1 MNLLKKNKY
10 SIRKYKVGIFSTLI
24 GTVLLLS
31 NPNGAQALTTDHNV
45 QGGSNQAL
53 PGNSQNTNA
62 DTNRDIVN
70 DSQNTPNAHATDNT
84 STNQALTNHQNVDV
98 ANQVGPAPIQ
108 PSASP
113 AQNNNNS
120 NANSTAT
127 EPAANTNNNLA
138 SNNNTLNVPN
148 NTDNNDSARHLTLKE
163 IQEDVR
169 HSSDKPE
176 LVAIAEEASN
186 RPKKRS
192 RRAAPT
198 DPNATPADPT
208 ATPAD
213 PTAGNGSAPVAITA
227 PYTPTTDPNANN
239 IGQNAPNEVLSFDD
253 NNIRPSTNRSV
264 PTVTVVDNLP
274 GYTLIN
280 GGKVGVFSHAMVRT
294 SMFDSGDAKNYQ
306 AQGNVIA
313 LGRIRGNDTN
323 DHGDFN
329 GIEKTLTVNPNSELI
344 FEFNTMTTKN
354 YQAQGNVIALGRIR
368 GNDTNDHGDF
378 NGIEKTLTVNPNS
391 ELIFEFNTMTTKN
404 YQGMT
409 NLIIKNADNDTVIGE
424 KVVAYGPI
432 WRLLKVPEN
441 VSHLKIQFV
450 PKNDAITDARG
461 IYQLRDGYKY
471 YDFVDSIGLHSGS
484 HVYVERRT
492 MEPTATNNKE
502 FTVTT
507 SLKNNGNFG
516 ASFNTDDFVYKIQ
529 LPEGVEYVNN
539 SLTKDFPSGNSGVDI
554 NDMNVTY
561 DAANRI
567 ITIKSTGGGT
577 GNSPA
582 RLMPD
587 KILDLKYKLR
597 VNNVPTP
604 RTVTFNDTLT
614 YKTYSQDFINSPA
627 ESHTVSTNPYTIDI
641 IMNKDALQAEV
652 DRRIQQ
658 ADYTFASLD
667 IFNDLKRRAQTILDE
682 NRNNVPLNKRVSQ
695 ADIDSLANQMQHTLI
710 RSVDAENAVNRKVD
724 DMEDLVNQNDELTD
738 EEKQAAIQVIEE
750 HKNEIIGNIGDQ
762 TTDDG
767 VTRIKDQG
775 IQTLSGDTATPVVK
789 PNAKQAI
796 RDKAAKQREIIN
808 HTPDATQDEI
818 QDALNQLTTDET
830 DAIDNVTNAT
840 TNADVETAKNNGI
853 NTIGAVAPQ
862 VTHKQAARDAI
873 NQATATKRQQIN
885 SNREATQEEKNAAL
899 NELTQAT
906 NHALEQINQ
915 ATTNDDVDT
924 AKGDGLNA
932 INPIAPVT
940 VVKQAARDA
949 VSHDAQQH
957 IAEINAN
964 PDATQEERQA
974 AIEKV
979 NAAVAVANTNI
990 LNANTNADVEQVKTN
1005 AIQGIQAIEP
1015 ATKVKTDAKNAIDQ
1029 SAETQHNAIFNN
1041 NDATLEEQ
1049 QAAQQLLDQAV
1060 ATAKQNINAAD
1071 TNQEV
1076 AQAKD
1081 QGTQNIV
1088 VIQPAT
1094 QVKTDARNAVNE
1106 KAREAITNI
1115 NATPGA
1121 TREEKQEAINRVN
1134 TLKNRALNDIGVTS
1148 TTAMVNSIRDDAVNQ
1163 IGAVQPHVTKKQTAT
1178 GVLTDLATA
1187 KKQEINQNTNA
1198 TTEEKQVALNQVD
1211 QDLATAINNIN
1222 QADTNAEV
1230 DQAQQLGTKA
1240 INAIQP
1246 NIVKKPAAL
1255 AQTNQHYSAKL
1266 VEINATPDATDD
1278 EKNAAINTLN
1288 QDRQQAIES
1297 IKQANTNA
1305 EVDQAATVAEN
1316 NIDAVQVDVVKKQAA
1331 RDKITAEVAK
1341 RIEAVKQTPNA
1352 TDEEKQAAV
1361 NQINQLKDQAFNQI
1375 NQNQTNDQV
1384 DATTNQAINAIDNV
1398 EAEVV
1403 IKPKAIADIEKAVKE
1418 KQQQIDN
1425 SLDSTDNEKEVALQA
1440 LAKEKEKALAAIDQA
1455 QTNSQ
1460 VNQAAT
1466 NGVSAIKI
1474 IQPETKIKPAAR
1486 EKINQKANELRA
1498 QINQDKEATAEERQ
1512 AALDKIN
1519 DLVAKAM
1526 TNITNDRTNQQV
1538 NDSTNQALDDIALVT
1553 PDHIVR
1559 AAARDAVK
1567 QQYEAKKHEIE
1578 QAEHAT
1584 DEEKQ
1589 VALNQ
1594 LANNEKRALQNINQA
1609 IANNDVKRV
1618 ESNGIAT
1625 LKGVEPHI
1633 VVKPEAQEAIKASA
1647 DNQVESIKDTPHA
1660 TTDEL
1665 DEANQQ
1671 INDTLKQGQQDID
1684 NTTQDAAVNDVRN
1697 QTIKAIEQIKP
1708 KVRRKRAALDNI
1720 DESNNN
1726 QLDAIRNTLDTTQ
1739 DERNVAIAALNK
1751 IVNAIKNDIAQNKT
1765 NAEVDQTE
1773 ADGNNNI
1780 KVILPKVQVKP
1791 AARQSVSAKAEAQN
1805 ALIDQSDLSTE
1816 EERLAAKHLV
1826 EQALNQAIDQINHA
1840 DKTAQVNQNS
1850 IDAQNIISKIKPATT
1865 VKATALQQI
1874 QNIAT
1879 NKINLIKA
1887 NNEATDEEQNAAI
1900 VQVEKELIKAKQQI
1914 AGAVTNADVAYLLH
1928 DGKNE
1933 IREIEPVINKKATA
1947 REQLTT
1953 LFNDKKQAIEANVQA
1968 TVEERNSILAQLQ
1981 NIYDTAIGQIDQDRS
1996 NAQVDKTATLNLQ
2009 TIHDLDVHPIKKPD
2023 AEKTINDDLARV
2035 THLVQNYRKVSD
2047 RNKADALKAITAL
2060 KLQMDEELKTARTN
2074 ADVDAVLK
2082 RFNVALGDIEAVITE
2097 KENSLL
2103 RIDNIAQQTYAKFKA
2118 IATPEQL
2125 AKVKALIDQYVADG
2139 NRMVD
2144 EDATLNDIKKDTQLI
2159 IDEILAIKLPAE
2171 VIKASPKVGQPAPK
2185 VCTPIK
2191 KEDKQEVRKVV
2202 KELPNTGSEEMD
2214 LPLKELALIT
2224 GAALLARRRSKKE
2237 KES

>member
-31 NPNGAQALTTDHNV
+31 NPNGAQALTTDNNV
-45 QGGSNQAL
+45 QSDTNQAT
-53 PGNSQNTNA
+53 PVNSQDKDVAN
-62 DTNRDIVN
+62 NRGLAN
-70 DSQNTPNAHATDNT
+70 SAQNTPNQSATTNQA
-84 STNQALTNHQNVDV
+84 TNQALVNHNNGSIV
-98 ANQVGPAPIQ
+98 NQATPTSVQ
-108 PSASP
+108 SSTPS
-113 AQNNNNS
+113 AQNNNHTDGNTTATETVS
-120 NANSTAT
+120 NAN
-127 EPAANTNNNLA
+127 NNDVA
-138 SNNNTLNVPN
+138 SNNTTLNVPN
-148 NTDNNDSARHLTLKE
+148 KTNENGSGGHLTLKE

-176 LVAIAEEASN
+176 LVAIAEPASN

-192 RRAAPT
+192 RRAAPA
-198 DPNATPADPT
+198 DPNATPADPG
-208 ATPAD
+208 AAA
-213 PTAGNGSAPVAITA
+213 AGNGGAPVAITA

-239 IGQNAPNEVLSFDD
+239 AGQNAPNEVLSFDD
-253 NNIRPSTNRSV
+253 NSIRPSTNRSV
-264 PTVTVVDNLP
+264 PSVTVVDNLP
-274 GYTLIN
+274 GFTLIN
-280 GGKVGVFSHAMVRT
+280 GGKVGVLSHAMVRT
-294 SMFDSGDAKNYQ
+294 SMFEAGSNRTYQ
-306 AQGNVIA
+306 AQGNVLA
-313 LGRIRGNDTN
+313 LGRISGTDASN
-323 DHGDFN
+323 HGDFN
-329 GIEKTLTVNPNSELI
+329 GIEKSLTVNPNSELI
-344 FEFNTMTTKN
+344 FEFNTMPTKN
-354 YQAQGNVIALGRIR
+354 GQGATNV
-368 GNDTNDHGDF
+368 
-378 NGIEKTLTVNPNS
+378 
-391 ELIFEFNTMTTKN
+391 
-404 YQGMT
+404 
-409 NLIIKNADNDTVIGE
+409 IIKNADTNDTIAE
-424 KVVAYGPI
+424 KTVEGGPTL
-432 WRLLKVPEN
+432 RLFKVPDN
-441 VSHLKIQFV
+441 VRNLKIQFV

-461 IYQLRDGYKY
+461 IYQLKDGYKY
-471 YDFVDSIGLHSGS
+471 YSFVDSIGLHSGS

-507 SLKNNGNFG
+507 SLKNNGNSG
-516 ASFNTDDFVYKIQ
+516 ASLDTDEFVYKIQ

-539 SLTKDFPSGNSGVDI
+539 SLTKDFPSNNSGVDV

-561 DAANRI
+561 DAANRV

-577 GNSPA
+577 TNSPA

-614 YKTYSQDFINSPA
+614 YKTYTQDFINSAA

-658 ADYTFASLD
+658 ADYTFVSLD
-667 IFNDLKRRAQTILDE
+667 IFNDLKKRAQTILAE

-695 ADIDSLANQMQHTLI
+695 ADIDTLTNQMQHTLI
-710 RSVDAENAVNRKVD
+710 RSVDAENAVNQKAD
-724 DMEDLVNQNDELTD
+724 QMEDLVNQNDELTD

-750 HKNEIIGNIGDQ
+750 HKGNIIGDIGDQ

-789 PNAKQAI
+789 PNAKKAI
-796 RDKAAKQREIIN
+796 RDKATKQREIIN
-808 HTPDATQDEI
+808 ATPDATEDEI
-818 QDALNQLTTDET
+818 QDAINQLATDET

-853 NTIGAVAPQ
+853 NTIGSVVPQ

-915 ATTNDDVDT
+915 ATTNADVDN

-974 AIEKV
+974 AIDKV
-979 NAAVAVANTNI
+979 NAAVTAANTNI
-990 LNANTNADVEQVKTN
+990 LNANTNAEVEQVKTN
-1005 AIQGIQAIEP
+1005 AIQGIQAITP
-1015 ATKVKTDAKNAIDQ
+1015 ATKVKTDAKNAIDK
-1029 SAETQHNAIFNN
+1029 SAETQHNTIFNN

-1094 QVKTDARNAVNE
+1094 QVKTDARNVVND

-1134 TLKNRALNDIGVTS
+1134 TLKNRALTDIGVTS

-1178 GVLTDLATA
+1178 GVLNDLATA

-1211 QDLATAINNIN
+1211 QELATAINNIN

-1255 AQTNQHYSAKL
+1255 AQINQHYNAKL
-1266 VEINATPDATDD
+1266 AEINATPDATND

-1384 DATTNQAINAIDNV
+1384 DTTTNQALNAIDNV

-1425 SLDSTDNEKEVALQA
+1425 SLDSTDNEKEVASQA

-1474 IQPETKIKPAAR
+1474 IQPETKVKPAAR

-1498 QINQDKEATAEERQ
+1498 KINQDKEATAEERQ
-1512 AALDKIN
+1512 VALDKIN
-1519 DLVAKAM
+1519 EFVNQAM
-1526 TNITNDRTNQQV
+1526 TDITNNRTNQQV
-1538 NDSTNQALDDIALVT
+1538 DDTTSQALDSIALVA
-1553 PDHIVR
+1553 PEHIVR

-1567 QQYEAKKHEIE
+1567 QQYEAKKQEIE

-1594 LANNEKRALQNINQA
+1594 LANNKKLALQNINQA
-1609 IANNDVKRV
+1609 VTNNDVKRV
-1618 ESNGIAT
+1618 ETNGIAT
-1625 LKGVEPHI
+1625 LKGVQPHI
-1633 VVKPEAQEAIKASA
+1633 VIKPEAQQAIKASA
-1647 DNQVESIKDTPHA
+1647 ENQVESIKDTPHA
-1660 TTDEL
+1660 TVDEL
-1665 DEANQQ
+1665 DEANQL
-1671 INDTLKQGQQDID
+1671 ISDTLKQAQQEIE
-1684 NTTQDAAVNDVRN
+1684 NTNQDAAVTDVRN

-1708 KVRRKRAALDNI
+1708 KVRRKRAALDSI
-1720 DESNNN
+1720 EENNKN

-1739 DERNVAIAALNK
+1739 DERDVAIDTLNK
-1751 IVNAIKNDIAQNKT
+1751 IVNTIKNDIAQNKT
-1765 NAEVDQTE
+1765 NAEVDRTE
-1773 ADGNNNI
+1773 TDGNDNI

-1791 AARQSVSAKAEAQN
+1791 AARQSVGVKAEAQN

-1840 DKTAQVNQNS
+1840 DKTAQVNQDS

-1887 NNEATDEEQNAAI
+1887 NNEATDEEQNIAI
-1900 VQVEKELIKAKQQI
+1900 AQVEKELIKAKQQI
-1914 AGAVTNADVAYLLH
+1914 ASAVTNADVAYLLH
-1928 DGKNE
+1928 DEKNE
-1933 IREIEPVINKKATA
+1933 IREIEPVISRKASA

-1953 LFNDKKQAIEANVQA
+1953 LFNDKKQAIEANIQA

-1996 NAQVDKTATLNLQ
+1996 NAQVDKTASLNLQ

-2035 THLVQNYRKVSD
+2035 TASVQNYRKVSD

-2082 RFNVALGDIEAVITE
+2082 RFNVALSDIEAVITE

-2125 AKVKALIDQYVADG
+2125 AKVKVLIDQYVADG
-2139 NRMVD
+2139 NRMID
-2144 EDATLNDIKKDTQLI
+2144 EDATLNDIKQHTQFI
-2159 IDEILAIKLPAE
+2159 VDEILAIKLPAE
-2171 VIKASPKVGQPAPK
+2171 AMKVSPKVIQPAPK

-2191 KEDKQEVRKVV
+2191 KEETHESRKVE

-2214 LPLKELALIT
+2214 LPLKEFALIT
-2224 GAALLARRRSKKE
+2224 GAALLARRRTKNE

>member
-31 NPNGAQALTTDHNV
+31 NPNGAQALTTDNNV
-45 QGGSNQAL
+45 QSDTNQAT
-53 PGNSQNTNA
+53 PVNSQ
-62 DTNRDIVN
+62 DTNVANNRGLAN
-70 DSQNTPNAHATDNT
+70 SAQNTPNQSATTNQ
-84 STNQALTNHQNVDV
+84 STNQALVNHNNGSI
-98 ANQVGPAPIQ
+98 ANQATPTSVQ
-108 PSASP
+108 SSTPS
-113 AQNNNNS
+113 AQNNNHTDGNTTATETVS
-120 NANSTAT
+120 NAN
-127 EPAANTNNNLA
+127 NKDVV
-138 SNNNTLNVPN
+138 SNNTTLNVPN
-148 NTDNNDSARHLTLKE
+148 KTNENGSGGHLTLKE

-176 LVAIAEEASN
+176 LVAIAEQASN

-192 RRAAPT
+192 RRAAPA
-198 DPNATPADPT
+198 DPNATPADP
-208 ATPAD
+208 AAAA
-213 PTAGNGSAPVAITA
+213 AGNGGAPVAITA

-239 IGQNAPNEVLSFDD
+239 AGQNAPNEVLSFDD
-253 NNIRPSTNRSV
+253 NGIRPSTNRSV
-264 PTVTVVDNLP
+264 PSVTVVDNLP
-274 GYTLIN
+274 GFTLIN

-313 LGRIRGNDTN
+313 LGRIKGNDTN

-329 GIEKTLTVNPNSELI
+329 GIEKS
-344 FEFNTMTTKN
+344 
-354 YQAQGNVIALGRIR
+354 
-368 GNDTNDHGDF
+368 
-378 NGIEKTLTVNPNS
+378 LTVNPNS

-404 YQGMT
+404 YQGVT
-409 NLIIKNADNDTVIGE
+409 NLIIKNADNDTVIAE
-424 KVVAYGPI
+424 KSVAYGPI
-432 WRLLKVPEN
+432 WRLFKVPEN

-516 ASFNTDDFVYKIQ
+516 ASFNTDDFVYKVQ

-539 SLTKDFPSGNSGVDI
+539 SLTKDFPSSNSGVDM
-554 NDMNVTY
+554 NDFNVTY
-561 DAANRI
+561 DAANRV
-567 ITIKSTGGGT
+567 ITIKSTGGGS

-614 YKTYSQDFINSPA
+614 YKTYTQDFINSPA

-695 ADIDSLANQMQHTLI
+695 ADIDSLTNQMQHTLI
-710 RSVDAENAVNRKVD
+710 RSVDAENAVNKKVD
-724 DMEDLVNQNDELTD
+724 QMEDLVNQNDELTD

-789 PNAKQAI
+789 PNAKKAI
-796 RDKAAKQREIIN
+796 RDKATKQREIIN
-808 HTPDATQDEI
+808 ATPDATEDEI
-818 QDALNQLTTDET
+818 QDALNQLATDET

-840 TNADVETAKNNGI
+840 TNADVEIAKNNGI
-853 NTIGAVAPQ
+853 NTIGAVVPQ

-915 ATTNDDVDT
+915 ATTNADVDN

-974 AIEKV
+974 AIDKV
-979 NAAVAVANTNI
+979 NAAVTAANTNI

-1005 AIQGIQAIEP
+1005 AIQGIQAITP
-1015 ATKVKTDAKNAIDQ
+1015 ATKVKTDAKNAIDK
-1029 SAETQHNAIFNN
+1029 SAETQHNTIFNN

-1094 QVKTDARNAVNE
+1094 QVKTDARNAVND

-1134 TLKNRALNDIGVTS
+1134 TLKNRALTDIGVTS

-1178 GVLTDLATA
+1178 GVLNDLATA

-1211 QDLATAINNIN
+1211 QELATAINNIN

-1255 AQTNQHYSAKL
+1255 AQINQHYNAKL
-1266 VEINATPDATDD
+1266 AEINATPDATND

-1361 NQINQLKDQAFNQI
+1361 NQINQLKDQAINQI

-1384 DATTNQAINAIDNV
+1384 DTTTNQAVNAIDNV

-1425 SLDSTDNEKEVALQA
+1425 SLDSTDNEKEVASQA

-1474 IQPETKIKPAAR
+1474 IQPETKVKPAAR

-1498 QINQDKEATAEERQ
+1498 KINQDKEATAEERQ
-1512 AALDKIN
+1512 VALDKIN
-1519 DLVAKAM
+1519 EFVNQAM
-1526 TNITNDRTNQQV
+1526 TDITNNRTNQQV
-1538 NDSTNQALDDIALVT
+1538 DDTTSQALDSIALVA
-1553 PDHIVR
+1553 PEHIVR

-1567 QQYEAKKHEIE
+1567 QQYEAKKQEIE

-1594 LANNEKRALQNINQA
+1594 LANNEKLALQNINQA
-1609 IANNDVKRV
+1609 VTNNDVKRV
-1618 ESNGIAT
+1618 ETNGIAT
-1625 LKGVEPHI
+1625 LKGVQPHI
-1633 VVKPEAQEAIKASA
+1633 VIKPEAQQAIKATA
-1647 DNQVESIKDTPHA
+1647 ENQVESIKDTPHA
-1660 TTDEL
+1660 TVDEL
-1665 DEANQQ
+1665 DEANQL
-1671 INDTLKQGQQDID
+1671 ISDTLKQAQQEIE
-1684 NTTQDAAVNDVRN
+1684 NTNQDAAVTDVRN

-1708 KVRRKRAALDNI
+1708 KVRRKRAALDSI
-1720 DESNNN
+1720 EENNKN

-1739 DERNVAIAALNK
+1739 DERDVAIDTLNK
-1751 IVNAIKNDIAQNKT
+1751 IVNTIKNDIAQNKT
-1765 NAEVDQTE
+1765 NAEVDRTE
-1773 ADGNNNI
+1773 TDGNDNI

-1791 AARQSVSAKAEAQN
+1791 AARQSVGVKAEAQN

-1840 DKTAQVNQNS
+1840 DKTAQVNQDS

-1887 NNEATDEEQNAAI
+1887 NNEATDEEQNIAI
-1900 VQVEKELIKAKQQI
+1900 AQVEKELIKAKQQI
-1914 AGAVTNADVAYLLH
+1914 ASAVTNADVAYLLH
-1928 DGKNE
+1928 DEKNE
-1933 IREIEPVINKKATA
+1933 IREIEPVINRKASA

-1953 LFNDKKQAIEANVQA
+1953 LFNDKKQAIEANIQA

-1996 NAQVDKTATLNLQ
+1996 NAQVDKTASLNLQ

-2035 THLVQNYRKVSD
+2035 TALVQNYRKVSN

-2060 KLQMDEELKTARTN
+2060 KLQMDEELKIARTN

-2082 RFNVALGDIEAVITE
+2082 RFNVALSDIEAVITE

-2125 AKVKALIDQYVADG
+2125 AKVKVLIDQYVADG
-2139 NRMVD
+2139 NRMID
-2144 EDATLNDIKKDTQLI
+2144 EDATLNDIKQHTQFI
-2159 IDEILAIKLPAE
+2159 VDEILAIKLPAE
-2171 VIKASPKVGQPAPK
+2171 ATKVSPKEIQPAPK

-2191 KEDKQEVRKVV
+2191 KEETHESRKVE
-2202 KELPNTGSEEMD
+2202 KELPNTGSEGMD
-2214 LPLKELALIT
+2214 LPLKEFALIT
-2224 GAALLARRRSKKE
+2224 GAALLARRRTKNE

>member
-31 NPNGAQALTTDHNV
+31 NPNGAQALTTDNNV
-45 QGGSNQAL
+45 QSDTNQAT
-53 PGNSQNTNA
+53 PVNSQ
-62 DTNRDIVN
+62 DTNVANNRGLAN
-70 DSQNTPNAHATDNT
+70 SAQNTPNQSATTNQ
-84 STNQALTNHQNVDV
+84 STNQALVNHNNGSI
-98 ANQVGPAPIQ
+98 ANQATPTSVQ
-108 PSASP
+108 SSTPS
-113 AQNNNNS
+113 AQNNNHTDGNTTATETVS
-120 NANSTAT
+120 NAN
-127 EPAANTNNNLA
+127 NKDVV
-138 SNNNTLNVPN
+138 SNNTTLNVPN
-148 NTDNNDSARHLTLKE
+148 KTNENGSGGHLTLKE

-176 LVAIAEEASN
+176 LVAIAEQASN

-192 RRAAPT
+192 RRAAPA
-198 DPNATPADPT
+198 DPNATPADP
-208 ATPAD
+208 AAAA
-213 PTAGNGSAPVAITA
+213 AGNGGAPVAITA

-239 IGQNAPNEVLSFDD
+239 AGQNAPNEVLSFDD
-253 NNIRPSTNRSV
+253 NGIRPSTNRSV
-264 PTVTVVDNLP
+264 PSVTVVDNLP
-274 GYTLIN
+274 GFTLIN

-313 LGRIRGNDTN
+313 LGRIKGNDTN

-329 GIEKTLTVNPNSELI
+329 GIEKS
-344 FEFNTMTTKN
+344 
-354 YQAQGNVIALGRIR
+354 
-368 GNDTNDHGDF
+368 
-378 NGIEKTLTVNPNS
+378 LTVNPNS

-404 YQGMT
+404 YQGVT
-409 NLIIKNADNDTVIGE
+409 NLIIKNADNDTVIAE
-424 KVVAYGPI
+424 KSVAYGPI
-432 WRLLKVPEN
+432 WRLFKVPEN

-516 ASFNTDDFVYKIQ
+516 ASFNTDDFVYKVQ

-539 SLTKDFPSGNSGVDI
+539 SLTKDFPSSNSGVDM
-554 NDMNVTY
+554 NDFNVTY
-561 DAANRI
+561 DAANRV
-567 ITIKSTGGGT
+567 ITIKSTGGGS

-614 YKTYSQDFINSPA
+614 YKTYTQDFINSPA

-695 ADIDSLANQMQHTLI
+695 ADIDSLTNQMQHTLI
-710 RSVDAENAVNRKVD
+710 RSVDAENAVNKKVD
-724 DMEDLVNQNDELTD
+724 QMEDLVNQNDELTD

-789 PNAKQAI
+789 PNAKKAI
-796 RDKAAKQREIIN
+796 RDKATKQREIIN
-808 HTPDATQDEI
+808 ATPDATEDEI
-818 QDALNQLTTDET
+818 QDALNQLATDET

-840 TNADVETAKNNGI
+840 TNADVEIAKNNGI
-853 NTIGAVAPQ
+853 NTIGAVVPQ

-915 ATTNDDVDT
+915 ATTNADVDN

-974 AIEKV
+974 AIDKV
-979 NAAVAVANTNI
+979 NAAVTAANTNI

-1005 AIQGIQAIEP
+1005 AIQGIQAITP
-1015 ATKVKTDAKNAIDQ
+1015 ATKVKTDAKNAIDK
-1029 SAETQHNAIFNN
+1029 SAETQHNTIFNN

-1094 QVKTDARNAVNE
+1094 QVKTDARNAVND

-1134 TLKNRALNDIGVTS
+1134 TLKNRALTDIGVTS

-1178 GVLTDLATA
+1178 GVLNDLATA

-1211 QDLATAINNIN
+1211 QELATAINNIN

-1255 AQTNQHYSAKL
+1255 AQINQHYNAKL
-1266 VEINATPDATDD
+1266 AEINATPDATND

-1361 NQINQLKDQAFNQI
+1361 NQINQLKDQAINQI

-1384 DATTNQAINAIDNV
+1384 DTTTNQAVNAIDNV

-1425 SLDSTDNEKEVALQA
+1425 SLDSTDNEKEVASQA

-1474 IQPETKIKPAAR
+1474 IQPETKVKPAAR

-1498 QINQDKEATAEERQ
+1498 KINQDKEATAEERQ
-1512 AALDKIN
+1512 VALDKIN
-1519 DLVAKAM
+1519 EFVNQAM
-1526 TNITNDRTNQQV
+1526 TDITNNRTNQQV
-1538 NDSTNQALDDIALVT
+1538 DDTTSQALDSIALVA
-1553 PDHIVR
+1553 PEHIVR

-1567 QQYEAKKHEIE
+1567 QQYEAKKQEIE

-1594 LANNEKRALQNINQA
+1594 LANNEKLALQNINQA
-1609 IANNDVKRV
+1609 VTNNDVKRV
-1618 ESNGIAT
+1618 ETNGIAT
-1625 LKGVEPHI
+1625 LKGVQPHI
-1633 VVKPEAQEAIKASA
+1633 VIKPEAQQAIKATA
-1647 DNQVESIKDTPHA
+1647 ENQVESIKDTPHA
-1660 TTDEL
+1660 TVDEL
-1665 DEANQQ
+1665 DEANQL
-1671 INDTLKQGQQDID
+1671 ISDTLKQAQQEIE
-1684 NTTQDAAVNDVRN
+1684 NTNQDAAVTDVRN

-1708 KVRRKRAALDNI
+1708 KVRRKRAALDSI
-1720 DESNNN
+1720 EENNKN

-1739 DERNVAIAALNK
+1739 DERDVAIDTLNK
-1751 IVNAIKNDIAQNKT
+1751 IVNTIKNDIAQNKT
-1765 NAEVDQTE
+1765 NAEVDRTE
-1773 ADGNNNI
+1773 TDGNDNI

-1791 AARQSVSAKAEAQN
+1791 AARQSVGVKAEAQN
-1805 ALIDQSDLSTE
+1805 ALIDQSDLSTG

-1840 DKTAQVNQNS
+1840 DKTAQVNQDS

-1887 NNEATDEEQNAAI
+1887 NNEATDEEQNIAI
-1900 VQVEKELIKAKQQI
+1900 AQVEKELIKAKQQI
-1914 AGAVTNADVAYLLH
+1914 ASAVTNADVAYLLH
-1928 DGKNE
+1928 DEKNE
-1933 IREIEPVINKKATA
+1933 IREIEPVINRKASA

-1953 LFNDKKQAIEANVQA
+1953 LFNDKKQAIEANIQA

-1996 NAQVDKTATLNLQ
+1996 NAQVDKTASLNLQ

-2035 THLVQNYRKVSD
+2035 TALVQNYRKVSN

-2082 RFNVALGDIEAVITE
+2082 RFNVALSDIEAVITE

-2125 AKVKALIDQYVADG
+2125 AKVKVLIDQYVADG
-2139 NRMVD
+2139 NRMID
-2144 EDATLNDIKKDTQLI
+2144 EDATLNDIKQHTQFI
-2159 IDEILAIKLPAE
+2159 VDEILAIKLPAE
-2171 VIKASPKVGQPAPK
+2171 ATKVSPKEIQPAPK

-2191 KEDKQEVRKVV
+2191 KEETHESRKVE
-2202 KELPNTGSEEMD
+2202 KELPNTGSEGMD
-2214 LPLKELALIT
+2214 LPLKEFALIT
-2224 GAALLARRRSKKE
+2224 GAALLARRRTKNE

>member
-31 NPNGAQALTTDHNV
+31 NPNGAQALTTDNNV
-45 QGGSNQAL
+45 QSDTNQAT
-53 PGNSQNTNA
+53 PVNSQ
-62 DTNRDIVN
+62 DTNVANNRGLAN
-70 DSQNTPNAHATDNT
+70 SAQNTPNQSATTNQ
-84 STNQALTNHQNVDV
+84 STNQALVNHNNGSI
-98 ANQVGPAPIQ
+98 ANQATPTSVQ
-108 PSASP
+108 SSTPS
-113 AQNNNNS
+113 AQNNNHTDGNTTATETVS
-120 NANSTAT
+120 NAN
-127 EPAANTNNNLA
+127 NKDVV
-138 SNNNTLNVPN
+138 SNNTTLNVPN
-148 NTDNNDSARHLTLKE
+148 KTNENGSGGHLTLKE

-176 LVAIAEEASN
+176 LVAIAEQASN

-192 RRAAPT
+192 RRAAPA
-198 DPNATPADPT
+198 DPNATPADP
-208 ATPAD
+208 AAAA
-213 PTAGNGSAPVAITA
+213 AGNGGAPVAITA

-239 IGQNAPNEVLSFDD
+239 AGQNAPNEVLSFDD
-253 NNIRPSTNRSV
+253 NGIRLSTNRSV
-264 PTVTVVDNLP
+264 PSVTVVDNLP
-274 GYTLIN
+274 GFTLIN

-313 LGRIRGNDTN
+313 LGRIKGNDTN

-329 GIEKTLTVNPNSELI
+329 GIEKS
-344 FEFNTMTTKN
+344 
-354 YQAQGNVIALGRIR
+354 
-368 GNDTNDHGDF
+368 
-378 NGIEKTLTVNPNS
+378 LTVNPNS

-404 YQGMT
+404 YQGVT
-409 NLIIKNADNDTVIGE
+409 NLIIKNADNDTVIAE
-424 KVVAYGPI
+424 KSVAYGPI
-432 WRLLKVPEN
+432 WRLFKVPEN

-516 ASFNTDDFVYKIQ
+516 ASFNTDDFVYKVQ

-539 SLTKDFPSGNSGVDI
+539 SLTKDFPSSNSGVDM
-554 NDMNVTY
+554 NDFNVTY
-561 DAANRI
+561 DAANRV
-567 ITIKSTGGGT
+567 ITIKSTGGGS

-614 YKTYSQDFINSPA
+614 YKTYTQDFINSPA

-695 ADIDSLANQMQHTLI
+695 ADIDSLTNQMQHTLI
-710 RSVDAENAVNRKVD
+710 RSVDAENAVNKKVD
-724 DMEDLVNQNDELTD
+724 QMEDLVNQNDELTD

-789 PNAKQAI
+789 PNAKKAI
-796 RDKAAKQREIIN
+796 RDKATKQREIIN
-808 HTPDATQDEI
+808 ATPDATEDEI
-818 QDALNQLTTDET
+818 QDALNQLATDET

-840 TNADVETAKNNGI
+840 TNADVEIAKNNGI
-853 NTIGAVAPQ
+853 NTIGAVVPQ

-915 ATTNDDVDT
+915 ATTNADVDN

-974 AIEKV
+974 AIDKV
-979 NAAVAVANTNI
+979 NAAVTAANTNI

-1005 AIQGIQAIEP
+1005 AIQGIQAITP
-1015 ATKVKTDAKNAIDQ
+1015 ATKVKTDAKNAIDK
-1029 SAETQHNAIFNN
+1029 SAETQHNTIFNN

-1094 QVKTDARNAVNE
+1094 QVKTDARNAVND

-1134 TLKNRALNDIGVTS
+1134 TLKNRALTDIGVTS

-1178 GVLTDLATA
+1178 GVLNDLATA

-1211 QDLATAINNIN
+1211 QELATAINNIN

-1255 AQTNQHYSAKL
+1255 AQINQHYNAKL
-1266 VEINATPDATDD
+1266 AEINATPDATND

-1361 NQINQLKDQAFNQI
+1361 NQINQLKDQAINQI

-1384 DATTNQAINAIDNV
+1384 DTTTNQAVNAIDNV

-1425 SLDSTDNEKEVALQA
+1425 SLDSTDNEKEVASQA

-1474 IQPETKIKPAAR
+1474 IQPETKVKPAAR

-1498 QINQDKEATAEERQ
+1498 KINQDKEATAEERQ
-1512 AALDKIN
+1512 VALDKIN
-1519 DLVAKAM
+1519 EFVNQAM
-1526 TNITNDRTNQQV
+1526 TDITNNRTNQQV
-1538 NDSTNQALDDIALVT
+1538 DDTTSQALDSIALVA
-1553 PDHIVR
+1553 PEHIVR

-1567 QQYEAKKHEIE
+1567 QQYEAKKQEIE

-1594 LANNEKRALQNINQA
+1594 LANNEKLALQNINQA
-1609 IANNDVKRV
+1609 VTNNDVKRV
-1618 ESNGIAT
+1618 ETNGIAT
-1625 LKGVEPHI
+1625 LKGVQPHI
-1633 VVKPEAQEAIKASA
+1633 VIKPEAQQAIKASA
-1647 DNQVESIKDTPHA
+1647 ENQVESIKDTPHA
-1660 TTDEL
+1660 TVDEL
-1665 DEANQQ
+1665 DEANQL
-1671 INDTLKQGQQDID
+1671 ISDTLKQAQQEIE
-1684 NTTQDAAVNDVRN
+1684 NTNQDAAVTDVRN

-1708 KVRRKRAALDNI
+1708 KVRRKRAALDSI
-1720 DESNNN
+1720 EENNKN

-1739 DERNVAIAALNK
+1739 DERDVAIDTLNK
-1751 IVNAIKNDIAQNKT
+1751 IVNTIKNDIAQNKT
-1765 NAEVDQTE
+1765 NAEVDRTE
-1773 ADGNNNI
+1773 TDGNDNI

-1791 AARQSVSAKAEAQN
+1791 AARQSVGVKAEAQN

-1840 DKTAQVNQNS
+1840 DKTAQVNQDS

-1887 NNEATDEEQNAAI
+1887 NNEATDEEQNIAI
-1900 VQVEKELIKAKQQI
+1900 AQVEKELIKAKQQI
-1914 AGAVTNADVAYLLH
+1914 ASAVTNADVAYLLH
-1928 DGKNE
+1928 DEKNE
-1933 IREIEPVINKKATA
+1933 IREIEPVINRKASA

-1953 LFNDKKQAIEANVQA
+1953 LFNDKKQAIEANIQA

-1996 NAQVDKTATLNLQ
+1996 NAQVDKTASLNLQ

-2035 THLVQNYRKVSD
+2035 TALVQNYRKVSN

-2082 RFNVALGDIEAVITE
+2082 RFNVALSDIEAVITE

-2125 AKVKALIDQYVADG
+2125 AKVKVLIDQYVADG
-2139 NRMVD
+2139 NRMID
-2144 EDATLNDIKKDTQLI
+2144 EDATLNDIKQHTQFI
-2159 IDEILAIKLPAE
+2159 VDEILAIKLPAE
-2171 VIKASPKVGQPAPK
+2171 ATKVSPKEIQPAPK

-2191 KEDKQEVRKVV
+2191 KEETHESRKVE
-2202 KELPNTGSEEMD
+2202 KELPNTGSEGMD
-2214 LPLKELALIT
+2214 LPLKEFALIT
-2224 GAALLARRRSKKE
+2224 GAALLARRRTKNE

>member
-53 PGNSQNTNA
+53 PGNSPNTNA

-70 DSQNTPNAHATDNT
+70 GSQNTPNAHATDNT
-84 STNQALTNHQNVDV
+84 STNQALTNHQNVGV
-98 ANQVGPAPIQ
+98 ANQVAPAPIQ
-108 PSASP
+108 PSTSSAS
-113 AQNNNNS
+113 NNNHS
-120 NANSTAT
+120 DANSTAT

-192 RRAAPT
+192 RRAAPA
-198 DPNATPADPT
+198 DPN

-227 PYTPTTDPNANN
+227 PFTPTTDPNANN
-239 IGQNAPNEVLSFDD
+239 IGQNAPNEVLTFDD

-313 LGRIRGNDTN
+313 LGRIKGNDTN
-323 DHGDFN
+323 DHG
-329 GIEKTLTVNPNSELI
+329 G
-344 FEFNTMTTKN
+344 
-354 YQAQGNVIALGRIR
+354 
-368 GNDTNDHGDF
+368 F

-604 RTVTFNDTLT
+604 RTVTFNDILT
-614 YKTYSQDFINSPA
+614 YKTYTQDFINSPA

-667 IFNDLKRRAQTILDE
+667 IFNELKRRAQTILDE

-695 ADIDSLANQMQHTLI
+695 ADIDSLVNQMQHTLI

-808 HTPDATQDEI
+808 NTPDATQDEI

-979 NAAVAVANTNI
+979 NAAVAAANTNI

-1094 QVKTDARNAVNE
+1094 QVKTDARNAVND

-1198 TTEEKQVALNQVD
+1198 TDEEKQVALNQVD

-1246 NIVKKPAAL
+1246 NIVKKPTAL
-1255 AQTNQHYSAKL
+1255 AQINQHYNAKL
-1266 VEINATPDATDD
+1266 AEINATPDATDD

-1398 EAEVV
+1398 EAKVV

-1425 SLDSTDNEKEVALQA
+1425 SLDSTDNEKEVALLA

-1474 IQPETKIKPAAR
+1474 IQPETKVKPAAR

-1559 AAARDAVK
+1559 ATARDAVK

-1594 LANNEKRALQNINQA
+1594 LANNEKRALQNIDQA

-1914 AGAVTNADVAYLLH
+1914 ASAVTNADVTYLLH

-1953 LFNDKKQAIEANVQA
+1953 LFNDKKLAIEANVQA

-1996 NAQVDKTATLNLQ
+1996 NAQVDKTASLNLQ

-2139 NRMVD
+2139 IRMID
-2144 EDATLNDIKKDTQLI
+2144 EDATLNDIKQHTQFI
-2159 IDEILAIKLPAE
+2159 VDEILAIKLPAE
-2171 VIKASPKVGQPAPK
+2171 ATKVLPKVGQPAPK
-2185 VCTPIK
+2185 LCTSIK
-2191 KEDKQEVRKVV
+2191 KVDKQEVRKVV

-2224 GAALLARRRSKKE
+2224 GAALLARRRNKNE

>member
-31 NPNGAQALTTDHNV
+31 NPNGAQALTTDNNV
-45 QGGSNQAL
+45 QSDTNQAT
-53 PGNSQNTNA
+53 PVNSQDKDVAN
-62 DTNRDIVN
+62 NRGLAN
-70 DSQNTPNAHATDNT
+70 SAQNTPNQSATTNQA
-84 STNQALTNHQNVDV
+84 TNQALVNHNNGSIV
-98 ANQVGPAPIQ
+98 NQATPTSVQ
-108 PSASP
+108 SSTPS
-113 AQNNNNS
+113 AQNNNHTDGNTTATETVS
-120 NANSTAT
+120 NAN
-127 EPAANTNNNLA
+127 NNDVA
-138 SNNNTLNVPN
+138 SNNTTLNVPN
-148 NTDNNDSARHLTLKE
+148 KTNENGSGGHLTLKE

-176 LVAIAEEASN
+176 LVAIAEPASN

-192 RRAAPT
+192 RRAAPA
-198 DPNATPADPT
+198 DPNATPADPG
-208 ATPAD
+208 AAA
-213 PTAGNGSAPVAITA
+213 AGNGGAPVAITA

-239 IGQNAPNEVLSFDD
+239 AGQNAPNEVLSFDD
-253 NNIRPSTNRSV
+253 NSIRPSTNRSV
-264 PTVTVVDNLP
+264 PSVTVVDNLP
-274 GYTLIN
+274 GFTLIN
-280 GGKVGVFSHAMVRT
+280 GGKVGVLSHAMVRT
-294 SMFDSGDAKNYQ
+294 SMFEAGSNRTYQ
-306 AQGNVIA
+306 AQGNVLA
-313 LGRIRGNDTN
+313 LGRISGTDASN
-323 DHGDFN
+323 HGDFN
-329 GIEKTLTVNPNSELI
+329 GIEKSLTVNPNSELI
-344 FEFNTMTTKN
+344 FEFNTMPTKN
-354 YQAQGNVIALGRIR
+354 GQGATNV
-368 GNDTNDHGDF
+368 
-378 NGIEKTLTVNPNS
+378 
-391 ELIFEFNTMTTKN
+391 
-404 YQGMT
+404 
-409 NLIIKNADNDTVIGE
+409 IIKNADTNDTIAE
-424 KVVAYGPI
+424 KTVEGGPTL
-432 WRLLKVPEN
+432 RLFKVPDN
-441 VSHLKIQFV
+441 VRNLKIQFV

-461 IYQLRDGYKY
+461 IYQLKDGYKY
-471 YDFVDSIGLHSGS
+471 YSFVDSIGLHSGS

-507 SLKNNGNFG
+507 SLKNNGNSG
-516 ASFNTDDFVYKIQ
+516 ASLDTDEFVYKIQ

-539 SLTKDFPSGNSGVDI
+539 SLTKDFPSNNSGVDV

-561 DAANRI
+561 DAANRV

-577 GNSPA
+577 TNSPA

-614 YKTYSQDFINSPA
+614 YKTYTQDFINSAA

-667 IFNDLKRRAQTILDE
+667 IFNDLKKRAQTILAE

-695 ADIDSLANQMQHTLI
+695 ADIDTLTNQMQHTLI
-710 RSVDAENAVNRKVD
+710 RSVDAENAVNQKAD
-724 DMEDLVNQNDELTD
+724 QMEDLVNQNDELTD

-750 HKNEIIGNIGDQ
+750 HKGNIIGDIGDQ

-789 PNAKQAI
+789 PNAKKAI
-796 RDKAAKQREIIN
+796 RDKATKQREIIN
-808 HTPDATQDEI
+808 ATPDATEDEI
-818 QDALNQLTTDET
+818 QDAINQLATDET

-853 NTIGAVAPQ
+853 NTIGSVVPQ

-915 ATTNDDVDT
+915 ATTNADVDN

-974 AIEKV
+974 AIDKV
-979 NAAVAVANTNI
+979 NAAVTAANTNI
-990 LNANTNADVEQVKTN
+990 LNANTNAEVEQVKTN
-1005 AIQGIQAIEP
+1005 AIQGIQAITP
-1015 ATKVKTDAKNAIDQ
+1015 ATKVKTDAKNAIDK
-1029 SAETQHNAIFNN
+1029 SAETQHNTIFNN

-1094 QVKTDARNAVNE
+1094 QVKTDARNVVND

-1134 TLKNRALNDIGVTS
+1134 TLKNRALTDIGVTS

-1178 GVLTDLATA
+1178 GVLNDLATA

-1211 QDLATAINNIN
+1211 QELATAINNIN

-1255 AQTNQHYSAKL
+1255 AQINQHYNAKL
-1266 VEINATPDATDD
+1266 AEINATPDATND

-1384 DATTNQAINAIDNV
+1384 DTTTNQALNAIDNV

-1403 IKPKAIADIEKAVKE
+1403 IKPKAIADIEKVVKE

-1425 SLDSTDNEKEVALQA
+1425 SLDSTDNEKEVASQA

-1474 IQPETKIKPAAR
+1474 IQPETKVKPAAR

-1498 QINQDKEATAEERQ
+1498 KINQDKEATAEERQ
-1512 AALDKIN
+1512 VALDKIN
-1519 DLVAKAM
+1519 EFVNQAM
-1526 TNITNDRTNQQV
+1526 TDITNNRTNQQV
-1538 NDSTNQALDDIALVT
+1538 DDTTSQALDSIALVA
-1553 PDHIVR
+1553 PEHIVR

-1567 QQYEAKKHEIE
+1567 QQYEAKKQEIE

-1594 LANNEKRALQNINQA
+1594 LANNKKLALQNINQA
-1609 IANNDVKRV
+1609 VTNNDVKRV
-1618 ESNGIAT
+1618 ETNGIAT
-1625 LKGVEPHI
+1625 LKGVQPHI
-1633 VVKPEAQEAIKASA
+1633 VIKPEAQQAIKASA
-1647 DNQVESIKDTPHA
+1647 ENQVESIKDTPHA
-1660 TTDEL
+1660 TVDEL
-1665 DEANQQ
+1665 DEANQL
-1671 INDTLKQGQQDID
+1671 ISDTLKQAQQEIE
-1684 NTTQDAAVNDVRN
+1684 NTNQDAAVTDVRN

-1708 KVRRKRAALDNI
+1708 KVRRKRAALDSI
-1720 DESNNN
+1720 EENNKN

-1739 DERNVAIAALNK
+1739 DERDVAIDTLNK
-1751 IVNAIKNDIAQNKT
+1751 IVNTIKNDIAQNKT
-1765 NAEVDQTE
+1765 NAEVDRTE
-1773 ADGNNNI
+1773 TDGNDNI

-1791 AARQSVSAKAEAQN
+1791 AARQSVGVKAEAQN

-1840 DKTAQVNQNS
+1840 DKTAQVNQDS

-1887 NNEATDEEQNAAI
+1887 NNEATDEEQNIAI
-1900 VQVEKELIKAKQQI
+1900 AQVEKELIKAKQQI
-1914 AGAVTNADVAYLLH
+1914 ASAVTNADVAYLLH
-1928 DGKNE
+1928 DEKNE
-1933 IREIEPVINKKATA
+1933 IREIEPVISRKASA

-1953 LFNDKKQAIEANVQA
+1953 LFNDKKQAIEANIQA

-1996 NAQVDKTATLNLQ
+1996 NAQVDKTASLNLQ

-2035 THLVQNYRKVSD
+2035 TALVQNYRKVSD

-2082 RFNVALGDIEAVITE
+2082 RFNVALSDIEAVITE

-2125 AKVKALIDQYVADG
+2125 AKVKVLIDQYVADG
-2139 NRMVD
+2139 NRMID
-2144 EDATLNDIKKDTQLI
+2144 EDATLNDIKQHTQFI
-2159 IDEILAIKLPAE
+2159 VDEILAIKLPAE
-2171 VIKASPKVGQPAPK
+2171 AMKVSPKVIQPAPK

-2191 KEDKQEVRKVV
+2191 KEETHESRKVE

-2214 LPLKELALIT
+2214 LPLKEFALIT
-2224 GAALLARRRSKKE
+2224 GAALLARRRTKNE

>member
-31 NPNGAQALTTDHNV
+31 NPNGAQALTTDNNV
-45 QGGSNQAL
+45 QSDTNQAT
-53 PGNSQNTNA
+53 PVNSQ
-62 DTNRDIVN
+62 DTNVANNRGLAN
-70 DSQNTPNAHATDNT
+70 SAQNTPNQSATTNQ
-84 STNQALTNHQNVDV
+84 STNQALVNHNNGSI
-98 ANQVGPAPIQ
+98 ANQATPTSVQ
-108 PSASP
+108 SSTPS
-113 AQNNNNS
+113 AQNNNHTDGNTTATETVS
-120 NANSTAT
+120 NAN
-127 EPAANTNNNLA
+127 NKDVV
-138 SNNNTLNVPN
+138 SNNTTLNVPN
-148 NTDNNDSARHLTLKE
+148 KTNENGSGGHLTLKE

-176 LVAIAEEASN
+176 LVAIAEQASN

-192 RRAAPT
+192 RRAAPA
-198 DPNATPADPT
+198 DPNATPADP
-208 ATPAD
+208 AAAA
-213 PTAGNGSAPVAITA
+213 AGNGGASVAITA

-239 IGQNAPNEVLSFDD
+239 AGQNAPNEVLSFDD
-253 NNIRPSTNRSV
+253 NGIRPSTNRSV
-264 PTVTVVDNLP
+264 PSVTVVDNLP
-274 GYTLIN
+274 GFTLIN

-313 LGRIRGNDTN
+313 LGRIKGNDTN

-329 GIEKTLTVNPNSELI
+329 GIEKS
-344 FEFNTMTTKN
+344 
-354 YQAQGNVIALGRIR
+354 
-368 GNDTNDHGDF
+368 
-378 NGIEKTLTVNPNS
+378 LTVNPNS

-404 YQGMT
+404 YQGVT
-409 NLIIKNADNDTVIGE
+409 NLIIKNADNDTVIAE
-424 KVVAYGPI
+424 KSVAYGPI
-432 WRLLKVPEN
+432 WRLFKVPEN

-516 ASFNTDDFVYKIQ
+516 ASFNTDDFVYKVQ

-539 SLTKDFPSGNSGVDI
+539 SLTKDFPSSNSGVDM
-554 NDMNVTY
+554 NDFNVTY
-561 DAANRI
+561 DAANRV
-567 ITIKSTGGGT
+567 ITIKSTGGGS

-614 YKTYSQDFINSPA
+614 YKTYTQDFINSPA

-695 ADIDSLANQMQHTLI
+695 ADIDSLTNQMQHTLI
-710 RSVDAENAVNRKVD
+710 RSVDAENAVNKKVD
-724 DMEDLVNQNDELTD
+724 QMEDLVNQNDELTD

-789 PNAKQAI
+789 PNAKKAI
-796 RDKAAKQREIIN
+796 RDKATKQREIIN
-808 HTPDATQDEI
+808 ATPDATEDEI
-818 QDALNQLTTDET
+818 QDALNQLATDET

-840 TNADVETAKNNGI
+840 TNADVEIAKNNGI
-853 NTIGAVAPQ
+853 NTIGAVVPQ

-915 ATTNDDVDT
+915 ATTNADVDN

-974 AIEKV
+974 AIDKV
-979 NAAVAVANTNI
+979 NAAVTAANTNI

-1005 AIQGIQAIEP
+1005 AIQGIQAITP
-1015 ATKVKTDAKNAIDQ
+1015 ATKVKTDAKNAIDK
-1029 SAETQHNAIFNN
+1029 SAETQHNTIFNN

-1094 QVKTDARNAVNE
+1094 QVKTDARNAVND

-1134 TLKNRALNDIGVTS
+1134 TLKNRALTDIGVTS

-1178 GVLTDLATA
+1178 GVLNDLATA

-1211 QDLATAINNIN
+1211 QELATAINNIN

-1255 AQTNQHYSAKL
+1255 AQINQHYNAKL
-1266 VEINATPDATDD
+1266 AEINATPDATND

-1361 NQINQLKDQAFNQI
+1361 NQINQLKDQAINQI

-1384 DATTNQAINAIDNV
+1384 DTTTNQAVNAIDNV

-1403 IKPKAIADIEKAVKE
+1403 IKPTAIADIEKAVKE

-1425 SLDSTDNEKEVALQA
+1425 SLDSTDNEKEVASQA

-1474 IQPETKIKPAAR
+1474 IQPETKVKPAAR

-1498 QINQDKEATAEERQ
+1498 KINQDKEATAEERQ
-1512 AALDKIN
+1512 VALDKIN
-1519 DLVAKAM
+1519 EFVNQAM
-1526 TNITNDRTNQQV
+1526 TDITNNRTNQQV
-1538 NDSTNQALDDIALVT
+1538 DDTTSQALDSIALVA
-1553 PDHIVR
+1553 PEHIVR

-1567 QQYEAKKHEIE
+1567 QQYEAKKQEIE

-1594 LANNEKRALQNINQA
+1594 LANNEKLALQNINQA
-1609 IANNDVKRV
+1609 VTNNDVKRV
-1618 ESNGIAT
+1618 ETNGIAT
-1625 LKGVEPHI
+1625 LKGVQPHI
-1633 VVKPEAQEAIKASA
+1633 VIKPEAQQAIKATA
-1647 DNQVESIKDTPHA
+1647 ENQVESIKDTPHA
-1660 TTDEL
+1660 TVDEL
-1665 DEANQQ
+1665 DEANQL
-1671 INDTLKQGQQDID
+1671 ISDTLKQAQQEIE
-1684 NTTQDAAVNDVRN
+1684 NTNQDAAVTDVRN

-1708 KVRRKRAALDNI
+1708 KVRRKRAALDSI
-1720 DESNNN
+1720 EENNKN

-1739 DERNVAIAALNK
+1739 DERDVAIDTLNK
-1751 IVNAIKNDIAQNKT
+1751 IVNTIKNDIAQNKT
-1765 NAEVDQTE
+1765 NAEVDRTE
-1773 ADGNNNI
+1773 TDGNDNI

-1791 AARQSVSAKAEAQN
+1791 AARQSVGVKAEAQN

-1840 DKTAQVNQNS
+1840 DKTAQVNQDS

-1887 NNEATDEEQNAAI
+1887 NNEATDEEQNIAI
-1900 VQVEKELIKAKQQI
+1900 AQVEKELIKAKQQI
-1914 AGAVTNADVAYLLH
+1914 ASAVTNADVAYLLH
-1928 DGKNE
+1928 DEKNE
-1933 IREIEPVINKKATA
+1933 IREIEPVINRKASA

-1953 LFNDKKQAIEANVQA
+1953 LFNDKKQAIEANIQA

-1996 NAQVDKTATLNLQ
+1996 NAQVDKTASLNLQ

-2035 THLVQNYRKVSD
+2035 TALVQNYRKVSN

-2082 RFNVALGDIEAVITE
+2082 RFNVALSDIEAVITE

-2125 AKVKALIDQYVADG
+2125 AKVKVLIDQYVADG
-2139 NRMVD
+2139 NRMID
-2144 EDATLNDIKKDTQLI
+2144 EDATLNDIKQHTQFI
-2159 IDEILAIKLPAE
+2159 VDEILAIKLPAE
-2171 VIKASPKVGQPAPK
+2171 ATKVSPKEIQPAPK

-2191 KEDKQEVRKVV
+2191 KEETHESRKVE
-2202 KELPNTGSEEMD
+2202 KELPNTGSEGMD
-2214 LPLKELALIT
+2214 LPLKEFALIT
-2224 GAALLARRRSKKE
+2224 GAALLARRRTKNE

>member
-24 GTVLLLS
+24 GTVLLLL
-31 NPNGAQALTTDHNV
+31 NPNGAQALTTDNNV
-45 QGGSNQAL
+45 QSDTNQAT
-53 PGNSQNTNA
+53 PVNSQ
-62 DTNRDIVN
+62 DTNVANNRGLAN
-70 DSQNTPNAHATDNT
+70 SAQNTPNQSATTNQ
-84 STNQALTNHQNVDV
+84 STNQALVNHNNGSI
-98 ANQVGPAPIQ
+98 ANQATPTSVQ
-108 PSASP
+108 SSTPSV
-113 AQNNNNS
+113 QNNNHTDGNTTATETVS
-120 NANSTAT
+120 NAN
-127 EPAANTNNNLA
+127 NNDVV
-138 SNNNTLNVPN
+138 SNNTTLNVPN
-148 NTDNNDSARHLTLKE
+148 KTNENGSGGHLTLKE

-176 LVAIAEEASN
+176 LVAIAEQASN

-192 RRAAPT
+192 RRAAPA
-198 DPNATPADPT
+198 DPNATPADPAAAAANGTVPAGNT
-208 ATPAD
+208 AT
-213 PTAGNGSAPVAITA
+213 
-227 PYTPTTDPNANN
+227 YTPTTDPNANN
-239 IGQNAPNEVLSFDD
+239 AGQNAPNEVLSFDD
-253 NNIRPSTNRSV
+253 NGIRPSTNRSV
-264 PTVTVVDNLP
+264 PSVTVVDNLP
-274 GYTLIN
+274 GFTLIN

-294 SMFDSGDAKNYQ
+294 SMFDSGDNKNYQ

-313 LGRIRGNDTN
+313 LGRIHGTDTN

-354 YQAQGNVIALGRIR
+354 GQGATNV
-368 GNDTNDHGDF
+368 
-378 NGIEKTLTVNPNS
+378 
-391 ELIFEFNTMTTKN
+391 
-404 YQGMT
+404 
-409 NLIIKNADNDTVIGE
+409 IIKNADTNDTIAE
-424 KVVAYGPI
+424 KTVEGGPTL
-432 WRLLKVPEN
+432 RLFKVPDN
-441 VSHLKIQFV
+441 VRNLKIQFV

-461 IYQLRDGYKY
+461 IYQLKDGYKY
-471 YDFVDSIGLHSGS
+471 YSFVDSIGLHSGS
-484 HVYVERRT
+484 HVYVERRA
-492 MEPTATNNKE
+492 MDPTATNNKE

-507 SLKNNGNFG
+507 SLKNNGNSG
-516 ASFNTDDFVYKIQ
+516 ASLDTNDFVYQVQ

-539 SLTKDFPSGNSGVDI
+539 SLTKDFPSNNSGVDV
-554 NDMNVTY
+554 NDMKVTY
-561 DAANRI
+561 DAANRV

-577 GNSPA
+577 TNSPA

-614 YKTYSQDFINSPA
+614 YKTYTQDFINSPA

-641 IMNKDALQAEV
+641 IMNKDALQGEV

-695 ADIDSLANQMQHTLI
+695 ADIDSLTNQMQHTLI
-710 RSVDAENAVNRKVD
+710 RSVDAENAVNKKVD
-724 DMEDLVNQNDELTD
+724 QMEDLVNQNDELTD
-738 EEKQAAIQVIEE
+738 EEKQAAIQIIEE

-762 TTDDG
+762 TTDEG

-789 PNAKQAI
+789 PNAKKAI

-808 HTPDATQDEI
+808 NTPDATQDEI
-818 QDALNQLTTDET
+818 QDALNQLATDET

-840 TNADVETAKNNGI
+840 TNDDVETAKNNGI
-853 NTIGAVAPQ
+853 NTIGAVVPQ

-885 SNREATQEEKNAAL
+885 NNREATQEEKNAAL

-915 ATTNDDVDT
+915 ATTNADVDN

-974 AIEKV
+974 AIDKV
-979 NAAVAVANTNI
+979 NAAVTAANTNI

-1005 AIQGIQAIEP
+1005 AIQGIQAITP
-1015 ATKVKTDAKNAIDQ
+1015 ATKVKTDAKNAIDK
-1029 SAETQHNAIFNN
+1029 SAETQHNTIFNN

-1094 QVKTDARNAVNE
+1094 QVKTDARNAVND

-1134 TLKNRALNDIGVTS
+1134 TLKNRALTDIGVTS

-1178 GVLTDLATA
+1178 GVLNDLATA

-1211 QDLATAINNIN
+1211 QELATAINNIN

-1255 AQTNQHYSAKL
+1255 AQINQHYNAKL
-1266 VEINATPDATDD
+1266 AEINATPDATND

-1425 SLDSTDNEKEVALQA
+1425 SLDSTDNEKEVASQA

-1474 IQPETKIKPAAR
+1474 IQPETKVKPAAR

-1498 QINQDKEATAEERQ
+1498 KINQDKEATAEERQ

-1519 DLVAKAM
+1519 EFVNQAM
-1526 TNITNDRTNQQV
+1526 TDITNNRTNQQV
-1538 NDSTNQALDDIALVT
+1538 DDTTSQALDSIALVT
-1553 PDHIVR
+1553 PEHIVR
-1559 AAARDAVK
+1559 AGARDAVK
-1567 QQYEAKKHEIE
+1567 QQYEAKKQEIE

-1594 LANNEKRALQNINQA
+1594 LANNEKLALQNINQA
-1609 IANNDVKRV
+1609 VTNNDVKRV
-1618 ESNGIAT
+1618 ETNGIAT
-1625 LKGVEPHI
+1625 LKGVQPHI
-1633 VVKPEAQEAIKASA
+1633 VIKPEAQQAIKASA
-1647 DNQVESIKDTPHA
+1647 ENQVESIKDTPHA
-1660 TTDEL
+1660 TVDEL
-1665 DEANQQ
+1665 DEANQL
-1671 INDTLKQGQQDID
+1671 ISDTLKQAQQEIE
-1684 NTTQDAAVNDVRN
+1684 NTNQDAAVTDVRN

-1708 KVRRKRAALDNI
+1708 KVRRKRAALDSI
-1720 DESNNN
+1720 EENNKN
-1726 QLDAIRNTLDTTQ
+1726 QLDAIRDTLDTTQ
-1739 DERNVAIAALNK
+1739 DERDVAIDTLNK
-1751 IVNAIKNDIAQNKT
+1751 IVNTIKNDIAQNKT
-1765 NAEVDQTE
+1765 NAEVDRTE
-1773 ADGNNNI
+1773 TDGNDNI

-1791 AARQSVSAKAEAQN
+1791 SARQSVGVKAEAQN

-1840 DKTAQVNQNS
+1840 DKTAQVNQDS
-1850 IDAQNIISKIKPATT
+1850 INAQNIISKIKPATT

-1900 VQVEKELIKAKQQI
+1900 AQVEKELIKAKQQI
-1914 AGAVTNADVAYLLH
+1914 ASAVTNADVAYLLH
-1928 DGKNE
+1928 DEKNE
-1933 IREIEPVINKKATA
+1933 IREIEPVINRKASA

-1953 LFNDKKQAIEANVQA
+1953 LFNDKKQAIEANIQA

-1996 NAQVDKTATLNLQ
+1996 NAQVDKTASLNIQ

-2035 THLVQNYRKVSD
+2035 TALVQNYRKVSD

-2082 RFNVALGDIEAVITE
+2082 RFNVALSDIEAVITE

-2125 AKVKALIDQYVADG
+2125 AKVKVLIDQYVADG
-2139 NRMVD
+2139 NRMID
-2144 EDATLNDIKKDTQLI
+2144 EDATLNDIKQHTQFI
-2159 IDEILAIKLPAE
+2159 VDEILAIKLPAE
-2171 VIKASPKVGQPAPK
+2171 ATKVSPKVIQSAPK

-2191 KEDKQEVRKVV
+2191 KEEIHESRKVE
-2202 KELPNTGSEEMD
+2202 KELPNTGSEGMD
-2214 LPLKELALIT
+2214 LPLKEFALIT
-2224 GAALLARRRSKKE
+2224 GAALLARRRTKNE

>member
-31 NPNGAQALTTDHNV
+31 NPNGAQALTTDNNV
-45 QGGSNQAL
+45 QSDTNQAT
-53 PGNSQNTNA
+53 PVNSQDKDVAN
-62 DTNRDIVN
+62 NRGLAN
-70 DSQNTPNAHATDNT
+70 SAQNTPNQSATTNQA
-84 STNQALTNHQNVDV
+84 TNQALVNHNNGSIV
-98 ANQVGPAPIQ
+98 NQATPTSVQ
-108 PSASP
+108 SSTPS
-113 AQNNNNS
+113 AQNNNHTDGNTTATETVS
-120 NANSTAT
+120 NAN
-127 EPAANTNNNLA
+127 NNDVA
-138 SNNNTLNVPN
+138 SNNTTLNVPN
-148 NTDNNDSARHLTLKE
+148 KTNENGSGGHLTLKE

-176 LVAIAEEASN
+176 LVAIAEPASN

-192 RRAAPT
+192 RRAAPA
-198 DPNATPADPT
+198 DPNATPADPG
-208 ATPAD
+208 AAA
-213 PTAGNGSAPVAITA
+213 AGNGGAPVAITA

-239 IGQNAPNEVLSFDD
+239 AGQNAPNEVLSFDD
-253 NNIRPSTNRSV
+253 NSIRPSTNRSV
-264 PTVTVVDNLP
+264 PSVTVVDNLP
-274 GYTLIN
+274 GFTLIN
-280 GGKVGVFSHAMVRT
+280 GGKVGVLSHAMVRT
-294 SMFDSGDAKNYQ
+294 SMFEAGSNRTYQ
-306 AQGNVIA
+306 AQGNVLA
-313 LGRIRGNDTN
+313 LGRISGTDASN
-323 DHGDFN
+323 HGDFN
-329 GIEKTLTVNPNSELI
+329 GIEKSLTVNPNSELI
-344 FEFNTMTTKN
+344 FEFNTMPTKN
-354 YQAQGNVIALGRIR
+354 GQGATNV
-368 GNDTNDHGDF
+368 
-378 NGIEKTLTVNPNS
+378 
-391 ELIFEFNTMTTKN
+391 
-404 YQGMT
+404 
-409 NLIIKNADNDTVIGE
+409 IIKNADTNDTIAE
-424 KVVAYGPI
+424 KTVEGGPTL
-432 WRLLKVPEN
+432 RLFKVPDN
-441 VSHLKIQFV
+441 VRNLKIQFV

-461 IYQLRDGYKY
+461 IYQLKDGYKY
-471 YDFVDSIGLHSGS
+471 YSFVDSIGLHSGS

-507 SLKNNGNFG
+507 SLKNNGNSG
-516 ASFNTDDFVYKIQ
+516 ASLDTDEFVYKIQ

-539 SLTKDFPSGNSGVDI
+539 SLTKDFPSNNSGVDV

-561 DAANRI
+561 DAANRV

-577 GNSPA
+577 TNSPA

-614 YKTYSQDFINSPA
+614 YKTYTQDFINSAA

-667 IFNDLKRRAQTILDE
+667 IFNDLKKRAQTILAE

-695 ADIDSLANQMQHTLI
+695 ADIDTLTNQMQHTLI
-710 RSVDAENAVNRKVD
+710 RSVDAENAVNQKAD
-724 DMEDLVNQNDELTD
+724 QMEDLVNQNDELTD

-750 HKNEIIGNIGDQ
+750 HKGNIIGDIGDQ

-789 PNAKQAI
+789 PNAKKAI
-796 RDKAAKQREIIN
+796 RDKATKQREIIN
-808 HTPDATQDEI
+808 ATPDATEDEI
-818 QDALNQLTTDET
+818 QDAINQLATDET

-853 NTIGAVAPQ
+853 NTIGSVVPQ

-915 ATTNDDVDT
+915 ATTNADVDN

-974 AIEKV
+974 AIDKV
-979 NAAVAVANTNI
+979 NAAVTAANTNI
-990 LNANTNADVEQVKTN
+990 LNANTNAEVEQVKAN
-1005 AIQGIQAIEP
+1005 AIQGIQAITP
-1015 ATKVKTDAKNAIDQ
+1015 ATKVKTDAKNAIDK
-1029 SAETQHNAIFNN
+1029 SAETQHNTIFNN

-1094 QVKTDARNAVNE
+1094 QVKTDARNVVND

-1134 TLKNRALNDIGVTS
+1134 TLKNRALTDIGVTS

-1178 GVLTDLATA
+1178 GVLNDLATA

-1211 QDLATAINNIN
+1211 QELATAINNIN

-1255 AQTNQHYSAKL
+1255 AQINQHYNAKL
-1266 VEINATPDATDD
+1266 AEINATPDATND

-1384 DATTNQAINAIDNV
+1384 DTTTNQALNAIDNV

-1425 SLDSTDNEKEVALQA
+1425 SLDSTDNEKEVASQA

-1474 IQPETKIKPAAR
+1474 IQPETKVKPAAR

-1498 QINQDKEATAEERQ
+1498 KINQDKEATAEERQ
-1512 AALDKIN
+1512 VALDKIN
-1519 DLVAKAM
+1519 EFVNQAM
-1526 TNITNDRTNQQV
+1526 TDITNNRTNQQV
-1538 NDSTNQALDDIALVT
+1538 DDTTSQALDSIALVA
-1553 PDHIVR
+1553 PEHIVR

-1567 QQYEAKKHEIE
+1567 QQYEAKKQEIE

-1594 LANNEKRALQNINQA
+1594 LANNKKLALQNINQA
-1609 IANNDVKRV
+1609 VTNNDVKRV
-1618 ESNGIAT
+1618 ETNGIAT
-1625 LKGVEPHI
+1625 LKGVQPHI
-1633 VVKPEAQEAIKASA
+1633 VIKPEAQQAIKASA
-1647 DNQVESIKDTPHA
+1647 ENQVESIKDTPHA
-1660 TTDEL
+1660 TVDEL
-1665 DEANQQ
+1665 DEANQL
-1671 INDTLKQGQQDID
+1671 ISDTLKQAQQEIE
-1684 NTTQDAAVNDVRN
+1684 NTNQDAAVTDVRN

-1708 KVRRKRAALDNI
+1708 KVRRKRAALDSI
-1720 DESNNN
+1720 EENNKN

-1739 DERNVAIAALNK
+1739 DERDVAIDTLNK
-1751 IVNAIKNDIAQNKT
+1751 IVNTIKNDIAQNKT
-1765 NAEVDQTE
+1765 NAEVDRTE
-1773 ADGNNNI
+1773 TDGNDNI

-1791 AARQSVSAKAEAQN
+1791 AARQSVGVKAEAQN

-1840 DKTAQVNQNS
+1840 DKTAQVNQDS

-1887 NNEATDEEQNAAI
+1887 NNEATDEEQNIAI
-1900 VQVEKELIKAKQQI
+1900 AQVEKELIKAKQQI
-1914 AGAVTNADVAYLLH
+1914 ASAVTNADVAYLLH
-1928 DGKNE
+1928 DEKNE
-1933 IREIEPVINKKATA
+1933 IREIEPVISRKASA

-1953 LFNDKKQAIEANVQA
+1953 LFNDKKQAIEANIQA

-1996 NAQVDKTATLNLQ
+1996 NAQVDKTASLNLQ

-2035 THLVQNYRKVSD
+2035 TALVQNYRKVSD

-2082 RFNVALGDIEAVITE
+2082 RFNVALSDIEAVITE

-2125 AKVKALIDQYVADG
+2125 AKVKVLIDQYVADG
-2139 NRMVD
+2139 NRMID
-2144 EDATLNDIKKDTQLI
+2144 EDATLNDIKQHTQFI
-2159 IDEILAIKLPAE
+2159 VDEILAIKLPAE
-2171 VIKASPKVGQPAPK
+2171 AMKVSPKVIQPAPK

-2191 KEDKQEVRKVV
+2191 KEETHESRKVE

-2214 LPLKELALIT
+2214 LPLKEFALIT
-2224 GAALLARRRSKKE
+2224 GAALLARRRTKNE

>member
-31 NPNGAQALTTDHNV
+31 NPNGAQALTTDNNV
-45 QGGSNQAL
+45 QSDTNQAT
-53 PGNSQNTNA
+53 PVNSQ
-62 DTNRDIVN
+62 DTNVANNRGLAN
-70 DSQNTPNAHATDNT
+70 SAQNTPNQSATTNQ
-84 STNQALTNHQNVDV
+84 STNQALVNHNNGSI
-98 ANQVGPAPIQ
+98 ANQATPTSVQ
-108 PSASP
+108 SSTPS
-113 AQNNNNS
+113 AQNNNHTDGNTTATETVS
-120 NANSTAT
+120 NAN
-127 EPAANTNNNLA
+127 NKDVV
-138 SNNNTLNVPN
+138 SNNTTLNVPN
-148 NTDNNDSARHLTLKE
+148 KTNENGSGGHLTLKE

-176 LVAIAEEASN
+176 LVAIAEQASN

-192 RRAAPT
+192 RRAAPA
-198 DPNATPADPT
+198 DPNATPADP
-208 ATPAD
+208 AAAA
-213 PTAGNGSAPVAITA
+213 AGNGGAPVAITA

-239 IGQNAPNEVLSFDD
+239 AGQNAPNEVLSFDD
-253 NNIRPSTNRSV
+253 NGIRPSTNRSV
-264 PTVTVVDNLP
+264 PSVTVVDNLP
-274 GYTLIN
+274 GFTLIN

-313 LGRIRGNDTN
+313 LGRIKGNDTN

-329 GIEKTLTVNPNSELI
+329 GIEKS
-344 FEFNTMTTKN
+344 
-354 YQAQGNVIALGRIR
+354 
-368 GNDTNDHGDF
+368 
-378 NGIEKTLTVNPNS
+378 LTVNPNS

-404 YQGMT
+404 YQGVT
-409 NLIIKNADNDTVIGE
+409 NLIIKNADNDTVIAE
-424 KVVAYGPI
+424 KSVAYGPI
-432 WRLLKVPEN
+432 WRLFKVPEN

-516 ASFNTDDFVYKIQ
+516 ASFNTDDFVYKVQ

-539 SLTKDFPSGNSGVDI
+539 SLTKDFPSSNSGVDM
-554 NDMNVTY
+554 NDFNVTY
-561 DAANRI
+561 DAANRV
-567 ITIKSTGGGT
+567 ITIKSTGGGS

-614 YKTYSQDFINSPA
+614 YKTYTQDFINSPA

-695 ADIDSLANQMQHTLI
+695 ADIDSLTNQMQHTLI
-710 RSVDAENAVNRKVD
+710 RSVDAENAVNKKVD
-724 DMEDLVNQNDELTD
+724 QMEDLVNQNDELTD

-789 PNAKQAI
+789 PNAKKAI
-796 RDKAAKQREIIN
+796 RDKATKQREIIN
-808 HTPDATQDEI
+808 ATPDATEDEI
-818 QDALNQLTTDET
+818 QDALNQLATDET

-840 TNADVETAKNNGI
+840 TNADVEIAKNNGI
-853 NTIGAVAPQ
+853 NTIGAVVPQ

-915 ATTNDDVDT
+915 ATTNADVDN

-974 AIEKV
+974 AIDKV
-979 NAAVAVANTNI
+979 NAAVTAANTNI

-1005 AIQGIQAIEP
+1005 AIQGIQAITP
-1015 ATKVKTDAKNAIDQ
+1015 ATKVKTDAKNAIDK
-1029 SAETQHNAIFNN
+1029 SAETQHNTIFNN

-1094 QVKTDARNAVNE
+1094 QVKTDARNAVND

-1134 TLKNRALNDIGVTS
+1134 TLKNRALTDIGVTS

-1178 GVLTDLATA
+1178 GVLNDLATA

-1211 QDLATAINNIN
+1211 QELATAINNIN

-1255 AQTNQHYSAKL
+1255 AQINQHYNAKL
-1266 VEINATPDATDD
+1266 AEINATPDATND

-1361 NQINQLKDQAFNQI
+1361 NQINQLKDQAINQI

-1384 DATTNQAINAIDNV
+1384 DTTTNQAVNAIDNV

-1425 SLDSTDNEKEVALQA
+1425 SLDSTDNEKEVASQA
-1440 LAKEKEKALAAIDQA
+1440 LAKEKEKAVAAIDQA

-1474 IQPETKIKPAAR
+1474 IQPETKVKPAAR

-1498 QINQDKEATAEERQ
+1498 KINQDKEATAEERQ
-1512 AALDKIN
+1512 VALDKIN
-1519 DLVAKAM
+1519 EFVNQAM
-1526 TNITNDRTNQQV
+1526 TDITNNRTNQQV
-1538 NDSTNQALDDIALVT
+1538 DDTTSQALDSIALVA
-1553 PDHIVR
+1553 PEHIVR

-1567 QQYEAKKHEIE
+1567 QQYEAKKQEIE

-1594 LANNEKRALQNINQA
+1594 LANNEKLALQNINQA
-1609 IANNDVKRV
+1609 VTNNDVKRV
-1618 ESNGIAT
+1618 ETNGIAT
-1625 LKGVEPHI
+1625 LKGVQPHI
-1633 VVKPEAQEAIKASA
+1633 VIKPEAQQAIKATA
-1647 DNQVESIKDTPHA
+1647 ENQVESIKDTPHA
-1660 TTDEL
+1660 TVDEL
-1665 DEANQQ
+1665 DEANQL
-1671 INDTLKQGQQDID
+1671 ISDTLKQAQQEIE
-1684 NTTQDAAVNDVRN
+1684 NTNQDAAVTDVRN

-1708 KVRRKRAALDNI
+1708 KVRRKRAALDSI
-1720 DESNNN
+1720 EENNKN

-1739 DERNVAIAALNK
+1739 DERDVAIDTLNK
-1751 IVNAIKNDIAQNKT
+1751 IVNTIKNDIAQNKT
-1765 NAEVDQTE
+1765 NAEVDRTE
-1773 ADGNNNI
+1773 TDGNDNI

-1791 AARQSVSAKAEAQN
+1791 AARQSVGVKAEAQN

-1840 DKTAQVNQNS
+1840 DKTAQVNQDS

-1887 NNEATDEEQNAAI
+1887 NNEATDEEQNIAI
-1900 VQVEKELIKAKQQI
+1900 AQVEKELIKAKQQI
-1914 AGAVTNADVAYLLH
+1914 ASAVTNADVAYLLH
-1928 DGKNE
+1928 DEKNE
-1933 IREIEPVINKKATA
+1933 IREIEPVINRKASA

-1953 LFNDKKQAIEANVQA
+1953 LFNDKKQAIEANIQA

-1996 NAQVDKTATLNLQ
+1996 NAQVDKTASLNLQ

-2035 THLVQNYRKVSD
+2035 TALVQNYRKVSN

-2082 RFNVALGDIEAVITE
+2082 RFNVALSDIEAVITE

-2125 AKVKALIDQYVADG
+2125 AKVKVLIDQYVADG
-2139 NRMVD
+2139 NRMID
-2144 EDATLNDIKKDTQLI
+2144 EDATLNDIKQHTQFI
-2159 IDEILAIKLPAE
+2159 VDEILAIKLPAE
-2171 VIKASPKVGQPAPK
+2171 ATKVSPKEIQPAPK

-2191 KEDKQEVRKVV
+2191 KEETHESRKVE
-2202 KELPNTGSEEMD
+2202 KELPNTGSEGMD
-2214 LPLKELALIT
+2214 LPLKEFALIT
-2224 GAALLARRRSKKE
+2224 GAALLARRRTKNE

>member
-31 NPNGAQALTTDHNV
+31 NPNGAQALTTDNNV
-45 QGGSNQAL
+45 QSDTNQAT
-53 PGNSQNTNA
+53 PVNSQ
-62 DTNRDIVN
+62 DTNVANNRGLAN
-70 DSQNTPNAHATDNT
+70 SAQNTPNQSATTNQ
-84 STNQALTNHQNVDV
+84 STNQALVNHNNGSI
-98 ANQVGPAPIQ
+98 ANQATPTSVQ
-108 PSASP
+108 SSTPS
-113 AQNNNNS
+113 AQNNNHTDGNTTATETVS
-120 NANSTAT
+120 NAN
-127 EPAANTNNNLA
+127 NKDVV
-138 SNNNTLNVPN
+138 SNNTTLNVPN
-148 NTDNNDSARHLTLKE
+148 KTNENGSGGHLTLKE

-176 LVAIAEEASN
+176 LVAIAEQASN

-192 RRAAPT
+192 RRAAPA
-198 DPNATPADPT
+198 DPNATPADP
-208 ATPAD
+208 AAAA
-213 PTAGNGSAPVAITA
+213 AGNGGAPVAITA

-239 IGQNAPNEVLSFDD
+239 AGQNAPNEVLSFDD
-253 NNIRPSTNRSV
+253 NGIRPSTNRSV
-264 PTVTVVDNLP
+264 PSVTVVDNLP
-274 GYTLIN
+274 GFTLIN

-313 LGRIRGNDTN
+313 LGRIKGNDTN

-329 GIEKTLTVNPNSELI
+329 GIEKS
-344 FEFNTMTTKN
+344 
-354 YQAQGNVIALGRIR
+354 
-368 GNDTNDHGDF
+368 
-378 NGIEKTLTVNPNS
+378 LTVNPNS

-404 YQGMT
+404 YQGVT
-409 NLIIKNADNDTVIGE
+409 NLIIKNADNDTVIAE
-424 KVVAYGPI
+424 KSVAYGPI
-432 WRLLKVPEN
+432 WRLFKVPEN

-516 ASFNTDDFVYKIQ
+516 ASFNTDDFVYKVQ

-539 SLTKDFPSGNSGVDI
+539 SLTKDFPSSNSGVDM
-554 NDMNVTY
+554 NDFNVTY
-561 DAANRI
+561 DAANRV
-567 ITIKSTGGGT
+567 ITIKSTGGGS

-614 YKTYSQDFINSPA
+614 YKTYTQDFINSPA

-695 ADIDSLANQMQHTLI
+695 ADIDSLTNQMQHTLI
-710 RSVDAENAVNRKVD
+710 RSVDAENAVNKKVD
-724 DMEDLVNQNDELTD
+724 QMEDLVNQNDELTD

-789 PNAKQAI
+789 PNAKKAI
-796 RDKAAKQREIIN
+796 RDKATKQREIIN
-808 HTPDATQDEI
+808 ATPDATEDEI
-818 QDALNQLTTDET
+818 QDALNQLATDET

-840 TNADVETAKNNGI
+840 TNADVEIAKNNGI
-853 NTIGAVAPQ
+853 NTIGAVVPQ

-915 ATTNDDVDT
+915 ATTNADVDN

-974 AIEKV
+974 AIDKV
-979 NAAVAVANTNI
+979 NAAVTAANTNI

-1005 AIQGIQAIEP
+1005 AIQGIQAITP
-1015 ATKVKTDAKNAIDQ
+1015 ATKVKTDAKNAIDK
-1029 SAETQHNAIFNN
+1029 SAETQHNTIFNN

-1094 QVKTDARNAVNE
+1094 QVKTDARNAVND

-1134 TLKNRALNDIGVTS
+1134 TLKNRALTDIGVTS

-1178 GVLTDLATA
+1178 GVLNDLATA

-1211 QDLATAINNIN
+1211 QELATAINNIN

-1255 AQTNQHYSAKL
+1255 AQINQHYNAKL
-1266 VEINATPDATDD
+1266 AEINATPDATND

-1361 NQINQLKDQAFNQI
+1361 NQINQLKDQAINQI

-1384 DATTNQAINAIDNV
+1384 DTTTNQAVNAIDNV

-1425 SLDSTDNEKEVALQA
+1425 SLDSTDNEKEVASQA

-1474 IQPETKIKPAAR
+1474 IQPETKVKPAAR

-1498 QINQDKEATAEERQ
+1498 KINQDKEATAEERQ
-1512 AALDKIN
+1512 VALDKIN
-1519 DLVAKAM
+1519 EFVNQAM
-1526 TNITNDRTNQQV
+1526 TDITNNRTNQQV
-1538 NDSTNQALDDIALVT
+1538 DDTTSQALDSIALVA
-1553 PDHIVR
+1553 PEHIVR

-1567 QQYEAKKHEIE
+1567 QQYEAKKQEIE
-1578 QAEHAT
+1578 QGEHAT

-1594 LANNEKRALQNINQA
+1594 LANNEKLALQNINQA
-1609 IANNDVKRV
+1609 VTNNDVKRV
-1618 ESNGIAT
+1618 ETNGIAT
-1625 LKGVEPHI
+1625 LKGVQPHI
-1633 VVKPEAQEAIKASA
+1633 VIKPEAQQAIKATA
-1647 DNQVESIKDTPHA
+1647 ENQVESIKDTPHA
-1660 TTDEL
+1660 TVDEL
-1665 DEANQQ
+1665 DEANQL
-1671 INDTLKQGQQDID
+1671 ISDTLKQAQQEIE
-1684 NTTQDAAVNDVRN
+1684 NTNQDAAVTDVRN

-1708 KVRRKRAALDNI
+1708 KVRRKRAALDSI
-1720 DESNNN
+1720 EENNKN

-1739 DERNVAIAALNK
+1739 DERDVAIDTLNK
-1751 IVNAIKNDIAQNKT
+1751 IVNTIKNDIAQNKT
-1765 NAEVDQTE
+1765 NAEVDRTE
-1773 ADGNNNI
+1773 TDGNDNI

-1791 AARQSVSAKAEAQN
+1791 AARQSVGVKAEAQN

-1840 DKTAQVNQNS
+1840 DKTAQVNQDS

-1887 NNEATDEEQNAAI
+1887 NNEATDEEQNIAI
-1900 VQVEKELIKAKQQI
+1900 AQVEKELIKAKQQI
-1914 AGAVTNADVAYLLH
+1914 ASAVTNADVAYLLH
-1928 DGKNE
+1928 DEKNE
-1933 IREIEPVINKKATA
+1933 IREIEPVINRKASA

-1953 LFNDKKQAIEANVQA
+1953 LFNDKKQAIEANIQA

-1996 NAQVDKTATLNLQ
+1996 NAQVDKTASLNLQ

-2035 THLVQNYRKVSD
+2035 TALVQNYRKVSN

-2082 RFNVALGDIEAVITE
+2082 RFNVALSDIEAVITE

-2125 AKVKALIDQYVADG
+2125 AKVKVLIDQYVADG
-2139 NRMVD
+2139 NRMID
-2144 EDATLNDIKKDTQLI
+2144 EDATLNDIKQHTQFI
-2159 IDEILAIKLPAE
+2159 VDEILAIKLPAE
-2171 VIKASPKVGQPAPK
+2171 ATKVSPKEIQPAPK

-2191 KEDKQEVRKVV
+2191 KEETHESRKVE
-2202 KELPNTGSEEMD
+2202 KELPNTGSEGMD
-2214 LPLKELALIT
+2214 LPLKEFALIT
-2224 GAALLARRRSKKE
+2224 GAALLARRRTKNE

>member
-31 NPNGAQALTTDHNV
+31 NPNGAQALTTDNNV
-45 QGGSNQAL
+45 QSDTNQAT
-53 PGNSQNTNA
+53 PVNSQ
-62 DTNRDIVN
+62 DTNVANNRGLAN
-70 DSQNTPNAHATDNT
+70 SAQNTPNQSATTNQ
-84 STNQALTNHQNVDV
+84 STNQALVNHNNGSI
-98 ANQVGPAPIQ
+98 ANQATPAPIQ

-113 AQNNNNS
+113 AQNNNHS
-120 NANSTAT
+120 DANSTAT
-127 EPAANTNNNLA
+127 ETVSNANNNDVV
-138 SNNNTLNVPN
+138 SNNTTLNVPN
-148 NTDNNDSARHLTLKE
+148 RTNENGSGGHLTLKE

-176 LVAIAEEASN
+176 LVAIAEQASN

-192 RRAAPT
+192 RRAAPA
-198 DPNATPADPT
+198 DPNATPADP
-208 ATPAD
+208 AAAA
-213 PTAGNGSAPVAITA
+213 AGNGGAPVAITA

-239 IGQNAPNEVLSFDD
+239 AGQNAPNEVLSFDD
-253 NNIRPSTNRSV
+253 NGIRPSTNRSV
-264 PTVTVVDNLP
+264 PSVTVVDNLP
-274 GYTLIN
+274 GFTLIN

-313 LGRIRGNDTN
+313 LGRIKGNDTN

-329 GIEKTLTVNPNSELI
+329 GIEKS
-344 FEFNTMTTKN
+344 
-354 YQAQGNVIALGRIR
+354 
-368 GNDTNDHGDF
+368 
-378 NGIEKTLTVNPNS
+378 LTVNPNS

-404 YQGMT
+404 YQGVT
-409 NLIIKNADNDTVIGE
+409 NLIIKNADNDTVIAE
-424 KVVAYGPI
+424 KSVAYGPI
-432 WRLLKVPEN
+432 WRLFKVPDN

-516 ASFNTDDFVYKIQ
+516 ASFNTDDFVYKVQ

-539 SLTKDFPSGNSGVDI
+539 SLTKDFPSSNSGVDM
-554 NDMNVTY
+554 NDFNVTY
-561 DAANRI
+561 DAANRV
-567 ITIKSTGGGT
+567 ITIKSTGGGS

-614 YKTYSQDFINSPA
+614 YKTYTQDFINSPA

-667 IFNDLKRRAQTILDE
+667 IFNGLKRRAQTILDE

-695 ADIDSLANQMQHTLI
+695 ADIDSLTNQMQHTLI
-710 RSVDAENAVNRKVD
+710 RSVDAENAVNKKVD
-724 DMEDLVNQNDELTD
+724 QMEDLVNQNDELTD

-750 HKNEIIGNIGDQ
+750 HKNEIIGDIGDQ
-762 TTDDG
+762 TTDAG

-789 PNAKQAI
+789 PNAKKAI
-796 RDKAAKQREIIN
+796 RDKATKQREIIN
-808 HTPDATQDEI
+808 ATPDATEDEI
-818 QDALNQLTTDET
+818 QDAINQLATDET

-853 NTIGAVAPQ
+853 NTIGAVVPQ
-862 VTHKQAARDAI
+862 VTHKKAARDAI

-885 SNREATQEEKNAAL
+885 SNREATQEEKDAAL

-915 ATTNDDVDT
+915 ATTNADVDN

-974 AIEKV
+974 AIDKV
-979 NAAVAVANTNI
+979 NAAVTAANTNI
-990 LNANTNADVEQVKTN
+990 LNANTNANVEQVKTN
-1005 AIQGIQAIEP
+1005 AIQGIQAITP
-1015 ATKVKTDAKNAIDQ
+1015 ATKVKTDAKNAIDK
-1029 SAETQHNAIFNN
+1029 SAETQHNTIFN

-1094 QVKTDARNAVNE
+1094 QVKTDARNAVND

-1134 TLKNRALNDIGVTS
+1134 TLKNRALTDIGVTS

-1178 GVLTDLATA
+1178 GVLNDLATA

-1211 QDLATAINNIN
+1211 QELATAINNIN
-1222 QADTNAEV
+1222 QAD
-1230 DQAQQLGTKA
+1230 
-1240 INAIQP
+1240 
-1246 NIVKKPAAL
+1246 
-1255 AQTNQHYSAKL
+1255 
-1266 VEINATPDATDD
+1266 
-1278 EKNAAINTLN
+1278 
-1288 QDRQQAIES
+1288 
-1297 IKQANTNA
+1297 TNA

-1384 DATTNQAINAIDNV
+1384 DATTNQAVNAIDNV

-1425 SLDSTDNEKEVALQA
+1425 SLDSTDNEKEVASQA
-1440 LAKEKEKALAAIDQA
+1440 LTKEKEKALAAIDQA

-1474 IQPETKIKPAAR
+1474 IQPETKVKPAAR

-1498 QINQDKEATAEERQ
+1498 KINQDKEATAEERQ
-1512 AALDKIN
+1512 VALDKIN
-1519 DLVAKAM
+1519 EFVNQAM
-1526 TNITNDRTNQQV
+1526 TDITNNRTNQQV
-1538 NDSTNQALDDIALVT
+1538 DDTTSQALDSIALVT
-1553 PDHIVR
+1553 PEHIVR
-1559 AAARDAVK
+1559 AGARDAVK
-1567 QQYEAKKHEIE
+1567 QQYEAKKQEIE

-1594 LANNEKRALQNINQA
+1594 LANNEKLALQNINQA
-1609 IANNDVKRV
+1609 VTNNDVKRV
-1618 ESNGIAT
+1618 ETNGIAT
-1625 LKGVEPHI
+1625 LKGVQPHI
-1633 VVKPEAQEAIKASA
+1633 VIKPEEQQAIKASA
-1647 DNQVESIKDTPHA
+1647 ENQVESIKDTPHA
-1660 TTDEL
+1660 TVDEL
-1665 DEANQQ
+1665 DEANQL
-1671 INDTLKQGQQDID
+1671 ISDTLKKAQQEIE
-1684 NTTQDAAVNDVRN
+1684 NTNQDAAVTDVRN

-1708 KVRRKRAALDNI
+1708 KVRRKRAALDSI
-1720 DESNNN
+1720 EENNKN

-1739 DERNVAIAALNK
+1739 DERDVAIDTLNK
-1751 IVNAIKNDIAQNKT
+1751 IVNTIKNDIAQNKT
-1765 NAEVDQTE
+1765 NAEVDRTE
-1773 ADGNNNI
+1773 TDGNDNI

-1791 AARQSVSAKAEAQN
+1791 AARQSVGVKAEAQN

-1840 DKTAQVNQNS
+1840 DKTAQVNQDS
-1850 IDAQNIISKIKPATT
+1850 INAQNIISKIKPATT

-1900 VQVEKELIKAKQQI
+1900 AQVEKELIKAKQQI
-1914 AGAVTNADVAYLLH
+1914 ASAVTNADVAYLLH
-1928 DGKNE
+1928 DEKNE
-1933 IREIEPVINKKATA
+1933 IREIEPVINRKASA

-1953 LFNDKKQAIEANVQA
+1953 LFNDKKQAIEANIQA

-1996 NAQVDKTATLNLQ
+1996 NAQVDKTASLNLQ

-2035 THLVQNYRKVSD
+2035 TALVQNYRKVSD

-2082 RFNVALGDIEAVITE
+2082 RFNVALSDIEAVITE

-2125 AKVKALIDQYVADG
+2125 AKVKVLIDQYVADG
-2139 NRMVD
+2139 NRMID
-2144 EDATLNDIKKDTQLI
+2144 EDATLNDIKQHTQFI
-2159 IDEILAIKLPAE
+2159 VDEILAIKLPAE
-2171 VIKASPKVGQPAPK
+2171 ATKVSPKVIQSAPK
-2185 VCTPIK
+2185 VCTPII
-2191 KEDKQEVRKVV
+2191 KEETHESRKVE
-2202 KELPNTGSEEMD
+2202 KELPNTGSEGMD
-2214 LPLKELALIT
+2214 LPLKEFALIT
-2224 GAALLARRRSKKE
+2224 GAALLARRRTKNE

>member
-31 NPNGAQALTTDHNV
+31 NPNGAQALTTDNNV
-45 QGGSNQAL
+45 QSDTNQAT
-53 PGNSQNTNA
+53 PVNSQDKDVAN
-62 DTNRDIVN
+62 NRGLAN
-70 DSQNTPNAHATDNT
+70 SAQNTPNQSATTNQA
-84 STNQALTNHQNVDV
+84 TNQALVNHNNGSIV
-98 ANQVGPAPIQ
+98 NQATPTSVQ
-108 PSASP
+108 SSTPS
-113 AQNNNNS
+113 AQNNNHTDGNTTATETVS
-120 NANSTAT
+120 NAN
-127 EPAANTNNNLA
+127 NNDA
-138 SNNNTLNVPN
+138 VSNNTTLNVPN
-148 NTDNNDSARHLTLKE
+148 KTNENGSGGHLTLKE

-176 LVAIAEEASN
+176 LVAIAEPASN

-192 RRAAPT
+192 KRAAPA
-198 DPNATPADPT
+198 DPNATPADP
-208 ATPAD
+208 AAAA
-213 PTAGNGSAPVAITA
+213 AGNGGAPVAITA

-239 IGQNAPNEVLSFDD
+239 AGQNAPNEVLSFDD
-253 NNIRPSTNRSV
+253 NGIRPSTNRSV
-264 PTVTVVDNLP
+264 PSVTVVDNLP
-274 GYTLIN
+274 GFTLIN

-294 SMFDSGDAKNYQ
+294 SMFDSADAKNYQ

-313 LGRIRGNDTN
+313 LGRI
-323 DHGDFN
+323 
-329 GIEKTLTVNPNSELI
+329 K
-344 FEFNTMTTKN
+344 
-354 YQAQGNVIALGRIR
+354 

-404 YQGMT
+404 YQGVT
-409 NLIIKNADNDTVIGE
+409 NLIIKNADNDTVIAE
-424 KVVAYGPI
+424 KSVAYGPI
-432 WRLLKVPEN
+432 WRLFKVPEN

-516 ASFNTDDFVYKIQ
+516 ASFNTDDFVYQVQ

-539 SLTKDFPSGNSGVDI
+539 SLTKDFPSSNSGVDM
-554 NDMNVTY
+554 NDFNVTY
-561 DAANRI
+561 DAANRV
-567 ITIKSTGGGT
+567 ITIKSTGGGS

-614 YKTYSQDFINSPA
+614 YKTYTQDFINSPA
-627 ESHTVSTNPYTIDI
+627 ESHTVRTNPYTIDI

-695 ADIDSLANQMQHTLI
+695 ADIDSLTNQMQHTLI
-710 RSVDAENAVNRKVD
+710 RSVDAENAVNKKVD
-724 DMEDLVNQNDELTD
+724 QMEDLVNQNDELTD

-789 PNAKQAI
+789 PNAKKAI
-796 RDKAAKQREIIN
+796 RDKATKQREIIN
-808 HTPDATQDEI
+808 ATPDATEDEI
-818 QDALNQLTTDET
+818 QDALNQLATDET

-840 TNADVETAKNNGI
+840 TNADVEIAKNNGI
-853 NTIGAVAPQ
+853 NTIGAVVPQ

-915 ATTNDDVDT
+915 ATTNADVDN

-974 AIEKV
+974 AIDKV
-979 NAAVAVANTNI
+979 NAAVTAANTNI

-1005 AIQGIQAIEP
+1005 AIQGIQAITP
-1015 ATKVKTDAKNAIDQ
+1015 ATKVKTDAKNAIDK
-1029 SAETQHNAIFNN
+1029 SAETQHNTIFNN

-1094 QVKTDARNAVNE
+1094 QVKTDARNVVND

-1134 TLKNRALNDIGVTS
+1134 TLKNRALTDIGVTS

-1178 GVLTDLATA
+1178 GVLNDLATA

-1211 QDLATAINNIN
+1211 QELATAINNIN

-1255 AQTNQHYSAKL
+1255 AQINQHYNAKL
-1266 VEINATPDATDD
+1266 AEINATPDATND

-1288 QDRQQAIES
+1288 LDRQQAIES

-1384 DATTNQAINAIDNV
+1384 DTTTNQALKAIDNV

-1425 SLDSTDNEKEVALQA
+1425 SLDSTDNEKEVASQA

-1474 IQPETKIKPAAR
+1474 IQPETKVKPAAR

-1498 QINQDKEATAEERQ
+1498 KINQDKEATAEERQ
-1512 AALDKIN
+1512 VALDKIN
-1519 DLVAKAM
+1519 EFVNQAM
-1526 TNITNDRTNQQV
+1526 TDITNNRTNQQV
-1538 NDSTNQALDDIALVT
+1538 DDTTSQALDSIALVT

-1567 QQYEAKKHEIE
+1567 QQYEAKKREIE

-1609 IANNDVKRV
+1609 VTNNDVKRV
-1618 ESNGIAT
+1618 ETNGIAT
-1625 LKGVEPHI
+1625 LKGVQPHI
-1633 VVKPEAQEAIKASA
+1633 VIKPEAQQAIKASA
-1647 DNQVESIKDTPHA
+1647 ENQVESIKDTPHA
-1660 TTDEL
+1660 TVDEL
-1665 DEANQQ
+1665 DEANQL
-1671 INDTLKQGQQDID
+1671 ISDTLKQAQQEIE
-1684 NTTQDAAVNDVRN
+1684 NTNQDAAVTDVRN

-1708 KVRRKRAALDNI
+1708 KVRRKRAALDSI
-1720 DESNNN
+1720 EENNKN

-1739 DERNVAIAALNK
+1739 DERDVAIDTLNK
-1751 IVNAIKNDIAQNKT
+1751 IVNTIKNDIAQNKT
-1765 NAEVDQTE
+1765 NAEMDRTE
-1773 ADGNNNI
+1773 TDGNDNI

-1791 AARQSVSAKAEAQN
+1791 AARQSVGVKAEAQN

-1840 DKTAQVNQNS
+1840 DKTAQVNQDS
-1850 IDAQNIISKIKPATT
+1850 INAQNIISKIKPATT

-1887 NNEATDEEQNAAI
+1887 NNEATDEEQNIAI
-1900 VQVEKELIKAKQQI
+1900 AQVEKELIKAKQQI
-1914 AGAVTNADVAYLLH
+1914 ASAVTNADVAYLLH
-1928 DGKNE
+1928 DEKNE
-1933 IREIEPVINKKATA
+1933 IREIEPVINRKASA

-1953 LFNDKKQAIEANVQA
+1953 LFNDKKQAIEANIQA

-1996 NAQVDKTATLNLQ
+1996 NAQVDKTASLNLQ

-2035 THLVQNYRKVSD
+2035 TALVQNYRKVSN

-2082 RFNVALGDIEAVITE
+2082 RFNVALSDIEAVITE

-2125 AKVKALIDQYVADG
+2125 AKVKVLIDQYVADG
-2139 NRMVD
+2139 NRMID
-2144 EDATLNDIKKDTQLI
+2144 EDATLNDIKQHTQFI
-2159 IDEILAIKLPAE
+2159 VDEILAIKLPAE
-2171 VIKASPKVGQPAPK
+2171 ETKVSPKEIQPAPK

-2191 KEDKQEVRKVV
+2191 KEETHESRKVE
-2202 KELPNTGSEEMD
+2202 KELPNTGSEGMD
-2214 LPLKELALIT
+2214 LPLKEFALIT
-2224 GAALLARRRSKKE
+2224 GRLC
-2237 KES
+2237 

>member
-10 SIRKYKVGIFSTLI
+10 SIRKYKVGIFSALI

-31 NPNGAQALTTDHNV
+31 NPNGAQALTTDNNV
-45 QGGSNQAL
+45 QSDTNQAT
-53 PGNSQNTNA
+53 PVNSQ
-62 DTNRDIVN
+62 DTNVANNRGLAN
-70 DSQNTPNAHATDNT
+70 SAQNTPNQSATTNQ
-84 STNQALTNHQNVDV
+84 STNQALVNHNNGSI
-98 ANQVGPAPIQ
+98 ANQATPAPIQ

-113 AQNNNNS
+113 AQNNNHS
-120 NANSTAT
+120 DANSTAT
-127 EPAANTNNNLA
+127 ETVSNANNNDVV
-138 SNNNTLNVPN
+138 SNNTTLNVPN
-148 NTDNNDSARHLTLKE
+148 RTNENGSGGHLTLKE

-176 LVAIAEEASN
+176 LVAIAEQASN

-192 RRAAPT
+192 RRAAP
-198 DPNATPADPT
+198 A
-208 ATPAD
+208 
-213 PTAGNGSAPVAITA
+213 
-227 PYTPTTDPNANN
+227 DPNANN
-239 IGQNAPNEVLSFDD
+239 AGQNAPNEVLSFDD
-253 NNIRPSTNRSV
+253 NGIRPSTNRSV
-264 PTVTVVDNLP
+264 PSVTVVDNLP
-274 GYTLIN
+274 GFTLIN

-313 LGRIRGNDTN
+313 LGRIKGNDTN

-329 GIEKTLTVNPNSELI
+329 GIEKS
-344 FEFNTMTTKN
+344 
-354 YQAQGNVIALGRIR
+354 
-368 GNDTNDHGDF
+368 
-378 NGIEKTLTVNPNS
+378 LTVNPNS

-404 YQGMT
+404 YQGVT
-409 NLIIKNADNDTVIGE
+409 NLIIKNADNDTVIAE
-424 KVVAYGPI
+424 KSVAYGPI
-432 WRLLKVPEN
+432 WRLFKVPDN

-516 ASFNTDDFVYKIQ
+516 ASFNTDDFVYKVQ

-539 SLTKDFPSGNSGVDI
+539 SLTKDFPSSNSGVDM
-554 NDMNVTY
+554 NDFNVTY
-561 DAANRI
+561 DAANRV
-567 ITIKSTGGGT
+567 ITIKSTGGGS

-614 YKTYSQDFINSPA
+614 YKTYTQDFINSPA

-667 IFNDLKRRAQTILDE
+667 IFNGLKRRAQTILDE

-695 ADIDSLANQMQHTLI
+695 ADIDSLTNQMQHTLI
-710 RSVDAENAVNRKVD
+710 RSVDAENAVNKKVD
-724 DMEDLVNQNDELTD
+724 QMEDLVNQNDELTD

-750 HKNEIIGNIGDQ
+750 HKNEIIGDIGDQ
-762 TTDDG
+762 TTDAG

-789 PNAKQAI
+789 PNAKKAI
-796 RDKAAKQREIIN
+796 RDKATKQREIIN
-808 HTPDATQDEI
+808 ATPDATEDEI
-818 QDALNQLTTDET
+818 QDAINQLATDET

-853 NTIGAVAPQ
+853 NTIGAVVPQ
-862 VTHKQAARDAI
+862 VTHKKAARDAI

-885 SNREATQEEKNAAL
+885 SNREATQEEKDAAL

-915 ATTNDDVDT
+915 ATTNADVDN

-974 AIEKV
+974 AIDKV
-979 NAAVAVANTNI
+979 NAAVTAANTNI
-990 LNANTNADVEQVKTN
+990 LNANTNANVEQVKTN
-1005 AIQGIQAIEP
+1005 AIQGIQAITP
-1015 ATKVKTDAKNAIDQ
+1015 ATKVKTDAKNAIDK
-1029 SAETQHNAIFNN
+1029 SAETQHNTIFN

-1094 QVKTDARNAVNE
+1094 QVKTDARNAVND

-1134 TLKNRALNDIGVTS
+1134 TLKNRALTDIGVTS

-1178 GVLTDLATA
+1178 GVLNDLATA

-1211 QDLATAINNIN
+1211 QELATAINNIN

-1255 AQTNQHYSAKL
+1255 AQINQHYNAKL
-1266 VEINATPDATDD
+1266 AEINATPDATND

-1384 DATTNQAINAIDNV
+1384 DATTNQAVNAIDNV

-1425 SLDSTDNEKEVALQA
+1425 SLDSTDNEKEVASQA
-1440 LAKEKEKALAAIDQA
+1440 LTKEKEKALAAIDQA

-1474 IQPETKIKPAAR
+1474 IQPETKVKPAAR

-1498 QINQDKEATAEERQ
+1498 KINQDKEATAEERQ
-1512 AALDKIN
+1512 VALDKIN
-1519 DLVAKAM
+1519 EFVNQAM
-1526 TNITNDRTNQQV
+1526 TDITNNRTNQQV
-1538 NDSTNQALDDIALVT
+1538 DDTTSQALDSIALVT
-1553 PDHIVR
+1553 PEHIVR
-1559 AAARDAVK
+1559 AGARGAVK
-1567 QQYEAKKHEIE
+1567 QQYEAKKQEIE

-1594 LANNEKRALQNINQA
+1594 LANNEKLALQNINQA
-1609 IANNDVKRV
+1609 VTNNDVKRV
-1618 ESNGIAT
+1618 ETNGIAT
-1625 LKGVEPHI
+1625 LKGVQPHI
-1633 VVKPEAQEAIKASA
+1633 VIKPEEQQAIKASA
-1647 DNQVESIKDTPHA
+1647 ENQVESIKDTPHA
-1660 TTDEL
+1660 TVDEL
-1665 DEANQQ
+1665 DEANQL
-1671 INDTLKQGQQDID
+1671 ISDTLKKAQQEIE
-1684 NTTQDAAVNDVRN
+1684 NTNQDAAVTDVRN

-1708 KVRRKRAALDNI
+1708 KVRRKRAALDSI
-1720 DESNNN
+1720 EENNKN

-1739 DERNVAIAALNK
+1739 DERDVAIDTLNK
-1751 IVNAIKNDIAQNKT
+1751 IVNTIKNDIAQNKT
-1765 NAEVDQTE
+1765 NAEVDRTE
-1773 ADGNNNI
+1773 TDGNDNI

-1791 AARQSVSAKAEAQN
+1791 AARQSVGVKAEAQN

-1840 DKTAQVNQNS
+1840 DKTAQVNQDS
-1850 IDAQNIISKIKPATT
+1850 INAQNIISKIKPATT

-1900 VQVEKELIKAKQQI
+1900 AQVEKELIKAKQQI
-1914 AGAVTNADVAYLLH
+1914 ASAVTNADVAYLLH
-1928 DGKNE
+1928 DEKNE
-1933 IREIEPVINKKATA
+1933 IREIETVINRKASA

-1953 LFNDKKQAIEANVQA
+1953 LFNDKKQAIEANIQA

-1996 NAQVDKTATLNLQ
+1996 NAQVDKTASLNLQ

-2035 THLVQNYRKVSD
+2035 TALVQNYRKVSD

-2082 RFNVALGDIEAVITE
+2082 RFNVALSDIEAVITE

-2125 AKVKALIDQYVADG
+2125 AKVKVLIDQYVADG
-2139 NRMVD
+2139 NRMID
-2144 EDATLNDIKKDTQLI
+2144 EDATLNDIKQHTQFI
-2159 IDEILAIKLPAE
+2159 VDEILAIKLPAE
-2171 VIKASPKVGQPAPK
+2171 ATKVSPKVIQSAPK
-2185 VCTPIK
+2185 VCTPII
-2191 KEDKQEVRKVV
+2191 KEETHESRKVE
-2202 KELPNTGSEEMD
+2202 KELPNTGSEGMD
-2214 LPLKELALIT
+2214 LPLKEFALIT
-2224 GAALLARRRSKKE
+2224 GAALLARRRTKNE

>member
-31 NPNGAQALTTDHNV
+31 NPNGAQALTTDNNV
-45 QGGSNQAL
+45 QSDTNQAT
-53 PGNSQNTNA
+53 PVNSQDKDVAN
-62 DTNRDIVN
+62 NRGLAN
-70 DSQNTPNAHATDNT
+70 SAQNTPNQSATTNQA
-84 STNQALTNHQNVDV
+84 TNQALVNHNNGSIV
-98 ANQVGPAPIQ
+98 NQATPTSVQ
-108 PSASP
+108 SSTPS
-113 AQNNNNS
+113 AQNNNHTDGNTTATETVS
-120 NANSTAT
+120 NAN
-127 EPAANTNNNLA
+127 NNDVA
-138 SNNNTLNVPN
+138 SNNTTLNVPN
-148 NTDNNDSARHLTLKE
+148 KTNENGSGGHLTLKE

-176 LVAIAEEASN
+176 LVAIAEPASN

-192 RRAAPT
+192 RRAAPA
-198 DPNATPADPT
+198 DPNATPADPG
-208 ATPAD
+208 AAA
-213 PTAGNGSAPVAITA
+213 AGNGGAPVAITA

-239 IGQNAPNEVLSFDD
+239 AGQNAPNEVLSFDD
-253 NNIRPSTNRSV
+253 NSIRPSTNRSV
-264 PTVTVVDNLP
+264 PSVTVVDNLP
-274 GYTLIN
+274 GFTLIN
-280 GGKVGVFSHAMVRT
+280 GGKVGVLSHAMVRT
-294 SMFDSGDAKNYQ
+294 SMFEAGSNRTYQ
-306 AQGNVIA
+306 AQGNVLA
-313 LGRIRGNDTN
+313 LGRISGTDASN
-323 DHGDFN
+323 HGDFN
-329 GIEKTLTVNPNSELI
+329 GIEKSLTVNPNSELI
-344 FEFNTMTTKN
+344 FEFNTMPTKN
-354 YQAQGNVIALGRIR
+354 GQGATNV
-368 GNDTNDHGDF
+368 
-378 NGIEKTLTVNPNS
+378 
-391 ELIFEFNTMTTKN
+391 
-404 YQGMT
+404 
-409 NLIIKNADNDTVIGE
+409 IIKNADTNDTIAE
-424 KVVAYGPI
+424 KTVEGGPTL
-432 WRLLKVPEN
+432 RLFKVPDN
-441 VSHLKIQFV
+441 VRNLKIQFV

-461 IYQLRDGYKY
+461 IYQLKDGYKY
-471 YDFVDSIGLHSGS
+471 YSFVDSIGLHSGS

-507 SLKNNGNFG
+507 SLKNNGNSG
-516 ASFNTDDFVYKIQ
+516 ASLDTDEFVYKIQ

-539 SLTKDFPSGNSGVDI
+539 SLTKDFPSNNSGVDV

-561 DAANRI
+561 DAANRV

-577 GNSPA
+577 TNSPA

-614 YKTYSQDFINSPA
+614 YKTYTQDFINSAA

-667 IFNDLKRRAQTILDE
+667 IFNDLKKRAQTILAE

-695 ADIDSLANQMQHTLI
+695 ADIDTLTNQMQHTLI
-710 RSVDAENAVNRKVD
+710 RSVDAENAVNQKAD
-724 DMEDLVNQNDELTD
+724 QMEDLVNQNDELTD

-750 HKNEIIGNIGDQ
+750 HKGNIIGDIGDQ

-789 PNAKQAI
+789 PNAKKAI
-796 RDKAAKQREIIN
+796 RDKATKQREIIN
-808 HTPDATQDEI
+808 ATPDATEDEI
-818 QDALNQLTTDET
+818 QDAINQLATDET

-853 NTIGAVAPQ
+853 NTIGSVVPQ

-915 ATTNDDVDT
+915 ATTNADVDN

-974 AIEKV
+974 AIDKV
-979 NAAVAVANTNI
+979 NAAVTAANTNI
-990 LNANTNADVEQVKTN
+990 LNANTNAEVEQVKTN
-1005 AIQGIQAIEP
+1005 AIQGIQAITP
-1015 ATKVKTDAKNAIDQ
+1015 ATKVKTDAKNAIDK
-1029 SAETQHNAIFNN
+1029 SAETQHNTIFNN

-1094 QVKTDARNAVNE
+1094 QVKTDARNVVND

-1134 TLKNRALNDIGVTS
+1134 TLKNRALTDIGVTS

-1178 GVLTDLATA
+1178 GVLNDLATA

-1211 QDLATAINNIN
+1211 QELATAINNIN
-1222 QADTNAEV
+1222 QA
-1230 DQAQQLGTKA
+1230 
-1240 INAIQP
+1240 
-1246 NIVKKPAAL
+1246 
-1255 AQTNQHYSAKL
+1255 
-1266 VEINATPDATDD
+1266 EINATPDATND

-1384 DATTNQAINAIDNV
+1384 DTTTNQALNAIDNV

-1425 SLDSTDNEKEVALQA
+1425 SLDSTDNEKEVASQA

-1474 IQPETKIKPAAR
+1474 IQPETKVKPAAR

-1498 QINQDKEATAEERQ
+1498 KINQDKEATAEERQ
-1512 AALDKIN
+1512 VALDKIN
-1519 DLVAKAM
+1519 EFVNQAM
-1526 TNITNDRTNQQV
+1526 TDITNNRTNQQV
-1538 NDSTNQALDDIALVT
+1538 DDTTSQALDSIALVA
-1553 PDHIVR
+1553 PEHIVR

-1567 QQYEAKKHEIE
+1567 QQYEAKKQEIE

-1594 LANNEKRALQNINQA
+1594 LANNKKLALQNINQA
-1609 IANNDVKRV
+1609 VTNNDVKRV
-1618 ESNGIAT
+1618 ETNGIAT
-1625 LKGVEPHI
+1625 LKGVQPHI
-1633 VVKPEAQEAIKASA
+1633 VIKPEAQQAIKASA
-1647 DNQVESIKDTPHA
+1647 ENQVESIKDTPHA
-1660 TTDEL
+1660 TVDEL
-1665 DEANQQ
+1665 DEANQL
-1671 INDTLKQGQQDID
+1671 ISDTLKQAQQEIE
-1684 NTTQDAAVNDVRN
+1684 NTNQDAAVTDVRN

-1708 KVRRKRAALDNI
+1708 KVRRKRAALDSI
-1720 DESNNN
+1720 EENNKN

-1739 DERNVAIAALNK
+1739 DERDVAIDTLNK
-1751 IVNAIKNDIAQNKT
+1751 IVNTIKNDIAQNKT
-1765 NAEVDQTE
+1765 NA
-1773 ADGNNNI
+1773 
-1780 KVILPKVQVKP
+1780 
-1791 AARQSVSAKAEAQN
+1791 
-1805 ALIDQSDLSTE
+1805 
-1816 EERLAAKHLV
+1816 
-1826 EQALNQAIDQINHA
+1826 
-1840 DKTAQVNQNS
+1840 
-1850 IDAQNIISKIKPATT
+1850 
-1865 VKATALQQI
+1865 
-1874 QNIAT
+1874 
-1879 NKINLIKA
+1879 
-1887 NNEATDEEQNAAI
+1887 
-1900 VQVEKELIKAKQQI
+1900 
-1914 AGAVTNADVAYLLH
+1914 
-1928 DGKNE
+1928 
-1933 IREIEPVINKKATA
+1933 
-1947 REQLTT
+1947 
-1953 LFNDKKQAIEANVQA
+1953 
-1968 TVEERNSILAQLQ
+1968 
-1981 NIYDTAIGQIDQDRS
+1981 
-1996 NAQVDKTATLNLQ
+1996 
-2009 TIHDLDVHPIKKPD
+2009 
-2023 AEKTINDDLARV
+2023 
-2035 THLVQNYRKVSD
+2035 
-2047 RNKADALKAITAL
+2047 
-2060 KLQMDEELKTARTN
+2060 
-2074 ADVDAVLK
+2074 
-2082 RFNVALGDIEAVITE
+2082 
-2097 KENSLL
+2097 
-2103 RIDNIAQQTYAKFKA
+2103 
-2118 IATPEQL
+2118 
-2125 AKVKALIDQYVADG
+2125 
-2139 NRMVD
+2139 
-2144 EDATLNDIKKDTQLI
+2144 
-2159 IDEILAIKLPAE
+2159 
-2171 VIKASPKVGQPAPK
+2171 
-2185 VCTPIK
+2185 
-2191 KEDKQEVRKVV
+2191 
-2202 KELPNTGSEEMD
+2202 
-2214 LPLKELALIT
+2214 
-2224 GAALLARRRSKKE
+2224 
-2237 KES
+2237 

>member
-1 MNLLKKNKY
+1 PT
-10 SIRKYKVGIFSTLI
+10 SVQSST
-24 GTVLLLS
+24 
-31 NPNGAQALTTDHNV
+31 
-45 QGGSNQAL
+45 
-53 PGNSQNTNA
+53 
-62 DTNRDIVN
+62 
-70 DSQNTPNAHATDNT
+70 
-84 STNQALTNHQNVDV
+84 
-98 ANQVGPAPIQ
+98 
-108 PSASP
+108 PS
-113 AQNNNNS
+113 AQNNNHTDGNTTATETVS
-120 NANSTAT
+120 NAN
-127 EPAANTNNNLA
+127 NKDVV
-138 SNNNTLNVPN
+138 SNNTTLNVPN
-148 NTDNNDSARHLTLKE
+148 KTNENGSGGHLTLKE

-176 LVAIAEEASN
+176 LVAIAEQASN

-192 RRAAPT
+192 RRAAPA
-198 DPNATPADPT
+198 DPNATPADP
-208 ATPAD
+208 AAAA
-213 PTAGNGSAPVAITA
+213 AGNGGAPVAITA

-239 IGQNAPNEVLSFDD
+239 AGQNAPNEVLSFDD
-253 NNIRPSTNRSV
+253 NGIRPSTNRSV
-264 PTVTVVDNLP
+264 PSVTVVDNLP
-274 GYTLIN
+274 GFTLIN

-313 LGRIRGNDTN
+313 LGRIKGNDTN

-329 GIEKTLTVNPNSELI
+329 GIEKS
-344 FEFNTMTTKN
+344 
-354 YQAQGNVIALGRIR
+354 
-368 GNDTNDHGDF
+368 
-378 NGIEKTLTVNPNS
+378 LTVNPNS

-404 YQGMT
+404 YQGVT
-409 NLIIKNADNDTVIGE
+409 NLIIKNADNDTVIAE
-424 KVVAYGPI
+424 KSVAYGPI
-432 WRLLKVPEN
+432 WRLFKVPEN

-516 ASFNTDDFVYKIQ
+516 ASFNTDDFVYKVQ

-539 SLTKDFPSGNSGVDI
+539 SLTKDFPSSNSGVDM
-554 NDMNVTY
+554 NDFNVTY
-561 DAANRI
+561 DAANRV
-567 ITIKSTGGGT
+567 ITIKSTGGGS

-614 YKTYSQDFINSPA
+614 YKTYTQDFINSPA

-695 ADIDSLANQMQHTLI
+695 ADIDSLTNQMQHTLI
-710 RSVDAENAVNRKVD
+710 RSVDAENAVNKKVD
-724 DMEDLVNQNDELTD
+724 QMEDLVNQNDELTD

-789 PNAKQAI
+789 PNAKKAI
-796 RDKAAKQREIIN
+796 RDKATKQREIIN
-808 HTPDATQDEI
+808 ATPDATEDEI
-818 QDALNQLTTDET
+818 QDALNQLATDET

-840 TNADVETAKNNGI
+840 TNADVEIAKNNGI
-853 NTIGAVAPQ
+853 NTIGAVVPQ

-915 ATTNDDVDT
+915 ATTNADVDN

-974 AIEKV
+974 AIDKV
-979 NAAVAVANTNI
+979 NAAVTAANTNI

-1005 AIQGIQAIEP
+1005 AIQGIQAITP
-1015 ATKVKTDAKNAIDQ
+1015 ATKVKTDAKNAIDK
-1029 SAETQHNAIFNN
+1029 SAETQHNTIFNN

-1094 QVKTDARNAVNE
+1094 QVKTDARNAVND

-1134 TLKNRALNDIGVTS
+1134 TLKNRALTDIGVTS

-1178 GVLTDLATA
+1178 GVLNDLATA

-1211 QDLATAINNIN
+1211 QELATAINNIN

-1255 AQTNQHYSAKL
+1255 AQINQHYNAKL
-1266 VEINATPDATDD
+1266 AEINATPDATND

-1361 NQINQLKDQAFNQI
+1361 NQINQLKDQAINQI

-1384 DATTNQAINAIDNV
+1384 DTTTNQAVNAIDNV

-1403 IKPKAIADIEKAVKE
+1403 IKPTAIADIEKAVKE

-1425 SLDSTDNEKEVALQA
+1425 SLDSTDNEKEVASQA

-1474 IQPETKIKPAAR
+1474 IQPETKVKPAAR

-1498 QINQDKEATAEERQ
+1498 KINQDKEATAEERQ
-1512 AALDKIN
+1512 VALDKIN
-1519 DLVAKAM
+1519 EFVNQAM
-1526 TNITNDRTNQQV
+1526 TDITNNRTNQQV
-1538 NDSTNQALDDIALVT
+1538 DDTTSQALDSIALVA
-1553 PDHIVR
+1553 PEHIVR

-1567 QQYEAKKHEIE
+1567 QQYEAKKQEIE

-1594 LANNEKRALQNINQA
+1594 LANNEKLALQNINQA
-1609 IANNDVKRV
+1609 VTNNDVKRV
-1618 ESNGIAT
+1618 ETNGIAT
-1625 LKGVEPHI
+1625 LKGVQPHI
-1633 VVKPEAQEAIKASA
+1633 VIKPEAQQAIKATA
-1647 DNQVESIKDTPHA
+1647 ENQVESIKDTPHA
-1660 TTDEL
+1660 TVDEL
-1665 DEANQQ
+1665 DEANQL
-1671 INDTLKQGQQDID
+1671 ISDTLKQAQQEIE
-1684 NTTQDAAVNDVRN
+1684 NTNQDAAVTDVRN

-1708 KVRRKRAALDNI
+1708 KVRRKRAALDSI
-1720 DESNNN
+1720 EENNKN

-1739 DERNVAIAALNK
+1739 DERDVAIDTLNK
-1751 IVNAIKNDIAQNKT
+1751 IVNTIKNDIAQNKT
-1765 NAEVDQTE
+1765 NAEVDRTE
-1773 ADGNNNI
+1773 TDGNDNI

-1791 AARQSVSAKAEAQN
+1791 AARQSVGVKAEAQN

-1840 DKTAQVNQNS
+1840 DKTAQVNQDS

-1887 NNEATDEEQNAAI
+1887 NNEATDEEQNIAI
-1900 VQVEKELIKAKQQI
+1900 AQVEKELIKAKQQI
-1914 AGAVTNADVAYLLH
+1914 ASAVTNADVAYLLH
-1928 DGKNE
+1928 DEKNE
-1933 IREIEPVINKKATA
+1933 IREIEPVINRKASA

-1953 LFNDKKQAIEANVQA
+1953 LFNDKKQAIEANIQA

-1996 NAQVDKTATLNLQ
+1996 NAQVDKTASLNLQ

-2035 THLVQNYRKVSD
+2035 TALVQNYRKVSN

-2082 RFNVALGDIEAVITE
+2082 RFNVALSDIEAVITE

-2125 AKVKALIDQYVADG
+2125 AKVKVLIDQYVADG
-2139 NRMVD
+2139 NRMID
-2144 EDATLNDIKKDTQLI
+2144 EDATLNDIKQHTQFI
-2159 IDEILAIKLPAE
+2159 VDEILAIKLPAE
-2171 VIKASPKVGQPAPK
+2171 ATKVSPKEIQPAPK

-2191 KEDKQEVRKVV
+2191 KEETHESRKVE
-2202 KELPNTGSEEMD
+2202 KELPNTGSEGMD
-2214 LPLKELALIT
+2214 LPLKEFALIT
-2224 GAALLARRRSKKE
+2224 GAALLARRRTKNE

>member
-31 NPNGAQALTTDHNV
+31 NPNGAQALTTDNNV
-45 QGGSNQAL
+45 QSDTNQAT
-53 PGNSQNTNA
+53 PVNSQDKDVAN
-62 DTNRDIVN
+62 NRGLAN
-70 DSQNTPNAHATDNT
+70 SAQNTPNQSATTNQA
-84 STNQALTNHQNVDV
+84 TNQALVNHNNGSIV
-98 ANQVGPAPIQ
+98 NQATPTSVQ
-108 PSASP
+108 SSTPS
-113 AQNNNNS
+113 AQNNNHTDGNTTATETVS
-120 NANSTAT
+120 NAN
-127 EPAANTNNNLA
+127 NNDA
-138 SNNNTLNVPN
+138 VSNNTTLNVPN
-148 NTDNNDSARHLTLKE
+148 KTNENGSGGHLTLKE

-176 LVAIAEEASN
+176 LVAIAEPASN

-192 RRAAPT
+192 KRAAPA
-198 DPNATPADPT
+198 DPNATPADP
-208 ATPAD
+208 AAAA
-213 PTAGNGSAPVAITA
+213 AGNGGAPVAITA

-239 IGQNAPNEVLSFDD
+239 AGQNAPNEVLSFDD
-253 NNIRPSTNRSV
+253 NGIRPSTNRSV
-264 PTVTVVDNLP
+264 PSVTVVDNLP
-274 GYTLIN
+274 GFTLIN

-294 SMFDSGDAKNYQ
+294 SMFDSADAKNYQ

-313 LGRIRGNDTN
+313 LGRI
-323 DHGDFN
+323 
-329 GIEKTLTVNPNSELI
+329 K
-344 FEFNTMTTKN
+344 
-354 YQAQGNVIALGRIR
+354 

-404 YQGMT
+404 YQGVT
-409 NLIIKNADNDTVIGE
+409 NLIIKNADNDTVIAE
-424 KVVAYGPI
+424 KSVAYGPI
-432 WRLLKVPEN
+432 WRLFKVPEN

-516 ASFNTDDFVYKIQ
+516 ASFNTDDFVYQVQ

-539 SLTKDFPSGNSGVDI
+539 SLTKDFPSSNSGVDM
-554 NDMNVTY
+554 NDFNVTY
-561 DAANRI
+561 DAANRV
-567 ITIKSTGGGT
+567 ITIKSTGGGS

-614 YKTYSQDFINSPA
+614 YKTYTQDFINSPA
-627 ESHTVSTNPYTIDI
+627 ESHTVRTNPYTIDI

-695 ADIDSLANQMQHTLI
+695 ADIDSLTNQMQHTLI
-710 RSVDAENAVNRKVD
+710 RSVDAENAVNKKVD
-724 DMEDLVNQNDELTD
+724 QMEDLVNQNDELTD

-789 PNAKQAI
+789 PNAKKAI
-796 RDKAAKQREIIN
+796 RDKATKQREIIN
-808 HTPDATQDEI
+808 ATPDATEDEI
-818 QDALNQLTTDET
+818 QDALNQLATDET

-840 TNADVETAKNNGI
+840 TNADVEIAKNNGI
-853 NTIGAVAPQ
+853 NTIGAVVPQ

-915 ATTNDDVDT
+915 ATTNADVDN

-974 AIEKV
+974 AIDKV
-979 NAAVAVANTNI
+979 NAAVTAANTNI

-1005 AIQGIQAIEP
+1005 AIQGIQAITP
-1015 ATKVKTDAKNAIDQ
+1015 ATKVKTDAKNAIDK
-1029 SAETQHNAIFNN
+1029 SAETQHNTIFNN

-1094 QVKTDARNAVNE
+1094 QVKTDARNVVND

-1134 TLKNRALNDIGVTS
+1134 TLKNRALTDIGVTS

-1178 GVLTDLATA
+1178 GVLNDLATA

-1211 QDLATAINNIN
+1211 QELATAINNIN

-1255 AQTNQHYSAKL
+1255 AQINQHYNAKL
-1266 VEINATPDATDD
+1266 AEINATPDATND

-1288 QDRQQAIES
+1288 LDRQQAIES

-1384 DATTNQAINAIDNV
+1384 DTTTNQALKAIDNV

-1425 SLDSTDNEKEVALQA
+1425 SLDSTDNEKEVASQA

-1474 IQPETKIKPAAR
+1474 IQPETKVKPAAR

-1498 QINQDKEATAEERQ
+1498 KINQDKEATAEERQ
-1512 AALDKIN
+1512 VALDKIN
-1519 DLVAKAM
+1519 EFVNQAM
-1526 TNITNDRTNQQV
+1526 TDITNNRTNQQV
-1538 NDSTNQALDDIALVT
+1538 DDTTSQALDSIALVT

-1567 QQYEAKKHEIE
+1567 QQYEAKKREIE

-1609 IANNDVKRV
+1609 VTNNDVKRV
-1618 ESNGIAT
+1618 ETNGIAT
-1625 LKGVEPHI
+1625 LKGVQPHI
-1633 VVKPEAQEAIKASA
+1633 VIKPEAQQAIKASA
-1647 DNQVESIKDTPHA
+1647 ENQVESIKDTPHA
-1660 TTDEL
+1660 TVDEL
-1665 DEANQQ
+1665 DEANQL
-1671 INDTLKQGQQDID
+1671 ISDTLKQAQQEIE
-1684 NTTQDAAVNDVRN
+1684 NTNQDAAVTDVRN

-1708 KVRRKRAALDNI
+1708 KVRRKRAALDSI
-1720 DESNNN
+1720 EENNKN

-1739 DERNVAIAALNK
+1739 DERDVAIDTLNK
-1751 IVNAIKNDIAQNKT
+1751 IVNTIKNDIAQNKT
-1765 NAEVDQTE
+1765 NAEVDRTE
-1773 ADGNNNI
+1773 TDGNDNI

-1791 AARQSVSAKAEAQN
+1791 AARQSVGVKAEAQN

-1840 DKTAQVNQNS
+1840 DKTAQVNQDS
-1850 IDAQNIISKIKPATT
+1850 INAQNIISKIKPATT

-1887 NNEATDEEQNAAI
+1887 NNEATDEEQNIAI
-1900 VQVEKELIKAKQQI
+1900 AQVEKELIKAKQQI
-1914 AGAVTNADVAYLLH
+1914 ASAVTNADVAYLLH
-1928 DGKNE
+1928 DEKNE
-1933 IREIEPVINKKATA
+1933 IREIEPVINRKASA

-1953 LFNDKKQAIEANVQA
+1953 LFNDKKQAIEANIQA

-1996 NAQVDKTATLNLQ
+1996 NAQVDKTASLNLQ

-2035 THLVQNYRKVSD
+2035 TALVQNYRKVSN

-2082 RFNVALGDIEAVITE
+2082 RFNVALSDIEAVITE

-2125 AKVKALIDQYVADG
+2125 AKVKVLIDQYVADG
-2139 NRMVD
+2139 NRMID
-2144 EDATLNDIKKDTQLI
+2144 EDAILNDIKQHTQFI
-2159 IDEILAIKLPAE
+2159 VDEILAIKLPAE
-2171 VIKASPKVGQPAPK
+2171 ETKVSPKEIQPAPK

-2191 KEDKQEVRKVV
+2191 KEETHESRKVE
-2202 KELPNTGSEEMD
+2202 KELPNTGSEGMD
-2214 LPLKELALIT
+2214 LPLKEFALIT
-2224 GAALLARRRSKKE
+2224 GRLC
-2237 KES
+2237 

>member
-53 PGNSQNTNA
+53 PGNSPNTNA

-70 DSQNTPNAHATDNT
+70 GSQNTPNAHATDNT
-84 STNQALTNHQNVDV
+84 STNQALTNHQNVGV
-98 ANQVGPAPIQ
+98 ANQVAPAPIQ
-108 PSASP
+108 PSTSSAS
-113 AQNNNNS
+113 NNNHS
-120 NANSTAT
+120 DANSTAT

-192 RRAAPT
+192 RRAAPA
-198 DPNATPADPT
+198 DPN

-227 PYTPTTDPNANN
+227 PFTPTTDPNANN
-239 IGQNAPNEVLSFDD
+239 IGQNAPNEVLTFDD

-313 LGRIRGNDTN
+313 LGRIKGNDTN
-323 DHGDFN
+323 DHG
-329 GIEKTLTVNPNSELI
+329 G
-344 FEFNTMTTKN
+344 
-354 YQAQGNVIALGRIR
+354 
-368 GNDTNDHGDF
+368 F

-441 VSHLKIQFV
+441 VSRLKIQFV

-604 RTVTFNDTLT
+604 RTVTFNDILT
-614 YKTYSQDFINSPA
+614 YKTYTQDFINSPA

-667 IFNDLKRRAQTILDE
+667 IFNELKRRAQTILDE

-695 ADIDSLANQMQHTLI
+695 ADIDSLVNQMQHTLI

-762 TTDDG
+762 TTDDD

-808 HTPDATQDEI
+808 NTPDATQDEI

-979 NAAVAVANTNI
+979 NAAVAAANTNI

-1094 QVKTDARNAVNE
+1094 QVKTDARNAVND

-1198 TTEEKQVALNQVD
+1198 TDEEKQVALNQVD

-1246 NIVKKPAAL
+1246 NIVKKPTAL
-1255 AQTNQHYSAKL
+1255 AQINQHYNAKL
-1266 VEINATPDATDD
+1266 AEINATPDATDD

-1398 EAEVV
+1398 EAKVV

-1425 SLDSTDNEKEVALQA
+1425 SLDSTDNEKEVALLA

-1474 IQPETKIKPAAR
+1474 IQPETKVKPAAR

-1559 AAARDAVK
+1559 ATARDAVK

-1594 LANNEKRALQNINQA
+1594 LANNEKRALQNIDQA

-1914 AGAVTNADVAYLLH
+1914 ASAVTNADVAYLLH

-1953 LFNDKKQAIEANVQA
+1953 LFNDKKLAIEANVQA

-1996 NAQVDKTATLNLQ
+1996 NAQVDKTASLNLQ

-2139 NRMVD
+2139 IRMID
-2144 EDATLNDIKKDTQLI
+2144 EDATLNDIKQHTQFI
-2159 IDEILAIKLPAE
+2159 VDEILAIKLPAE
-2171 VIKASPKVGQPAPK
+2171 ATKVLPKVGQPAPK
-2185 VCTPIK
+2185 LCTSIK
-2191 KEDKQEVRKVV
+2191 KVDKQEVRKVV

-2224 GAALLARRRSKKE
+2224 GAALLARRRNKNE

>member
-31 NPNGAQALTTDHNV
+31 NPNGAQALTTDNNV
-45 QGGSNQAL
+45 QSDTNQAT
-53 PGNSQNTNA
+53 PVNSQDKDVAN
-62 DTNRDIVN
+62 NRGLAN
-70 DSQNTPNAHATDNT
+70 SAQNTPNQSATTNQA
-84 STNQALTNHQNVDV
+84 TNQALVNHNNGSIV
-98 ANQVGPAPIQ
+98 NQATPTSVQ
-108 PSASP
+108 SSTPS
-113 AQNNNNS
+113 AQNNNHTDGNTTATETVS
-120 NANSTAT
+120 NAN
-127 EPAANTNNNLA
+127 NNDA
-138 SNNNTLNVPN
+138 VSNNTTLNVPN
-148 NTDNNDSARHLTLKE
+148 KTNENGSGGHLTLKE

-176 LVAIAEEASN
+176 LVAIAEPASN

-192 RRAAPT
+192 RRAAPA
-198 DPNATPADPT
+198 DPNATPADP
-208 ATPAD
+208 AAAA
-213 PTAGNGSAPVAITA
+213 AGNGGAPVAITA

-239 IGQNAPNEVLSFDD
+239 AGQNAPNEVLSFDD
-253 NNIRPSTNRSV
+253 NGIRPSTNRSV
-264 PTVTVVDNLP
+264 PSVTVVDNLP
-274 GYTLIN
+274 GFTLIN

-294 SMFDSGDAKNYQ
+294 SMFDSGDNKNYQ

-313 LGRIRGNDTN
+313 LGRINGTDTN

-354 YQAQGNVIALGRIR
+354 GQGATNV
-368 GNDTNDHGDF
+368 
-378 NGIEKTLTVNPNS
+378 
-391 ELIFEFNTMTTKN
+391 
-404 YQGMT
+404 
-409 NLIIKNADNDTVIGE
+409 IIKNADTNDTIAE
-424 KVVAYGPI
+424 KTVEGGPTL
-432 WRLLKVPEN
+432 RLFKVPDN
-441 VSHLKIQFV
+441 VRNLKIQFV
-450 PKNDAITDARG
+450 SKNDAITDARG
-461 IYQLRDGYKY
+461 IYQLKDGYKY
-471 YDFVDSIGLHSGS
+471 YSFVDSIGLHSGS

-507 SLKNNGNFG
+507 SLKNNGNSG
-516 ASFNTDDFVYKIQ
+516 ASLDTDEFVYKIQ

-539 SLTKDFPSGNSGVDI
+539 SLTKDFPSNNSGVDV

-561 DAANRI
+561 DAANRV

-577 GNSPA
+577 TNSPA

-614 YKTYSQDFINSPA
+614 YKTYTQDFINSAA

-667 IFNDLKRRAQTILDE
+667 IFNDLKKRAQTILAE

-695 ADIDSLANQMQHTLI
+695 ADIDTLTNQMQHTLI
-710 RSVDAENAVNRKVD
+710 RSVDAENAVNQKAD
-724 DMEDLVNQNDELTD
+724 QMEDLVNQNDELTD

-750 HKNEIIGNIGDQ
+750 HKGNIIGDIGDQ

-789 PNAKQAI
+789 PNAKKAI
-796 RDKAAKQREIIN
+796 RDKATKQREIIN
-808 HTPDATQDEI
+808 ATPDATEEEI
-818 QDALNQLTTDET
+818 QDAINQLATDET

-853 NTIGAVAPQ
+853 NTIGAVVPQ
-862 VTHKQAARDAI
+862 VTHKKAARDAI

-915 ATTNDDVDT
+915 ATTNADVDN

-974 AIEKV
+974 AIDKV
-979 NAAVAVANTNI
+979 NAAVTAANTNI

-1005 AIQGIQAIEP
+1005 AIQGIQAITP
-1015 ATKVKTDAKNAIDQ
+1015 ATKVKTDAKNAIDK
-1029 SAETQHNAIFNN
+1029 SAETQHNTIFNN

-1081 QGTQNIV
+1081 QGMQNIV

-1094 QVKTDARNAVNE
+1094 QVKTDARNTVNE

-1121 TREEKQEAINRVN
+1121 TREEKQEAIDRVN
-1134 TLKNRALNDIGVTS
+1134 ALKNRALTDIGVTS

-1178 GVLTDLATA
+1178 GVLNDLATA

-1198 TTEEKQVALNQVD
+1198 TTEEKQMALNQVD

-1222 QADTNAEV
+1222 QADTNTEV
-1230 DQAQQLGTKA
+1230 DQAQQLGAQA

-1255 AQTNQHYSAKL
+1255 AQINQHYNAKL
-1266 VEINATPDATDD
+1266 AEINATPDATDD

-1297 IKQANTNA
+1297 VKQANTNN
-1305 EVDQAATVAEN
+1305 EVDQAATTAEN

-1384 DATTNQAINAIDNV
+1384 DTTTNQALNAIDNV

-1425 SLDSTDNEKEVALQA
+1425 SLDSTDNEKEVASQA

-1474 IQPETKIKPAAR
+1474 IQPETKVKPAAR

-1498 QINQDKEATAEERQ
+1498 KINQDKEATAEERQ
-1512 AALDKIN
+1512 VALDKIN
-1519 DLVAKAM
+1519 EFVNQAM
-1526 TNITNDRTNQQV
+1526 TDITNNRTNQQV
-1538 NDSTNQALDDIALVT
+1538 DDTTSQALDSIALVA
-1553 PDHIVR
+1553 PEHIVR

-1567 QQYEAKKHEIE
+1567 QQYEAKKQEIE

-1594 LANNEKRALQNINQA
+1594 LANNEKLALQNINQA
-1609 IANNDVKRV
+1609 VTNNDVKRV
-1618 ESNGIAT
+1618 ETNGIAT
-1625 LKGVEPHI
+1625 LKGVQPHI
-1633 VVKPEAQEAIKASA
+1633 VIKPEAQQAIKASA
-1647 DNQVESIKDTPHA
+1647 ENQVESIKDTPHA
-1660 TTDEL
+1660 TVDEL
-1665 DEANQQ
+1665 DEANQL
-1671 INDTLKQGQQDID
+1671 ISDTLKQAQQEIE
-1684 NTTQDAAVNDVRN
+1684 NTNQDAAVTDVRN

-1708 KVRRKRAALDNI
+1708 KVRRKRAALDSI
-1720 DESNNN
+1720 EENNKN

-1739 DERNVAIAALNK
+1739 DERDVAIDTLNK
-1751 IVNAIKNDIAQNKT
+1751 IVNTIKNDIAQNKT
-1765 NAEVDQTE
+1765 NAEVDRTE
-1773 ADGNNNI
+1773 TDGNDNI

-1791 AARQSVSAKAEAQN
+1791 AARQSVGVKAEAQN

-1840 DKTAQVNQNS
+1840 DKTAQVNQDS
-1850 IDAQNIISKIKPATT
+1850 INAQNIISKIKPATT

-1887 NNEATDEEQNAAI
+1887 NNEATDEEQNIAI
-1900 VQVEKELIKAKQQI
+1900 AQVEKELIKAKQQI
-1914 AGAVTNADVAYLLH
+1914 ASAVTNADVAYLLH
-1928 DGKNE
+1928 DEKNE
-1933 IREIEPVINKKATA
+1933 IREIEPVINRKASA

-1953 LFNDKKQAIEANVQA
+1953 LFNDKKQAIEANFQA

-1996 NAQVDKTATLNLQ
+1996 NAQVDKTASLNLQ

-2035 THLVQNYRKVSD
+2035 TALVQNYRKVSD

-2139 NRMVD
+2139 NRMID
-2144 EDATLNDIKKDTQLI
+2144 EDATLNDIKQHTQFI
-2159 IDEILAIKLPAE
+2159 VDEILAIKLPAE
-2171 VIKASPKVGQPAPK
+2171 AMKVSPKVIQPAPK

-2191 KEDKQEVRKVV
+2191 KEETHESRKVE
-2202 KELPNTGSEEMD
+2202 KELPNTGSEGMD
-2214 LPLKELALIT
+2214 LPLKEFALIT
-2224 GAALLARRRSKKE
+2224 GAALLARRRTKNE

>member
-31 NPNGAQALTTDHNV
+31 NPNGAQALTTDNNV
-45 QGGSNQAL
+45 QSDTNQAT
-53 PGNSQNTNA
+53 PVNSQDKDVAN
-62 DTNRDIVN
+62 NRGLAN
-70 DSQNTPNAHATDNT
+70 SAQNTPNQSATTNQA
-84 STNQALTNHQNVDV
+84 TNQALVNHNNGSIV
-98 ANQVGPAPIQ
+98 NQATPTSVQ
-108 PSASP
+108 SSTPS
-113 AQNNNNS
+113 AQNNNHTDGNTTATETVS
-120 NANSTAT
+120 NAN
-127 EPAANTNNNLA
+127 NNDA
-138 SNNNTLNVPN
+138 VSNNTTLNVPN
-148 NTDNNDSARHLTLKE
+148 KTNENGSGGHLTLKE

-176 LVAIAEEASN
+176 LVAIAEPASN

-192 RRAAPT
+192 RRAAPA
-198 DPNATPADPT
+198 DPNATPADP
-208 ATPAD
+208 AAAA
-213 PTAGNGSAPVAITA
+213 AGNGGAPVAITA

-239 IGQNAPNEVLSFDD
+239 AGQNAPNEVLSFDD
-253 NNIRPSTNRSV
+253 NGIRPSTNRSV
-264 PTVTVVDNLP
+264 PSVTVVDNLP
-274 GYTLIN
+274 GFTLIN

-294 SMFDSGDAKNYQ
+294 SMFDSADAKNYQ

-313 LGRIRGNDTN
+313 LGRI
-323 DHGDFN
+323 
-329 GIEKTLTVNPNSELI
+329 K
-344 FEFNTMTTKN
+344 
-354 YQAQGNVIALGRIR
+354 

-404 YQGMT
+404 YQGVT
-409 NLIIKNADNDTVIGE
+409 NLIIKNADNDTVIAE
-424 KVVAYGPI
+424 KSVAYGPI
-432 WRLLKVPEN
+432 WRLFKVPEN

-516 ASFNTDDFVYKIQ
+516 ASFNTDDFVYQVQ

-539 SLTKDFPSGNSGVDI
+539 SLTKDFPSSNSGVDM
-554 NDMNVTY
+554 NDFNVTY
-561 DAANRI
+561 DAANRV
-567 ITIKSTGGGT
+567 ITIKSTGGGS

-614 YKTYSQDFINSPA
+614 YKTYTQDFINSPA

-695 ADIDSLANQMQHTLI
+695 ADIDSLTNQMQHTLI
-710 RSVDAENAVNRKVD
+710 RSVDAENAVNKKVD
-724 DMEDLVNQNDELTD
+724 QMEDLVNQNDELTD

-789 PNAKQAI
+789 PNAKKAI
-796 RDKAAKQREIIN
+796 RDKATKQREIIN
-808 HTPDATQDEI
+808 ATPDATEYEI
-818 QDALNQLTTDET
+818 QDALNQLATDET

-853 NTIGAVAPQ
+853 NTIGAVVPQ
-862 VTHKQAARDAI
+862 VTHKKAARDAI

-915 ATTNDDVDT
+915 AKTNADVDN

-974 AIEKV
+974 AIDKV
-979 NAAVAVANTNI
+979 NAAVTAANTNI

-1005 AIQGIQAIEP
+1005 AIQGIQAITP
-1015 ATKVKTDAKNAIDQ
+1015 ATKVKTDAKNAIDK
-1029 SAETQHNAIFNN
+1029 SAETQHNTIFNN

-1094 QVKTDARNAVNE
+1094 QVKTDARNVVND

-1134 TLKNRALNDIGVTS
+1134 TLKNRALTDIGVTS

-1178 GVLTDLATA
+1178 GVLNDLATA

-1211 QDLATAINNIN
+1211 QELATAINNIN

-1255 AQTNQHYSAKL
+1255 AQINQHYNAKL
-1266 VEINATPDATDD
+1266 AEINATPDATDD

-1297 IKQANTNA
+1297 VKQANTNA

-1384 DATTNQAINAIDNV
+1384 DTTTNQALNAIDNV

-1425 SLDSTDNEKEVALQA
+1425 SLDSTDNEKEVASQA

-1474 IQPETKIKPAAR
+1474 IQPETKVKPAAR
-1486 EKINQKANELRA
+1486 EKINQKVNELRA
-1498 QINQDKEATAEERQ
+1498 KINQDKEATAEERQ
-1512 AALDKIN
+1512 VALDKIN
-1519 DLVAKAM
+1519 EFVNQAM
-1526 TNITNDRTNQQV
+1526 TDITNNRTNQQV
-1538 NDSTNQALDDIALVT
+1538 DDTTSQALDSIALVA
-1553 PDHIVR
+1553 PEHIVR

-1567 QQYEAKKHEIE
+1567 QQYEAKKQEIE

-1594 LANNEKRALQNINQA
+1594 LANNEKLALQNINQA
-1609 IANNDVKRV
+1609 VTNNDVKRV
-1618 ESNGIAT
+1618 ETNGIAT
-1625 LKGVEPHI
+1625 LKGVQPHI
-1633 VVKPEAQEAIKASA
+1633 VIKPEAQQAIKASA
-1647 DNQVESIKDTPHA
+1647 ENQVESIKDTPHA
-1660 TTDEL
+1660 TVDEL
-1665 DEANQQ
+1665 DEANQL
-1671 INDTLKQGQQDID
+1671 ISDTLKQAQQEIE
-1684 NTTQDAAVNDVRN
+1684 NTNQDAAVTDVRN

-1708 KVRRKRAALDNI
+1708 KVRRKRAALDSI
-1720 DESNNN
+1720 EENNKN

-1739 DERNVAIAALNK
+1739 DERDVAIDTLNK
-1751 IVNAIKNDIAQNKT
+1751 IVNTIKNDIAQNKT
-1765 NAEVDQTE
+1765 NAEVDRTE
-1773 ADGNNNI
+1773 TDGNDNI

-1791 AARQSVSAKAEAQN
+1791 AARQSVGVKAEAQN

-1840 DKTAQVNQNS
+1840 DKTAQVNQDS

-1879 NKINLIKA
+1879 NKINLSKA
-1887 NNEATDEEQNAAI
+1887 NNEATDEEQNIAI
-1900 VQVEKELIKAKQQI
+1900 AQVEKELIKAKQQI
-1914 AGAVTNADVAYLLH
+1914 ASAVTNADVAYLLH
-1928 DGKNE
+1928 DEKNE
-1933 IREIEPVINKKATA
+1933 IREIEPVINRKASA

-1953 LFNDKKQAIEANVQA
+1953 LFNDKKQAIEANIQA

-1996 NAQVDKTATLNLQ
+1996 NAQVDKTASLNLQ

-2035 THLVQNYRKVSD
+2035 TALVQNYRKVSN

-2082 RFNVALGDIEAVITE
+2082 RFNVALSDIEAVITE

-2125 AKVKALIDQYVADG
+2125 AKVKVLIDQYVADG
-2139 NRMVD
+2139 NRMID
-2144 EDATLNDIKKDTQLI
+2144 EDATLNDIKQHTQFI
-2159 IDEILAIKLPAE
+2159 VDEILAIKLPAE
-2171 VIKASPKVGQPAPK
+2171 PTKVSPKVIQPAPK

-2191 KEDKQEVRKVV
+2191 KEETHESRKVE
-2202 KELPNTGSEEMD
+2202 KELPNTGSEGMD
-2214 LPLKELALIT
+2214 LPLKEFALIT
-2224 GAALLARRRSKKE
+2224 GAALLARRRTKNE

>member
-31 NPNGAQALTTDHNV
+31 NPNGAQALTTDNNV
-45 QGGSNQAL
+45 QSDTNQAT
-53 PGNSQNTNA
+53 PVNSQDKDVAN
-62 DTNRDIVN
+62 NRGLAN
-70 DSQNTPNAHATDNT
+70 SAQNTPNQSATTNQA
-84 STNQALTNHQNVDV
+84 TNQALVNHNNGSIV
-98 ANQVGPAPIQ
+98 NQATPTSVQ
-108 PSASP
+108 SSTPS
-113 AQNNNNS
+113 AQNNNHTDGNTTATETVS
-120 NANSTAT
+120 NAN
-127 EPAANTNNNLA
+127 NNDVA
-138 SNNNTLNVPN
+138 SNNTTLNVPN
-148 NTDNNDSARHLTLKE
+148 KTNENGSGGHLTLKE

-176 LVAIAEEASN
+176 LVAIAEPASN

-192 RRAAPT
+192 RRAAPA
-198 DPNATPADPT
+198 DPNATPADPG
-208 ATPAD
+208 AAA
-213 PTAGNGSAPVAITA
+213 AGNGGAPVAITA

-239 IGQNAPNEVLSFDD
+239 AGQNAPNEVLSFDD
-253 NNIRPSTNRSV
+253 NSIRPSTNRSV
-264 PTVTVVDNLP
+264 PSVTVVDNLP
-274 GYTLIN
+274 GFTLIN
-280 GGKVGVFSHAMVRT
+280 GGKVGVLSHAMVRT
-294 SMFDSGDAKNYQ
+294 SMFEAGSNRTYQ
-306 AQGNVIA
+306 AQGNVLA
-313 LGRIRGNDTN
+313 LGRISGTDASN
-323 DHGDFN
+323 HGDFN
-329 GIEKTLTVNPNSELI
+329 GIEKSLTVNPNSELI
-344 FEFNTMTTKN
+344 FEFNTMPTKN
-354 YQAQGNVIALGRIR
+354 GQGATNV
-368 GNDTNDHGDF
+368 
-378 NGIEKTLTVNPNS
+378 
-391 ELIFEFNTMTTKN
+391 
-404 YQGMT
+404 
-409 NLIIKNADNDTVIGE
+409 IIKNADTNDTIAE
-424 KVVAYGPI
+424 KTVEGGPTL
-432 WRLLKVPEN
+432 RLFKVPDN
-441 VSHLKIQFV
+441 VRNLKIQFV

-461 IYQLRDGYKY
+461 IYQLKDGYKY
-471 YDFVDSIGLHSGS
+471 YSFVDSIGLHSGS

-507 SLKNNGNFG
+507 SLKNNGNSG
-516 ASFNTDDFVYKIQ
+516 ASLDTDEFVYKIQ

-539 SLTKDFPSGNSGVDI
+539 SLTKDFPSNNSGVDV

-561 DAANRI
+561 DAANRV

-577 GNSPA
+577 TNSPA

-614 YKTYSQDFINSPA
+614 YKTYTQDFINSAA

-667 IFNDLKRRAQTILDE
+667 IFNDLKKRAQTILAE

-695 ADIDSLANQMQHTLI
+695 ADIDTLTNQMQHTLI
-710 RSVDAENAVNRKVD
+710 RSVDAENAVNQKAD
-724 DMEDLVNQNDELTD
+724 QMEDLVNQNDELTD

-750 HKNEIIGNIGDQ
+750 HKGNIIGDIGDQ

-789 PNAKQAI
+789 PNAKKVI
-796 RDKAAKQREIIN
+796 RDKATKQREIIN
-808 HTPDATQDEI
+808 ATPDATEDEI
-818 QDALNQLTTDET
+818 QDAINQLATDET

-853 NTIGAVAPQ
+853 NTIGSVVPQ

-915 ATTNDDVDT
+915 ATTNADVDN

-974 AIEKV
+974 AIDKV
-979 NAAVAVANTNI
+979 NAAVTAANTNI
-990 LNANTNADVEQVKTN
+990 LNANTNAEVEQVKTN
-1005 AIQGIQAIEP
+1005 AIQGIQAITP
-1015 ATKVKTDAKNAIDQ
+1015 ATKVKTDAKNAIDK
-1029 SAETQHNAIFNN
+1029 SAETQHNTIFNN

-1094 QVKTDARNAVNE
+1094 QVKTDARNVVND

-1134 TLKNRALNDIGVTS
+1134 TLKNRALTDIGVTS

-1178 GVLTDLATA
+1178 GVLNDLATA

-1211 QDLATAINNIN
+1211 QELATAINNIN

-1255 AQTNQHYSAKL
+1255 AQINQHYNAKL
-1266 VEINATPDATDD
+1266 AEINATPDATND

-1384 DATTNQAINAIDNV
+1384 DTTTNQALNAIDNV

-1425 SLDSTDNEKEVALQA
+1425 SLDSTDNEKEVASQA

-1474 IQPETKIKPAAR
+1474 IQPETKVKPAAR

-1498 QINQDKEATAEERQ
+1498 KINQDKEATAEERQ
-1512 AALDKIN
+1512 VALDKIN
-1519 DLVAKAM
+1519 EFVNQAM
-1526 TNITNDRTNQQV
+1526 TDITNNRTNQQV
-1538 NDSTNQALDDIALVT
+1538 DDTTSQALDSIALVA
-1553 PDHIVR
+1553 PEHIVR

-1567 QQYEAKKHEIE
+1567 QQYEAKKQEIE

-1594 LANNEKRALQNINQA
+1594 LANNKKLALQNINQA
-1609 IANNDVKRV
+1609 VTNNDVKRV
-1618 ESNGIAT
+1618 ETNGIAT
-1625 LKGVEPHI
+1625 LKGVQPHI
-1633 VVKPEAQEAIKASA
+1633 VIKPEAQQAIKASA
-1647 DNQVESIKDTPHA
+1647 ENQVESIKDTPHA
-1660 TTDEL
+1660 TVDEL
-1665 DEANQQ
+1665 DEANQL
-1671 INDTLKQGQQDID
+1671 ISDTLKQAQQEIE
-1684 NTTQDAAVNDVRN
+1684 NTNQDAAVTDVRN

-1708 KVRRKRAALDNI
+1708 KVRRKRAALDSI
-1720 DESNNN
+1720 EENNKN

-1739 DERNVAIAALNK
+1739 DERDVAIDTLNK
-1751 IVNAIKNDIAQNKT
+1751 IVNTIKNDIAQNKT
-1765 NAEVDQTE
+1765 NAEVDRTE
-1773 ADGNNNI
+1773 TDGNDNI

-1791 AARQSVSAKAEAQN
+1791 AARQSVGVKAEAQN

-1840 DKTAQVNQNS
+1840 DKTAQVNQDS

-1887 NNEATDEEQNAAI
+1887 NNEATDEEQNIAI
-1900 VQVEKELIKAKQQI
+1900 AQVEKELIKAKQQI
-1914 AGAVTNADVAYLLH
+1914 ASAVTNADVAYLLH
-1928 DGKNE
+1928 DEKNE
-1933 IREIEPVINKKATA
+1933 IREIEPVISRKASA

-1953 LFNDKKQAIEANVQA
+1953 LFNDKKQAIEANIQA

-1996 NAQVDKTATLNLQ
+1996 NAQVDKTASLNLQ

-2035 THLVQNYRKVSD
+2035 TALVQNYRKVSD

-2082 RFNVALGDIEAVITE
+2082 RFNVALSDIEAVITE

-2125 AKVKALIDQYVADG
+2125 AKVKVLIDQYVADG
-2139 NRMVD
+2139 NRMID
-2144 EDATLNDIKKDTQLI
+2144 EDATLNDIKQHTQFI
-2159 IDEILAIKLPAE
+2159 VDEILAIKLPAE
-2171 VIKASPKVGQPAPK
+2171 AMKVSPKVIQPAPK

-2191 KEDKQEVRKVV
+2191 KEETHESRKVE

-2214 LPLKELALIT
+2214 LPLKEFALIT
-2224 GAALLARRRSKKE
+2224 GAALLARRRTKNE

>member
-31 NPNGAQALTTDHNV
+31 NPNGAQALTTDNNV
-45 QGGSNQAL
+45 QSDTNQAT
-53 PGNSQNTNA
+53 PVNSQ
-62 DTNRDIVN
+62 DTNVANNRGLAN
-70 DSQNTPNAHATDNT
+70 SAQNTPNQSATTNQ
-84 STNQALTNHQNVDV
+84 STNQALVNHNNGSI
-98 ANQVGPAPIQ
+98 ANQATPTSVQ
-108 PSASP
+108 SSTPS
-113 AQNNNNS
+113 AQNNNHTDGNTTATETVS
-120 NANSTAT
+120 NAN
-127 EPAANTNNNLA
+127 NKDVV
-138 SNNNTLNVPN
+138 SNNTTLNVPN
-148 NTDNNDSARHLTLKE
+148 KTNENGSGGHLTLKE

-176 LVAIAEEASN
+176 LVAIAEQASN

-192 RRAAPT
+192 RRAAPA
-198 DPNATPADPT
+198 DPNATPADP
-208 ATPAD
+208 AAAA
-213 PTAGNGSAPVAITA
+213 AGNGGAPVAITA

-239 IGQNAPNEVLSFDD
+239 AGQNAPNEVLSFDD
-253 NNIRPSTNRSV
+253 NGIRPSTNRSV
-264 PTVTVVDNLP
+264 PSVTVVDNLP
-274 GYTLIN
+274 GFTLIN

-313 LGRIRGNDTN
+313 LGRIKGNDTN

-329 GIEKTLTVNPNSELI
+329 GIEKS
-344 FEFNTMTTKN
+344 
-354 YQAQGNVIALGRIR
+354 
-368 GNDTNDHGDF
+368 
-378 NGIEKTLTVNPNS
+378 LTVNPNS

-404 YQGMT
+404 YQGVT
-409 NLIIKNADNDTVIGE
+409 NLIIKNADNDTVIAE
-424 KVVAYGPI
+424 KSVAYGPI
-432 WRLLKVPEN
+432 WRLFKVPEN

-516 ASFNTDDFVYKIQ
+516 ASFNTDDFVYKVQ

-539 SLTKDFPSGNSGVDI
+539 SLTKDFPSSNSGVDM
-554 NDMNVTY
+554 NDFNVTY
-561 DAANRI
+561 DAANRV
-567 ITIKSTGGGT
+567 ITIKSTGGGS

-614 YKTYSQDFINSPA
+614 YKTYTQDFINSPA

-695 ADIDSLANQMQHTLI
+695 ADIDSLTNQMQHTLI
-710 RSVDAENAVNRKVD
+710 RSVDAENAVNKKVD
-724 DMEDLVNQNDELTD
+724 QMEDLVNQNDELTD

-789 PNAKQAI
+789 PNAKKAI
-796 RDKAAKQREIIN
+796 RDKATKQREIIN
-808 HTPDATQDEI
+808 ATPDATEDEI
-818 QDALNQLTTDET
+818 QDALNQLATDET

-840 TNADVETAKNNGI
+840 TNADVEIAKNNGI
-853 NTIGAVAPQ
+853 NTIGAVVPQ

-915 ATTNDDVDT
+915 ATTNADVDN

-974 AIEKV
+974 AIDKV
-979 NAAVAVANTNI
+979 NAAVTAANTNI

-1005 AIQGIQAIEP
+1005 AIQGIQAITP
-1015 ATKVKTDAKNAIDQ
+1015 ATKVKTDAKNAIDK
-1029 SAETQHNAIFNN
+1029 SAETQHNTIFNN

-1094 QVKTDARNAVNE
+1094 QVKTDARNAVND

-1134 TLKNRALNDIGVTS
+1134 TLKNRALTDIGVTS

-1178 GVLTDLATA
+1178 GVLNDLATA

-1211 QDLATAINNIN
+1211 QELATAINNIN

-1255 AQTNQHYSAKL
+1255 AQINQHYNAKL
-1266 VEINATPDATDD
+1266 AEINATPDATND

-1361 NQINQLKDQAFNQI
+1361 NQINQLKDQAINQI

-1384 DATTNQAINAIDNV
+1384 DTTTNQAVNAIDNV

-1425 SLDSTDNEKEVALQA
+1425 SLDSTDNEKEVASQA

-1474 IQPETKIKPAAR
+1474 IQPETKVKPAAR

-1498 QINQDKEATAEERQ
+1498 KINQDKEATAEERQ
-1512 AALDKIN
+1512 VALDKIN
-1519 DLVAKAM
+1519 EFVNQAM
-1526 TNITNDRTNQQV
+1526 TDITNNRTNQQV
-1538 NDSTNQALDDIALVT
+1538 DDTTSQALDSIALVA
-1553 PDHIVR
+1553 PEHIVR

-1567 QQYEAKKHEIE
+1567 QQYEAKKQEIE

-1594 LANNEKRALQNINQA
+1594 LANNEKLALQNINQA
-1609 IANNDVKRV
+1609 VTNNDVKRV
-1618 ESNGIAT
+1618 ETNGIAT
-1625 LKGVEPHI
+1625 LKGVQPHI
-1633 VVKPEAQEAIKASA
+1633 VIKPEAQQAIKATA
-1647 DNQVESIKDTPHA
+1647 ENQVESIKDTPHA
-1660 TTDEL
+1660 TVDEL
-1665 DEANQQ
+1665 DEANQL
-1671 INDTLKQGQQDID
+1671 ISDTLKQAQQEIE
-1684 NTTQDAAVNDVRN
+1684 NTNQDAAVTDVRN

-1708 KVRRKRAALDNI
+1708 KVRRKRAALDSI
-1720 DESNNN
+1720 EENNKN

-1739 DERNVAIAALNK
+1739 DERDVAIDTLNK
-1751 IVNAIKNDIAQNKT
+1751 IVNTIKNDIAQNKT
-1765 NAEVDQTE
+1765 NAEVDRTE
-1773 ADGNNNI
+1773 TDGNDNI

-1791 AARQSVSAKAEAQN
+1791 AARQSVGVKAEAQN

-1840 DKTAQVNQNS
+1840 DKTAQVNKDS

-1887 NNEATDEEQNAAI
+1887 NNEATDEEQNIAI
-1900 VQVEKELIKAKQQI
+1900 AQVEKELIKAKQQI
-1914 AGAVTNADVAYLLH
+1914 ASAVTNADVAYLLH
-1928 DGKNE
+1928 DEKNE
-1933 IREIEPVINKKATA
+1933 IREIEPVINRKASA

-1953 LFNDKKQAIEANVQA
+1953 LFNDKKQAIEANIQA

-1996 NAQVDKTATLNLQ
+1996 NAQVDKTASLNLQ

-2035 THLVQNYRKVSD
+2035 TALVQNYRKVSN

-2082 RFNVALGDIEAVITE
+2082 RFNVALSDIEAVITE

-2125 AKVKALIDQYVADG
+2125 AKVKVLIDQYVADG
-2139 NRMVD
+2139 NRMID
-2144 EDATLNDIKKDTQLI
+2144 EDATLNDIKQHTQFI
-2159 IDEILAIKLPAE
+2159 VDEILAIKLPAE
-2171 VIKASPKVGQPAPK
+2171 ATKVSPKEIQPAPK

-2191 KEDKQEVRKVV
+2191 KEETHESRKVE
-2202 KELPNTGSEEMD
+2202 KELPNTGSEGMD
-2214 LPLKELALIT
+2214 LPLKEFALIT
-2224 GAALLARRRSKKE
+2224 GAALLARRRTKNE

>member
-31 NPNGAQALTTDHNV
+31 NPNGAQALTTDNNV
-45 QGGSNQAL
+45 QSDTNQAT
-53 PGNSQNTNA
+53 PVNSQ
-62 DTNRDIVN
+62 DTNVANNRGLAN
-70 DSQNTPNAHATDNT
+70 SAQNTPNQSATTNQ
-84 STNQALTNHQNVDV
+84 STNQALVNHNNGSI
-98 ANQVGPAPIQ
+98 ANQATPTSVQ
-108 PSASP
+108 SSTPSV
-113 AQNNNNS
+113 QNNNHTDGNTTATETVS
-120 NANSTAT
+120 NAN
-127 EPAANTNNNLA
+127 NNDVV
-138 SNNNTLNVPN
+138 SNNTTLNVPN
-148 NTDNNDSARHLTLKE
+148 KTNENGSGGHLTLKE

-176 LVAIAEEASN
+176 LVAIAEQASN

-192 RRAAPT
+192 RRAAPA
-198 DPNATPADPT
+198 DPNATPADPAVAAANGTVPAGNT
-208 ATPAD
+208 AT
-213 PTAGNGSAPVAITA
+213 
-227 PYTPTTDPNANN
+227 YTPTTDPNANN
-239 IGQNAPNEVLSFDD
+239 AGQNAPNEVLSFDD
-253 NNIRPSTNRSV
+253 NGIRPSTNRSV
-264 PTVTVVDNLP
+264 PTVNVVNNLP
-274 GYTLIN
+274 GFTLIN

-294 SMFDSGDAKNYQ
+294 SMFDSGDNKNYQ

-313 LGRIRGNDTN
+313 LGRIHGTDTN

-354 YQAQGNVIALGRIR
+354 GQGATNV
-368 GNDTNDHGDF
+368 
-378 NGIEKTLTVNPNS
+378 
-391 ELIFEFNTMTTKN
+391 
-404 YQGMT
+404 
-409 NLIIKNADNDTVIGE
+409 IIKNADTNDTIAE
-424 KVVAYGPI
+424 KTVEGGPTL
-432 WRLLKVPEN
+432 RLFKVPDN
-441 VSHLKIQFV
+441 VRNLKIQFV

-461 IYQLRDGYKY
+461 IYQLKDGYKY
-471 YDFVDSIGLHSGS
+471 YSFVDSIGLHSGS

-516 ASFNTDDFVYKIQ
+516 ASFNTDDFVYKVQ

-539 SLTKDFPSGNSGVDI
+539 SLTKDFPSSNSGVDM
-554 NDMNVTY
+554 NDFNVTY
-561 DAANRI
+561 DAANRV
-567 ITIKSTGGGT
+567 ITIKSTGGGS

-614 YKTYSQDFINSPA
+614 YKTYTQDFINSPA

-667 IFNDLKRRAQTILDE
+667 IFNSLKRRAQTILDE

-695 ADIDSLANQMQHTLI
+695 ADIDALANQMQHTLI
-710 RSVDAENAVNRKVD
+710 RSVDAENAVNQKVNQ
-724 DMEDLVNQNDELTD
+724 MEDLVNQNDELTD
-738 EEKQAAIQVIEE
+738 EEKQDAIQVIEQ
-750 HKNEIIGNIGDQ
+750 HKDEIIGNIGDQ

-789 PNAKQAI
+789 PNAKKAI
-796 RDKAAKQREIIN
+796 RDKATKQREIIN
-808 HTPDATQDEI
+808 ATPDATEDEI
-818 QDALNQLTTDET
+818 QDAINQLATDET

-853 NTIGAVAPQ
+853 NTIGAVVPQ
-862 VTHKQAARDAI
+862 VTHKKAARDAI

-885 SNREATQEEKNAAL
+885 NNREATQEEKDAAL

-915 ATTNDDVDT
+915 ATTNADVDN

-974 AIEKV
+974 AIDKV
-979 NAAVAVANTNI
+979 NAAVTAANTNI
-990 LNANTNADVEQVKTN
+990 LNANTNANVEQVKTN
-1005 AIQGIQAIEP
+1005 AIQGIQAITP
-1015 ATKVKTDAKNAIDQ
+1015 ATKVKTDAKNAIDK
-1029 SAETQHNAIFNN
+1029 SAETQHNTIFNN

-1094 QVKTDARNAVNE
+1094 QVKTDARNVVND

-1134 TLKNRALNDIGVTS
+1134 TLKNRALTDIGVTS

-1178 GVLTDLATA
+1178 GVLNDLATA

-1211 QDLATAINNIN
+1211 QELATAINNIN

-1255 AQTNQHYSAKL
+1255 AQINQHYNAKL
-1266 VEINATPDATDD
+1266 AEINATPDATND

-1361 NQINQLKDQAFNQI
+1361 NQINQFKDQAFNQI

-1384 DATTNQAINAIDNV
+1384 DATTNQAVNAIDNV

-1425 SLDSTDNEKEVALQA
+1425 SLDSTDNEKEVASQA

-1474 IQPETKIKPAAR
+1474 IQPETKVKPAAR

-1498 QINQDKEATAEERQ
+1498 KINQDKEATAEERQ
-1512 AALDKIN
+1512 VALDKIN
-1519 DLVAKAM
+1519 EFVNQAM
-1526 TNITNDRTNQQV
+1526 TDITNNRTNQQV
-1538 NDSTNQALDDIALVT
+1538 DDTTSQALDSIALVM
-1553 PDHIVR
+1553 PEHIVR
-1559 AAARDAVK
+1559 AGARDAVK
-1567 QQYEAKKHEIE
+1567 QQYEAKKQEIE

-1594 LANNEKRALQNINQA
+1594 LANNEKLALQNINQA
-1609 IANNDVKRV
+1609 VTNNDVKRV
-1618 ESNGIAT
+1618 ETNGIAT
-1625 LKGVEPHI
+1625 LKGVQPHI
-1633 VVKPEAQEAIKASA
+1633 VIKPEAQQAIKASA
-1647 DNQVESIKDTPHA
+1647 ENQVESIKDTPHA
-1660 TTDEL
+1660 TVDEL
-1665 DEANQQ
+1665 DEANQL
-1671 INDTLKQGQQDID
+1671 ISNTLKQAQQEIE
-1684 NTTQDAAVNDVRN
+1684 NTNQDAAVTDVRN

-1708 KVRRKRAALDNI
+1708 KVRRKRAALDSI
-1720 DESNNN
+1720 EENNKN
-1726 QLDAIRNTLDTTQ
+1726 QLDAIRDTLDTTQ
-1739 DERNVAIAALNK
+1739 DERDVAIDTLNK
-1751 IVNAIKNDIAQNKT
+1751 IVNTIKNDIAQNKT
-1765 NAEVDQTE
+1765 NAEVDRTE
-1773 ADGNNNI
+1773 TDGNDNI

-1791 AARQSVSAKAEAQN
+1791 SARQSVGVKAEAQN

-1840 DKTAQVNQNS
+1840 DKTAQVNQDS
-1850 IDAQNIISKIKPATT
+1850 INAQNIISKIKPATT

-1900 VQVEKELIKAKQQI
+1900 AQVEKELIKAKQQI
-1914 AGAVTNADVAYLLH
+1914 ASAVTNADVAYLLH
-1928 DGKNE
+1928 DEKNE
-1933 IREIEPVINKKATA
+1933 IREIEPVINRKASA

-1953 LFNDKKQAIEANVQA
+1953 LFNDKKQAIEANFQA

-1996 NAQVDKTATLNLQ
+1996 NAQVDKTASLNIQ

-2035 THLVQNYRKVSD
+2035 TALVQNYRKVSD

-2082 RFNVALGDIEAVITE
+2082 RFNVALSDIEAVITE

-2125 AKVKALIDQYVADG
+2125 AKVKVLIDQYVADG
-2139 NRMVD
+2139 NRMID
-2144 EDATLNDIKKDTQLI
+2144 EDATLNDIKQHTQFI
-2159 IDEILAIKLPAE
+2159 VDEILAIKLPAE
-2171 VIKASPKVGQPAPK
+2171 ATKVSPKVIQSAPK

-2191 KEDKQEVRKVV
+2191 KEEIHESRKVE
-2202 KELPNTGSEEMD
+2202 KELPNTGSEGMD
-2214 LPLKELALIT
+2214 LPLKEFALIT
-2224 GAALLARRRSKKE
+2224 GAALLARRRTKNE

>member
-31 NPNGAQALTTDHNV
+31 NPNGAQALTTDNNV
-45 QGGSNQAL
+45 QSDTNQAT
-53 PGNSQNTNA
+53 PVNSQDKDVAN
-62 DTNRDIVN
+62 NRGLAN
-70 DSQNTPNAHATDNT
+70 SAQNTPNQSATTNQA
-84 STNQALTNHQNVDV
+84 TNQALVNHNNGSIV
-98 ANQVGPAPIQ
+98 NQATPTSVQ
-108 PSASP
+108 SSTPS
-113 AQNNNNS
+113 AQNNNHTDGNTTATETVS
-120 NANSTAT
+120 NAN
-127 EPAANTNNNLA
+127 NNDVA
-138 SNNNTLNVPN
+138 SNNTTLNVPN
-148 NTDNNDSARHLTLKE
+148 KTNENGSGGHLTLKE

-176 LVAIAEEASN
+176 LVAIAEPASN

-192 RRAAPT
+192 RRAAPA
-198 DPNATPADPT
+198 DPNATPADPG
-208 ATPAD
+208 AAA
-213 PTAGNGSAPVAITA
+213 AGNGGAPVAITA

-239 IGQNAPNEVLSFDD
+239 AGQNAPNEVLSFDD
-253 NNIRPSTNRSV
+253 NSIRPSTNRSV
-264 PTVTVVDNLP
+264 PSVTVVDNLP
-274 GYTLIN
+274 GFTLIN
-280 GGKVGVFSHAMVRT
+280 GGKVGVLSHAMVRT
-294 SMFDSGDAKNYQ
+294 SMFEAGSNRTYQ
-306 AQGNVIA
+306 AQGNVLA
-313 LGRIRGNDTN
+313 LGRISGTDASN
-323 DHGDFN
+323 HGDFN
-329 GIEKTLTVNPNSELI
+329 GIEKSLTVNPNSELI
-344 FEFNTMTTKN
+344 FEFNTMPTKN
-354 YQAQGNVIALGRIR
+354 GQGATNV
-368 GNDTNDHGDF
+368 
-378 NGIEKTLTVNPNS
+378 
-391 ELIFEFNTMTTKN
+391 
-404 YQGMT
+404 
-409 NLIIKNADNDTVIGE
+409 IIKNADTNDTIAE
-424 KVVAYGPI
+424 KTVEGGPTL
-432 WRLLKVPEN
+432 RLFKVPDN
-441 VSHLKIQFV
+441 VRNLKIQFV

-461 IYQLRDGYKY
+461 IYQLKDGYKY
-471 YDFVDSIGLHSGS
+471 YSFVDSIGLHSGS

-507 SLKNNGNFG
+507 SLKNNGNSG
-516 ASFNTDDFVYKIQ
+516 ASLDTDEFVYKIQ

-539 SLTKDFPSGNSGVDI
+539 SLTKDFPSNNSGVDV

-561 DAANRI
+561 DAANRV

-577 GNSPA
+577 TNSPA

-614 YKTYSQDFINSPA
+614 YKTYTQDFINSAA

-667 IFNDLKRRAQTILDE
+667 IFNDLKKRAQTILAE

-695 ADIDSLANQMQHTLI
+695 ADIDTLTNQMQHTLI
-710 RSVDAENAVNRKVD
+710 RSVDAENAVNQKAD
-724 DMEDLVNQNDELTD
+724 QMEDLVNQNDELTD

-750 HKNEIIGNIGDQ
+750 HKGNIIGDIGDQ

-789 PNAKQAI
+789 PNAKKAI
-796 RDKAAKQREIIN
+796 RDKATKQREIIN
-808 HTPDATQDEI
+808 ATPDATEDEI
-818 QDALNQLTTDET
+818 QDAINQLATDET

-853 NTIGAVAPQ
+853 NTIGSVVPQ

-915 ATTNDDVDT
+915 ATTNADVDN

-974 AIEKV
+974 AIDKV
-979 NAAVAVANTNI
+979 NAAVTAANTNI
-990 LNANTNADVEQVKTN
+990 LNANTNAEVEQVKTN
-1005 AIQGIQAIEP
+1005 AIQGIQAITP
-1015 ATKVKTDAKNAIDQ
+1015 ATKVKTDAKNAIDK
-1029 SAETQHNAIFNN
+1029 SAETQHNTIFNN

-1094 QVKTDARNAVNE
+1094 QVKTDARNVVND

-1134 TLKNRALNDIGVTS
+1134 TLKNRALTDIGVTS

-1178 GVLTDLATA
+1178 GVLNDLATA

-1211 QDLATAINNIN
+1211 QELATAINNIN

-1255 AQTNQHYSAKL
+1255 AQINQHYNAKL
-1266 VEINATPDATDD
+1266 AEINATPDATND

-1384 DATTNQAINAIDNV
+1384 DTTTNQALNAIDNV

-1425 SLDSTDNEKEVALQA
+1425 SLDSTDNEKEVASQA

-1474 IQPETKIKPAAR
+1474 IQPETKVKPAAR

-1498 QINQDKEATAEERQ
+1498 KINQDKEATAEERQ
-1512 AALDKIN
+1512 VALDKIN
-1519 DLVAKAM
+1519 EFVNQAM
-1526 TNITNDRTNQQV
+1526 TDITNNRTNQQV
-1538 NDSTNQALDDIALVT
+1538 DDTTSQALDSIALVA
-1553 PDHIVR
+1553 PEHIVR

-1567 QQYEAKKHEIE
+1567 QQYEAKKQEIE

-1594 LANNEKRALQNINQA
+1594 LANNKKLALQNINQA
-1609 IANNDVKRV
+1609 VTNNDVKRV
-1618 ESNGIAT
+1618 ETNGIAT
-1625 LKGVEPHI
+1625 LKGVQPHI
-1633 VVKPEAQEAIKASA
+1633 VIKPEAQQAIKASA
-1647 DNQVESIKDTPHA
+1647 ENQVESIKDTPHA
-1660 TTDEL
+1660 TVDEL
-1665 DEANQQ
+1665 DEANQL
-1671 INDTLKQGQQDID
+1671 ISDTLKQAQQEIE
-1684 NTTQDAAVNDVRN
+1684 NTNQDAAVTDVRN

-1708 KVRRKRAALDNI
+1708 KVRRKRAALDSI
-1720 DESNNN
+1720 EENNKN

-1739 DERNVAIAALNK
+1739 DERDVAIDTLNK
-1751 IVNAIKNDIAQNKT
+1751 IVNTIKNDIAQNKT
-1765 NAEVDQTE
+1765 NAEVDRTE
-1773 ADGNNNI
+1773 TDGNDNI

-1791 AARQSVSAKAEAQN
+1791 AARQSVGVKAEAQN

-1840 DKTAQVNQNS
+1840 DKTAQVNQDS
-1850 IDAQNIISKIKPATT
+1850 IDAQNIISKIIPATT

-1887 NNEATDEEQNAAI
+1887 NNEATDEEQNIAI
-1900 VQVEKELIKAKQQI
+1900 AQVEKELIKAKQQI
-1914 AGAVTNADVAYLLH
+1914 ASAVTNADVAYLLH
-1928 DGKNE
+1928 DEKNE
-1933 IREIEPVINKKATA
+1933 IREIEPVISRKASA

-1953 LFNDKKQAIEANVQA
+1953 LFNDKKQAIEANIQA

-1996 NAQVDKTATLNLQ
+1996 NAQVDKTASLNLQ

-2035 THLVQNYRKVSD
+2035 TALVQNYRKVSD

-2082 RFNVALGDIEAVITE
+2082 RFNVALSDIEAVITE

-2125 AKVKALIDQYVADG
+2125 AKVKVLIDQYVADG
-2139 NRMVD
+2139 NRMID
-2144 EDATLNDIKKDTQLI
+2144 EDATLNDIKQHTQFI
-2159 IDEILAIKLPAE
+2159 VDEILAIKLPAE
-2171 VIKASPKVGQPAPK
+2171 AMKVSPKVIQPAPK

-2191 KEDKQEVRKVV
+2191 KEETHESRKVE

-2214 LPLKELALIT
+2214 LPLKEFALIT
-2224 GAALLARRRSKKE
+2224 GAALLARRRTKNE

>member
-31 NPNGAQALTTDHNV
+31 NPNGAQALTTDNNV
-45 QGGSNQAL
+45 QSDTNQAT
-53 PGNSQNTNA
+53 PVNSQ
-62 DTNRDIVN
+62 DTNVANNRGLAN
-70 DSQNTPNAHATDNT
+70 SAQNTPNQSATTNQ
-84 STNQALTNHQNVDV
+84 STNQALVNHNNGSI
-98 ANQVGPAPIQ
+98 ANQATPTSVQ
-108 PSASP
+108 SSTPS
-113 AQNNNNS
+113 AQNNNHTDGNTTATETVS
-120 NANSTAT
+120 NAN
-127 EPAANTNNNLA
+127 NKDVV
-138 SNNNTLNVPN
+138 SNNTTLNVPN
-148 NTDNNDSARHLTLKE
+148 KTNENGSGGHLTLKE

-176 LVAIAEEASN
+176 LVAIAEQASN

-192 RRAAPT
+192 RRAAPA
-198 DPNATPADPT
+198 DPNATPADP
-208 ATPAD
+208 AAAA
-213 PTAGNGSAPVAITA
+213 AGNGGAPVAITA

-239 IGQNAPNEVLSFDD
+239 AGQNAPNEVLSFDD
-253 NNIRPSTNRSV
+253 NGIRPSTNRSV
-264 PTVTVVDNLP
+264 PSVTVVDNLP
-274 GYTLIN
+274 GFTLIN

-313 LGRIRGNDTN
+313 LGRIKGNDTN

-329 GIEKTLTVNPNSELI
+329 GIEKS
-344 FEFNTMTTKN
+344 
-354 YQAQGNVIALGRIR
+354 
-368 GNDTNDHGDF
+368 
-378 NGIEKTLTVNPNS
+378 LTVNPNS

-404 YQGMT
+404 YQGVT
-409 NLIIKNADNDTVIGE
+409 NLIIKNADNDTVIAE
-424 KVVAYGPI
+424 KSVAYGPI
-432 WRLLKVPEN
+432 WRLFKVPEN

-516 ASFNTDDFVYKIQ
+516 ASFNTDDFVYKVQ

-539 SLTKDFPSGNSGVDI
+539 SLTKDFPSSNSGVDM
-554 NDMNVTY
+554 NDFNVTY
-561 DAANRI
+561 DAANRV
-567 ITIKSTGGGT
+567 ITIKSTGGGS

-614 YKTYSQDFINSPA
+614 YKTYTQDFINSPA

-695 ADIDSLANQMQHTLI
+695 ADIDSLTNQMQHTLI
-710 RSVDAENAVNRKVD
+710 RSVDAENAVNKKVD
-724 DMEDLVNQNDELTD
+724 QMEDLVNQNDELTD

-789 PNAKQAI
+789 PNAKKAI
-796 RDKAAKQREIIN
+796 RDKATKQREIIN
-808 HTPDATQDEI
+808 ATPDATEDEI
-818 QDALNQLTTDET
+818 QDALNQLATDET

-840 TNADVETAKNNGI
+840 TNADVEIAKNNGI
-853 NTIGAVAPQ
+853 NTIGAVVPQ

-915 ATTNDDVDT
+915 ATTNADVDN

-974 AIEKV
+974 AIDKV
-979 NAAVAVANTNI
+979 NAAVTAANTNI

-1005 AIQGIQAIEP
+1005 AIQGIQAITP
-1015 ATKVKTDAKNAIDQ
+1015 ATKVKTDAKNAIDK
-1029 SAETQHNAIFNN
+1029 SAETQHNTIFNN

-1094 QVKTDARNAVNE
+1094 QVKTDARNAVND

-1134 TLKNRALNDIGVTS
+1134 TLKNRALTDIGVTS

-1178 GVLTDLATA
+1178 GVLNDLATA

-1211 QDLATAINNIN
+1211 QELATAINNIN

-1230 DQAQQLGTKA
+1230 DQAKQLGTKA

-1255 AQTNQHYSAKL
+1255 AQINQHYNAKL
-1266 VEINATPDATDD
+1266 AEINATPDATND

-1361 NQINQLKDQAFNQI
+1361 NQINQLKDQAINQI

-1384 DATTNQAINAIDNV
+1384 DTTTNQAVNAIDNV

-1425 SLDSTDNEKEVALQA
+1425 SLDSTDNEKEVASQA

-1474 IQPETKIKPAAR
+1474 IQPETKVKPAAR

-1498 QINQDKEATAEERQ
+1498 KINQDKEATAEERQ
-1512 AALDKIN
+1512 VALDKIN
-1519 DLVAKAM
+1519 EFVNQAM
-1526 TNITNDRTNQQV
+1526 TDITNNRTNQQV
-1538 NDSTNQALDDIALVT
+1538 DDTTSQALDSIALVA
-1553 PDHIVR
+1553 PEHIVR

-1567 QQYEAKKHEIE
+1567 QQYEAKKQEIE

-1594 LANNEKRALQNINQA
+1594 LANNEKLALQNINQA
-1609 IANNDVKRV
+1609 VTNNDVKRV
-1618 ESNGIAT
+1618 ETNGIAT
-1625 LKGVEPHI
+1625 LKGVQPHI
-1633 VVKPEAQEAIKASA
+1633 VIKPEAQQAIKATA
-1647 DNQVESIKDTPHA
+1647 ENQVESIKDTPHA
-1660 TTDEL
+1660 TVDEL
-1665 DEANQQ
+1665 DEANQL
-1671 INDTLKQGQQDID
+1671 ISDTLKQAQQEIE
-1684 NTTQDAAVNDVRN
+1684 NTNQDAAVTDVRN

-1708 KVRRKRAALDNI
+1708 KVRRKRAALDSI
-1720 DESNNN
+1720 EENNKN

-1739 DERNVAIAALNK
+1739 DERDVAIDTLNK
-1751 IVNAIKNDIAQNKT
+1751 IVNTIKNDIAQNKT
-1765 NAEVDQTE
+1765 NAEVDRTE
-1773 ADGNNNI
+1773 TDGNDNI

-1791 AARQSVSAKAEAQN
+1791 AARQSVGVKAEAQN

-1840 DKTAQVNQNS
+1840 DKTAQVNQDS

-1887 NNEATDEEQNAAI
+1887 NNEATDEEQNIAI
-1900 VQVEKELIKAKQQI
+1900 AQVEKELIKAKQQI
-1914 AGAVTNADVAYLLH
+1914 ASAVTNADVAYLLH
-1928 DGKNE
+1928 DEKNE
-1933 IREIEPVINKKATA
+1933 IREIEPVINRKASA

-1953 LFNDKKQAIEANVQA
+1953 LFNDKKQAIEANIQA

-1996 NAQVDKTATLNLQ
+1996 NAQVDKTASLNLQ

-2035 THLVQNYRKVSD
+2035 TALVQNYRKVSN

-2082 RFNVALGDIEAVITE
+2082 RFNVALSDIEAVITE

-2125 AKVKALIDQYVADG
+2125 AKVKVLIDQYVADG
-2139 NRMVD
+2139 NRMID
-2144 EDATLNDIKKDTQLI
+2144 EDATLNDIKQHTQFI
-2159 IDEILAIKLPAE
+2159 VDEILAIKLPAE
-2171 VIKASPKVGQPAPK
+2171 ATKVSPKEIQPAPK

-2191 KEDKQEVRKVV
+2191 KEETHESRKVE
-2202 KELPNTGSEEMD
+2202 KELPNTGSEGMD
-2214 LPLKELALIT
+2214 LPLKEFALIT
-2224 GAALLARRRSKKE
+2224 GAALLARRRTKNE

>member
-53 PGNSQNTNA
+53 PGNSPNTNA

-70 DSQNTPNAHATDNT
+70 GSQNTPNAHATDNT
-84 STNQALTNHQNVDV
+84 STNQALTNHQNVGV
-98 ANQVGPAPIQ
+98 ANQVAPAPIQ
-108 PSASP
+108 PSTSSAS
-113 AQNNNNS
+113 NNNHS
-120 NANSTAT
+120 DANSTAT

-192 RRAAPT
+192 RRAAPA
-198 DPNATPADPT
+198 DPN

-227 PYTPTTDPNANN
+227 PFTPTTDPNANN
-239 IGQNAPNEVLSFDD
+239 IGQNAPNEVLTFDD

-313 LGRIRGNDTN
+313 LGRIKGNDTN
-323 DHGDFN
+323 DHG
-329 GIEKTLTVNPNSELI
+329 G
-344 FEFNTMTTKN
+344 
-354 YQAQGNVIALGRIR
+354 
-368 GNDTNDHGDF
+368 F

-604 RTVTFNDTLT
+604 RTVTFNDILT
-614 YKTYSQDFINSPA
+614 YKTYTQDFINSPA

-667 IFNDLKRRAQTILDE
+667 IFNELKRRAQTILDE

-695 ADIDSLANQMQHTLI
+695 ADIDSLVNQMQHTLI

-762 TTDDG
+762 TTDDD

-808 HTPDATQDEI
+808 NTPDATQDEI

-979 NAAVAVANTNI
+979 NAAVAAANTNI

-1094 QVKTDARNAVNE
+1094 QVKTDARNAVND

-1198 TTEEKQVALNQVD
+1198 TDEEKQVALNQVD

-1246 NIVKKPAAL
+1246 NIVKKPTAL
-1255 AQTNQHYSAKL
+1255 AQINQHYNAKL
-1266 VEINATPDATDD
+1266 AEINATPDATDD

-1398 EAEVV
+1398 EAKVV

-1425 SLDSTDNEKEVALQA
+1425 SLDSTDNEKEVALLA

-1474 IQPETKIKPAAR
+1474 IQPETKVKPAAR

-1559 AAARDAVK
+1559 ATARDAVK

-1589 VALNQ
+1589 VALKQ
-1594 LANNEKRALQNINQA
+1594 LANNEKRALQNIDQA

-1660 TTDEL
+1660 ATDEL

-1914 AGAVTNADVAYLLH
+1914 ASAVTNADVAYLLH

-1953 LFNDKKQAIEANVQA
+1953 LFNDKKLAIEANVQA

-1996 NAQVDKTATLNLQ
+1996 NAQVDKTASLNLQ

-2139 NRMVD
+2139 IRMID
-2144 EDATLNDIKKDTQLI
+2144 EDATLNDIKQHTQFI
-2159 IDEILAIKLPAE
+2159 VDEILAIKLPAE
-2171 VIKASPKVGQPAPK
+2171 ATKVLPKVGQPAPK
-2185 VCTPIK
+2185 LCTSIK
-2191 KEDKQEVRKVV
+2191 KVDKQEVRKVV

-2224 GAALLARRRSKKE
+2224 GAALLARRRNKNE

>member
-31 NPNGAQALTTDHNV
+31 NPNGAQALTTDNNV
-45 QGGSNQAL
+45 QSDTNQAT
-53 PGNSQNTNA
+53 PVNSQ
-62 DTNRDIVN
+62 DTNVANNRGLAN
-70 DSQNTPNAHATDNT
+70 SAQNTPNQSATTNQ
-84 STNQALTNHQNVDV
+84 STNQALVNHNNGSI
-98 ANQVGPAPIQ
+98 ANQATPTSVQ
-108 PSASP
+108 SSTPS
-113 AQNNNNS
+113 AQNNNHTDGNTTATETVS
-120 NANSTAT
+120 NAN
-127 EPAANTNNNLA
+127 NKDVV
-138 SNNNTLNVPN
+138 SNNTTLNVPN
-148 NTDNNDSARHLTLKE
+148 KTNENGSGGHLTLKE

-176 LVAIAEEASN
+176 LVAIAEQASN

-192 RRAAPT
+192 RRAAPA
-198 DPNATPADPT
+198 DPNATPADP
-208 ATPAD
+208 AAAA
-213 PTAGNGSAPVAITA
+213 AGNGGAPVAITA

-239 IGQNAPNEVLSFDD
+239 AGQNAPNEVLSFDD
-253 NNIRPSTNRSV
+253 NGIRPSTNRSV
-264 PTVTVVDNLP
+264 PSVTVVDNLP
-274 GYTLIN
+274 GFTLIN

-313 LGRIRGNDTN
+313 LGRIKGNDTN

-329 GIEKTLTVNPNSELI
+329 GIEKS
-344 FEFNTMTTKN
+344 
-354 YQAQGNVIALGRIR
+354 
-368 GNDTNDHGDF
+368 
-378 NGIEKTLTVNPNS
+378 LTVNPNS

-404 YQGMT
+404 YQGVT
-409 NLIIKNADNDTVIGE
+409 NLIIKNADNDTVIAE
-424 KVVAYGPI
+424 KSVAYGPI
-432 WRLLKVPEN
+432 WRLFKVPEN

-516 ASFNTDDFVYKIQ
+516 ASFNTDDFVYKVQ

-539 SLTKDFPSGNSGVDI
+539 SLTKDFPSSNSGVDM
-554 NDMNVTY
+554 NDFNVTY
-561 DAANRI
+561 DAANRV
-567 ITIKSTGGGT
+567 ITIKSTGGGS

-614 YKTYSQDFINSPA
+614 YKTYTQDFINSPA

-695 ADIDSLANQMQHTLI
+695 ADIDSLTNQMQHTLI
-710 RSVDAENAVNRKVD
+710 RSVDAENAVNKKVD
-724 DMEDLVNQNDELTD
+724 QMEDLVNQNDELTD

-789 PNAKQAI
+789 PNAKKAI
-796 RDKAAKQREIIN
+796 RDKATKQMEIIN
-808 HTPDATQDEI
+808 ATPDATEDEI
-818 QDALNQLTTDET
+818 QDALNQLATDET

-840 TNADVETAKNNGI
+840 TNADVEIAKNNGI
-853 NTIGAVAPQ
+853 NTIGAVVPQ

-915 ATTNDDVDT
+915 ATTNADVDN

-974 AIEKV
+974 AIDKV
-979 NAAVAVANTNI
+979 NAAVTAANTNI

-1005 AIQGIQAIEP
+1005 AIQGIQAITP
-1015 ATKVKTDAKNAIDQ
+1015 ATKVKTDAKNAIDK
-1029 SAETQHNAIFNN
+1029 SAETQHNTIFNN

-1094 QVKTDARNAVNE
+1094 QVKTDARNAVND

-1134 TLKNRALNDIGVTS
+1134 TLKNRALTDIGVTS

-1178 GVLTDLATA
+1178 GVLNDLATA

-1211 QDLATAINNIN
+1211 QELATAINNIN

-1255 AQTNQHYSAKL
+1255 AQINQHYNAKL
-1266 VEINATPDATDD
+1266 AEINATPDATND

-1361 NQINQLKDQAFNQI
+1361 NQINQLKDQAINQI

-1384 DATTNQAINAIDNV
+1384 DTTTNQAVNAIDNV

-1425 SLDSTDNEKEVALQA
+1425 SLDSTDNEKEVASQA

-1474 IQPETKIKPAAR
+1474 IQPETKVKPAAR

-1498 QINQDKEATAEERQ
+1498 KINQDKEATAEERQ
-1512 AALDKIN
+1512 VALDKIN
-1519 DLVAKAM
+1519 EFVNQAM
-1526 TNITNDRTNQQV
+1526 TDITNNRTNQQV
-1538 NDSTNQALDDIALVT
+1538 DDTTSQALDSIALVA
-1553 PDHIVR
+1553 PEHIVR

-1567 QQYEAKKHEIE
+1567 QQYEAKKQEIE

-1594 LANNEKRALQNINQA
+1594 LANNEKLALQNINQA
-1609 IANNDVKRV
+1609 VTNNDVKRV
-1618 ESNGIAT
+1618 ETNGIAT
-1625 LKGVEPHI
+1625 LKGVQPHI
-1633 VVKPEAQEAIKASA
+1633 VIKPEAQQAIKASA
-1647 DNQVESIKDTPHA
+1647 ENQVESIKDTPHA
-1660 TTDEL
+1660 TVDEL
-1665 DEANQQ
+1665 DEANQL
-1671 INDTLKQGQQDID
+1671 ISDTLKQAQQEIE
-1684 NTTQDAAVNDVRN
+1684 NTNQDAAVTDVRN

-1708 KVRRKRAALDNI
+1708 KVRRKRAALDSI
-1720 DESNNN
+1720 EENNKN

-1739 DERNVAIAALNK
+1739 DERDVAIDTLNK
-1751 IVNAIKNDIAQNKT
+1751 IVNTIKNDIAQNKT
-1765 NAEVDQTE
+1765 NAEVDRTE
-1773 ADGNNNI
+1773 TDGNDNI

-1791 AARQSVSAKAEAQN
+1791 AARQSVGVKAEAQN

-1840 DKTAQVNQNS
+1840 DKTAQVNQDS

-1887 NNEATDEEQNAAI
+1887 NNEATDEEQNIAI
-1900 VQVEKELIKAKQQI
+1900 AQVEKELIKAKQQI
-1914 AGAVTNADVAYLLH
+1914 ASAVTNADVAYLLH
-1928 DGKNE
+1928 DEKNE
-1933 IREIEPVINKKATA
+1933 IREIEPVINRKASA

-1953 LFNDKKQAIEANVQA
+1953 LFNDKKQAIEANIQA

-1996 NAQVDKTATLNLQ
+1996 NAQVDKTASLNLQ

-2035 THLVQNYRKVSD
+2035 TALVQNYRKVSN

-2082 RFNVALGDIEAVITE
+2082 RFNVALSDIEAVITE

-2125 AKVKALIDQYVADG
+2125 AKVKVLIDQYVADG
-2139 NRMVD
+2139 NRMID
-2144 EDATLNDIKKDTQLI
+2144 EDATLNDIKQHTQFI
-2159 IDEILAIKLPAE
+2159 VDEILAIKLPAE
-2171 VIKASPKVGQPAPK
+2171 ATKVSPKEIQPAPK

-2191 KEDKQEVRKVV
+2191 KEETHESRKVE
-2202 KELPNTGSEEMD
+2202 KELPNTGSEGMD
-2214 LPLKELALIT
+2214 LPLKEFALIT
-2224 GAALLARRRSKKE
+2224 GAALLARRRTKNE

>member
-31 NPNGAQALTTDHNV
+31 NPNGAQALTTDNNV
-45 QGGSNQAL
+45 QSDTNQAT
-53 PGNSQNTNA
+53 PVNSQ
-62 DTNRDIVN
+62 DTNVANNRGLAN
-70 DSQNTPNAHATDNT
+70 SAQNTPNQSATTNQ
-84 STNQALTNHQNVDV
+84 STNQALVNHNNGSI
-98 ANQVGPAPIQ
+98 ANQATPTSVQ
-108 PSASP
+108 SSTPS
-113 AQNNNNS
+113 AQNNNHTDGNTTATETVS
-120 NANSTAT
+120 NAN
-127 EPAANTNNNLA
+127 NKDVV
-138 SNNNTLNVPN
+138 SNNTTLNVPN
-148 NTDNNDSARHLTLKE
+148 KTNENGSGGHLTLKE

-176 LVAIAEEASN
+176 LVAIAEQASN

-192 RRAAPT
+192 RRAAPA
-198 DPNATPADPT
+198 DPNATPADP
-208 ATPAD
+208 AAAA
-213 PTAGNGSAPVAITA
+213 AGNGGAPVAITA

-239 IGQNAPNEVLSFDD
+239 AGQNAPNEVLSFDD
-253 NNIRPSTNRSV
+253 NGIRPSTNRSV
-264 PTVTVVDNLP
+264 PSVTVVDNLP
-274 GYTLIN
+274 GFTLIN

-313 LGRIRGNDTN
+313 LGRIKGNDTN

-329 GIEKTLTVNPNSELI
+329 GIEKS
-344 FEFNTMTTKN
+344 
-354 YQAQGNVIALGRIR
+354 
-368 GNDTNDHGDF
+368 
-378 NGIEKTLTVNPNS
+378 LTVNPNS

-404 YQGMT
+404 YQGVT
-409 NLIIKNADNDTVIGE
+409 NLIIKNADNDTVIAE
-424 KVVAYGPI
+424 KSVAYGPI
-432 WRLLKVPEN
+432 WRLFKVPEN

-516 ASFNTDDFVYKIQ
+516 ASFNTDDFVYKVQ

-539 SLTKDFPSGNSGVDI
+539 SLTKDFPSSNSGVDM
-554 NDMNVTY
+554 NDFNVTY
-561 DAANRI
+561 DAANRV
-567 ITIKSTGGGT
+567 ITIKSTGGGS

-614 YKTYSQDFINSPA
+614 YKTYTQDFINSPA

-695 ADIDSLANQMQHTLI
+695 ADIDSLTNQMQHTLI
-710 RSVDAENAVNRKVD
+710 RSVDAENAVNKKVD
-724 DMEDLVNQNDELTD
+724 QMEDLVNQNDELTD
-738 EEKQAAIQVIEE
+738 EEKQATIQVIEE

-789 PNAKQAI
+789 PNAKKAI
-796 RDKAAKQREIIN
+796 RDKATKQREIIN
-808 HTPDATQDEI
+808 ATPDATEDEI
-818 QDALNQLTTDET
+818 QDALNQLATDET

-840 TNADVETAKNNGI
+840 TNADVEIAKNNGI
-853 NTIGAVAPQ
+853 NTIGAVVPQ

-915 ATTNDDVDT
+915 ATTNADVDN

-974 AIEKV
+974 AIDKV
-979 NAAVAVANTNI
+979 NAAVTAANTNI

-1005 AIQGIQAIEP
+1005 AIQGIQAITP
-1015 ATKVKTDAKNAIDQ
+1015 ATKVKTDAKNAIDK
-1029 SAETQHNAIFNN
+1029 SAETQHNTIFNN

-1094 QVKTDARNAVNE
+1094 QVKTDARNAVND

-1134 TLKNRALNDIGVTS
+1134 TLKNRALTDIGVTS

-1178 GVLTDLATA
+1178 GVLNDLATA

-1211 QDLATAINNIN
+1211 QELATAINNIN

-1255 AQTNQHYSAKL
+1255 AQINQHYNAKL
-1266 VEINATPDATDD
+1266 AEINATPDATND

-1361 NQINQLKDQAFNQI
+1361 NQINQLKDQAINQI

-1384 DATTNQAINAIDNV
+1384 DTTTNQAVNAIDNV

-1425 SLDSTDNEKEVALQA
+1425 SLDSTDNEKEVASQA

-1474 IQPETKIKPAAR
+1474 IQPETKVKPAAR

-1498 QINQDKEATAEERQ
+1498 KINQDKEATAEERQ
-1512 AALDKIN
+1512 VALDKIN
-1519 DLVAKAM
+1519 EFVNQAM
-1526 TNITNDRTNQQV
+1526 TDITNNRTNQQV
-1538 NDSTNQALDDIALVT
+1538 DDTTSQALDSIALVA
-1553 PDHIVR
+1553 PEHIVR

-1567 QQYEAKKHEIE
+1567 QQYEAKKQEIE

-1594 LANNEKRALQNINQA
+1594 LANNEKLALQNINQA
-1609 IANNDVKRV
+1609 VTNNDVKRV
-1618 ESNGIAT
+1618 ETNGIAT
-1625 LKGVEPHI
+1625 LKGVQPHI
-1633 VVKPEAQEAIKASA
+1633 VIKPEAQQAIKATA
-1647 DNQVESIKDTPHA
+1647 ENQVESIKDTPHA
-1660 TTDEL
+1660 TVDEL
-1665 DEANQQ
+1665 DEANQL
-1671 INDTLKQGQQDID
+1671 ISDTLKQAQQEIE
-1684 NTTQDAAVNDVRN
+1684 NTNQDAAVTDVRN

-1708 KVRRKRAALDNI
+1708 KVRRKRAALDSI
-1720 DESNNN
+1720 EENNKN

-1739 DERNVAIAALNK
+1739 DERDVAIDTLNK
-1751 IVNAIKNDIAQNKT
+1751 IVNTIKNDIAQNKT
-1765 NAEVDQTE
+1765 NAEVDRTE
-1773 ADGNNNI
+1773 TDGNDNI

-1791 AARQSVSAKAEAQN
+1791 AARQSVGVKAEAQN

-1840 DKTAQVNQNS
+1840 DKTAQVNQDS

-1887 NNEATDEEQNAAI
+1887 NNEATDEEQNIAI
-1900 VQVEKELIKAKQQI
+1900 AQVEKELIKAKQQI
-1914 AGAVTNADVAYLLH
+1914 ASAVTNADVAYLLH
-1928 DGKNE
+1928 DEKNE
-1933 IREIEPVINKKATA
+1933 IREIEPVINRKASA

-1953 LFNDKKQAIEANVQA
+1953 LFNDKKQAIEANIQA

-1996 NAQVDKTATLNLQ
+1996 NAQVDKTASLNLQ

-2035 THLVQNYRKVSD
+2035 TALVQNYRKVSN

-2082 RFNVALGDIEAVITE
+2082 RFNVALSDIEAVITE

-2125 AKVKALIDQYVADG
+2125 AKVKVLIDQYVADG
-2139 NRMVD
+2139 NRMID
-2144 EDATLNDIKKDTQLI
+2144 EDATLNDIKQHTQFI
-2159 IDEILAIKLPAE
+2159 VDEILAIKLPAE
-2171 VIKASPKVGQPAPK
+2171 ATKVSPKEIQPAPK

-2191 KEDKQEVRKVV
+2191 KEETHESRKVE
-2202 KELPNTGSEEMD
+2202 KELPNTGSEGMD
-2214 LPLKELALIT
+2214 LPLKEFALIT
-2224 GAALLARRRSKKE
+2224 GAALLARRRTKNE

>member
-31 NPNGAQALTTDHNV
+31 NPNGAQALTTDNNV
-45 QGGSNQAL
+45 QSDTNQAT
-53 PGNSQNTNA
+53 PVNSQ
-62 DTNRDIVN
+62 DTNVANNRGLAN
-70 DSQNTPNAHATDNT
+70 SAQNTPNQSATTNQ
-84 STNQALTNHQNVDV
+84 STNQALVNHNNGSI
-98 ANQVGPAPIQ
+98 ANQATPTSVQ
-108 PSASP
+108 SSTPS
-113 AQNNNNS
+113 AQNNNHTDGNTTATETVS
-120 NANSTAT
+120 NAN
-127 EPAANTNNNLA
+127 NKDVV
-138 SNNNTLNVPN
+138 SNNTTLNVPN
-148 NTDNNDSARHLTLKE
+148 KTNENGSGGHLTLKE

-176 LVAIAEEASN
+176 LVAIAEQASN

-192 RRAAPT
+192 RRAAPA
-198 DPNATPADPT
+198 DPNATPADP
-208 ATPAD
+208 AAAA
-213 PTAGNGSAPVAITA
+213 AGNGGAPVAITA

-239 IGQNAPNEVLSFDD
+239 AGQNAPNEVLSFDD
-253 NNIRPSTNRSV
+253 NGIRPSTNRSV
-264 PTVTVVDNLP
+264 PSVTVVDNLP
-274 GYTLIN
+274 GFTLIN

-313 LGRIRGNDTN
+313 LGRIKGNDIN

-329 GIEKTLTVNPNSELI
+329 GIEKS
-344 FEFNTMTTKN
+344 
-354 YQAQGNVIALGRIR
+354 
-368 GNDTNDHGDF
+368 
-378 NGIEKTLTVNPNS
+378 LTVNPNS

-404 YQGMT
+404 YQGVT
-409 NLIIKNADNDTVIGE
+409 NLIIKNADNDTVIAE
-424 KVVAYGPI
+424 KSVAYGPI
-432 WRLLKVPEN
+432 WRLFKVPEN

-516 ASFNTDDFVYKIQ
+516 ASFNTDDFVYKVQ

-539 SLTKDFPSGNSGVDI
+539 SLTKDFPSSNSGVDM
-554 NDMNVTY
+554 NDFNVTY
-561 DAANRI
+561 DAANRV
-567 ITIKSTGGGT
+567 ITIKSTGGGS

-614 YKTYSQDFINSPA
+614 YKTYTQDFINSPA

-695 ADIDSLANQMQHTLI
+695 ADIDSLTNQMQHTLI
-710 RSVDAENAVNRKVD
+710 RSVDAENAVNKKVD
-724 DMEDLVNQNDELTD
+724 QMEDLVNQNDELTD

-789 PNAKQAI
+789 PNAKKAI
-796 RDKAAKQREIIN
+796 RDKATKQREIIN
-808 HTPDATQDEI
+808 ATPDATEDEI
-818 QDALNQLTTDET
+818 QDALNQLATDET

-840 TNADVETAKNNGI
+840 TNADVEIAKNNGI
-853 NTIGAVAPQ
+853 NTIGAVVPQ

-915 ATTNDDVDT
+915 ATTNADVDN

-974 AIEKV
+974 AIDKV
-979 NAAVAVANTNI
+979 NAAVTAANTNI

-1005 AIQGIQAIEP
+1005 AIQGIQAITP
-1015 ATKVKTDAKNAIDQ
+1015 ATKVKTDAKNAIDK
-1029 SAETQHNAIFNN
+1029 SAETQHNTIFNN

-1094 QVKTDARNAVNE
+1094 QVKTDARNAVND

-1134 TLKNRALNDIGVTS
+1134 TLKNRALTDIGVTS

-1178 GVLTDLATA
+1178 GVLNDLATA
-1187 KKQEINQNTNA
+1187 KKQKINQNTNA

-1211 QDLATAINNIN
+1211 QELATAINNIN

-1255 AQTNQHYSAKL
+1255 AQINQHYNAKL
-1266 VEINATPDATDD
+1266 AEINATPDATND

-1361 NQINQLKDQAFNQI
+1361 NQINQLKDQAINQI

-1384 DATTNQAINAIDNV
+1384 DTTTNQAVNAIDNV

-1425 SLDSTDNEKEVALQA
+1425 SLDSTDNEKEVASQA

-1474 IQPETKIKPAAR
+1474 IQPETKVKPAAR

-1498 QINQDKEATAEERQ
+1498 KINQDKEATAEERQ
-1512 AALDKIN
+1512 VALDKIN
-1519 DLVAKAM
+1519 EFVNQAM
-1526 TNITNDRTNQQV
+1526 TDITNNRTNQQV
-1538 NDSTNQALDDIALVT
+1538 DDTTSQALDSIALVA
-1553 PDHIVR
+1553 PEHIVR

-1567 QQYEAKKHEIE
+1567 QQYEAKKQEIE

-1594 LANNEKRALQNINQA
+1594 LANNEKLALQNINQA
-1609 IANNDVKRV
+1609 VTNNDVKRV
-1618 ESNGIAT
+1618 ETNGIAT
-1625 LKGVEPHI
+1625 LKGVQPHI
-1633 VVKPEAQEAIKASA
+1633 VIKPEAQQAIKATA
-1647 DNQVESIKDTPHA
+1647 ENQVESIKDTPHA
-1660 TTDEL
+1660 TVDEL
-1665 DEANQQ
+1665 DEANQL
-1671 INDTLKQGQQDID
+1671 ISDTLKQAQQEIE
-1684 NTTQDAAVNDVRN
+1684 NTNQDAAVTDVRN

-1708 KVRRKRAALDNI
+1708 KVRRKRAALDSI
-1720 DESNNN
+1720 EENNKN

-1739 DERNVAIAALNK
+1739 DERDVAIDTLNK
-1751 IVNAIKNDIAQNKT
+1751 IVNTIKNDIAQNKT
-1765 NAEVDQTE
+1765 NAEVDRTE
-1773 ADGNNNI
+1773 TDGNDNI

-1791 AARQSVSAKAEAQN
+1791 AARQSVGVKAEAQN

-1840 DKTAQVNQNS
+1840 DKTAQVNQDS

-1887 NNEATDEEQNAAI
+1887 NNEATDEEQNIAI
-1900 VQVEKELIKAKQQI
+1900 AQVEKELIKAKQQI
-1914 AGAVTNADVAYLLH
+1914 ASAVTNADVAYLLH
-1928 DGKNE
+1928 DEKNE
-1933 IREIEPVINKKATA
+1933 IREIEPVINRKASA

-1953 LFNDKKQAIEANVQA
+1953 LFNDKKQAIEANIQA

-1996 NAQVDKTATLNLQ
+1996 NAQVDKTASLNLQ

-2035 THLVQNYRKVSD
+2035 TALVQNYRKVSN

-2082 RFNVALGDIEAVITE
+2082 RFNVALSDIEAVITE

-2125 AKVKALIDQYVADG
+2125 AKVKVLIDQYVADG
-2139 NRMVD
+2139 NRMID
-2144 EDATLNDIKKDTQLI
+2144 EDATLNDIKQHTQFI
-2159 IDEILAIKLPAE
+2159 VDEILAIKLPAE
-2171 VIKASPKVGQPAPK
+2171 ATKVSPKEIQPAPK

-2191 KEDKQEVRKVV
+2191 KEETHESRKVE
-2202 KELPNTGSEEMD
+2202 KELPNTGSEGMD
-2214 LPLKELALIT
+2214 LPLKEFALIT
-2224 GAALLARRRSKKE
+2224 GAALLARRRTKNE

>member
-294 SMFDSGDAKNYQ
+294 SMFDSGDA
-306 AQGNVIA
+306 
-313 LGRIRGNDTN
+313 
-323 DHGDFN
+323 
-329 GIEKTLTVNPNSELI
+329 
-344 FEFNTMTTKN
+344 KN

-1148 TTAMVNSIRDDAVNQ
+1148 TAMVNSIRDDAVNQ

-1316 NIDAVQVDVVKKQAA
+1316 NINAVQVDVVKKQAA

-2082 RFNVALGDIEAVITE
+2082 RFNVTLGDIEAVITE

>member
-31 NPNGAQALTTDHNV
+31 NPNGAQALTTDNNV
-45 QGGSNQAL
+45 QSDTNQAT
-53 PGNSQNTNA
+53 PVNSQ
-62 DTNRDIVN
+62 DTNVANNRGLAN
-70 DSQNTPNAHATDNT
+70 SAQNTPNQSATTNQ
-84 STNQALTNHQNVDV
+84 STNQALVNHNNGSI
-98 ANQVGPAPIQ
+98 ANQATPTSVQ
-108 PSASP
+108 SSTPS
-113 AQNNNNS
+113 AQNNNHTDGNTTATETVS
-120 NANSTAT
+120 NAN
-127 EPAANTNNNLA
+127 NKDVV
-138 SNNNTLNVPN
+138 SNNTTLNVPN
-148 NTDNNDSARHLTLKE
+148 KTNENGSGGHLTLKE

-176 LVAIAEEASN
+176 LVAIAEQASN

-192 RRAAPT
+192 RRAAPA
-198 DPNATPADPT
+198 DPNATPADP
-208 ATPAD
+208 AAAA
-213 PTAGNGSAPVAITA
+213 AGNGGAPVAITA

-239 IGQNAPNEVLSFDD
+239 AGQNAPNEVLSFDD
-253 NNIRPSTNRSV
+253 NGIRPSTNRSV
-264 PTVTVVDNLP
+264 PSVIVVDNLP
-274 GYTLIN
+274 GFTLIN

-313 LGRIRGNDTN
+313 LGRIKGNDTN

-329 GIEKTLTVNPNSELI
+329 GIEKS
-344 FEFNTMTTKN
+344 
-354 YQAQGNVIALGRIR
+354 
-368 GNDTNDHGDF
+368 
-378 NGIEKTLTVNPNS
+378 LTVNPNS

-404 YQGMT
+404 YQGVT
-409 NLIIKNADNDTVIGE
+409 NLIIKNADNDTVIAE
-424 KVVAYGPI
+424 KSVAYGPI
-432 WRLLKVPEN
+432 WRLFKVPEN

-516 ASFNTDDFVYKIQ
+516 ASFNTDDFVYKVQ

-539 SLTKDFPSGNSGVDI
+539 SLTKDFPSSNSGVDM
-554 NDMNVTY
+554 NDFNVTY
-561 DAANRI
+561 DAANRV
-567 ITIKSTGGGT
+567 ITIKSTGGGS

-614 YKTYSQDFINSPA
+614 YKTYTQDFINSPA

-695 ADIDSLANQMQHTLI
+695 ADIDSLTNQMQHTLI
-710 RSVDAENAVNRKVD
+710 RSVDAENAVNKKVD
-724 DMEDLVNQNDELTD
+724 QMEDLVNQNDELTD

-789 PNAKQAI
+789 PNAKKAI
-796 RDKAAKQREIIN
+796 RDKATKQREIIN
-808 HTPDATQDEI
+808 ATPDATEDEI
-818 QDALNQLTTDET
+818 QDALNQLATDET

-840 TNADVETAKNNGI
+840 TNADVEIAKNNGI
-853 NTIGAVAPQ
+853 NTIGAVVPQ

-915 ATTNDDVDT
+915 ATTNADVDN

-974 AIEKV
+974 AIDKV
-979 NAAVAVANTNI
+979 NAAVTAANTNI

-1005 AIQGIQAIEP
+1005 AIQGIQAITP
-1015 ATKVKTDAKNAIDQ
+1015 ATKVKTDAKNAIDK
-1029 SAETQHNAIFNN
+1029 SAETQHNTIFNN

-1094 QVKTDARNAVNE
+1094 QVKTDARNAVND

-1134 TLKNRALNDIGVTS
+1134 TLKNRALTDIGVTS

-1178 GVLTDLATA
+1178 GVLNDLATA

-1211 QDLATAINNIN
+1211 QELATAINNIN

-1255 AQTNQHYSAKL
+1255 AQINQHYNAKL
-1266 VEINATPDATDD
+1266 AEINATPDATND

-1361 NQINQLKDQAFNQI
+1361 NQINQLKDQAINQI

-1384 DATTNQAINAIDNV
+1384 DTTTNQAVNAIDNV

-1425 SLDSTDNEKEVALQA
+1425 SLDSTDNEKEVASQA

-1474 IQPETKIKPAAR
+1474 IQPETKVKPAAR

-1498 QINQDKEATAEERQ
+1498 KINQDKEATAEERQ
-1512 AALDKIN
+1512 VALDKIN
-1519 DLVAKAM
+1519 EFVNQAM
-1526 TNITNDRTNQQV
+1526 TDITNNRTNQQV
-1538 NDSTNQALDDIALVT
+1538 DDTTSQALDSIALVA
-1553 PDHIVR
+1553 PEHIVR

-1567 QQYEAKKHEIE
+1567 QQYEAKKQEIE

-1594 LANNEKRALQNINQA
+1594 LANNEKLALQNINQA
-1609 IANNDVKRV
+1609 VTNNDVKRV
-1618 ESNGIAT
+1618 ETNGIAT
-1625 LKGVEPHI
+1625 LKGVQPHI
-1633 VVKPEAQEAIKASA
+1633 VIKPEAQQAIKATA
-1647 DNQVESIKDTPHA
+1647 ENQVESIKDTPHA
-1660 TTDEL
+1660 TVDEL
-1665 DEANQQ
+1665 DEANQL
-1671 INDTLKQGQQDID
+1671 ISDTLKQAQQEIE
-1684 NTTQDAAVNDVRN
+1684 NTNQDAAVTDVRN

-1708 KVRRKRAALDNI
+1708 KVRRKRAALDSI
-1720 DESNNN
+1720 EENNKN

-1739 DERNVAIAALNK
+1739 DERDVAIDTLNK
-1751 IVNAIKNDIAQNKT
+1751 IVNTIKNDIAQNKT
-1765 NAEVDQTE
+1765 NAEVDRTE
-1773 ADGNNNI
+1773 TDGNDNI

-1791 AARQSVSAKAEAQN
+1791 AARQSVGVKAEAQN

-1840 DKTAQVNQNS
+1840 DKTAQVNQDS

-1887 NNEATDEEQNAAI
+1887 NNEATDEEQNIAI
-1900 VQVEKELIKAKQQI
+1900 AQVEKELIKAKQQI
-1914 AGAVTNADVAYLLH
+1914 ASAVTNADVAYLLH
-1928 DGKNE
+1928 DEKNE
-1933 IREIEPVINKKATA
+1933 IREIEPVINRKASA

-1953 LFNDKKQAIEANVQA
+1953 LFNDKKQAIEANIQA

-1996 NAQVDKTATLNLQ
+1996 NAQVDKTASLNLQ

-2035 THLVQNYRKVSD
+2035 TALVQNYRKVSN

-2082 RFNVALGDIEAVITE
+2082 RFNVALSDIEAVITE

-2125 AKVKALIDQYVADG
+2125 AKVKVLIDQYVADG
-2139 NRMVD
+2139 NRMID
-2144 EDATLNDIKKDTQLI
+2144 EDATLNDIKQHTQFI
-2159 IDEILAIKLPAE
+2159 VDEILAIKLPAE
-2171 VIKASPKVGQPAPK
+2171 ATKVSQKEIQPAPK

-2191 KEDKQEVRKVV
+2191 KEETHESRKVE
-2202 KELPNTGSEEMD
+2202 KELPNTGSEGMD
-2214 LPLKELALIT
+2214 LPLKEFALIT
-2224 GAALLARRRSKKE
+2224 GAALLARRRTKNE

>member
-31 NPNGAQALTTDHNV
+31 NPNGAQALTTDNNV
-45 QGGSNQAL
+45 QSDTNQAT
-53 PGNSQNTNA
+53 PVNSQ
-62 DTNRDIVN
+62 DTNVANNRGLAN
-70 DSQNTPNAHATDNT
+70 SAQNTPNQSATTNQ
-84 STNQALTNHQNVDV
+84 STNQALVNHNNGSI
-98 ANQVGPAPIQ
+98 ANQATPAPIQ
-108 PSASP
+108 PSASR
-113 AQNNNNS
+113 AQNNNHTD
-120 NANSTAT
+120 ANSTAT
-127 EPAANTNNNLA
+127 ETVSNANNNDVV
-138 SNNNTLNVPN
+138 SNNTTLNVPN
-148 NTDNNDSARHLTLKE
+148 RTNENGSGGHLTLKE

-176 LVAIAEEASN
+176 LVAIAEQASN

-192 RRAAPT
+192 RRAAPA
-198 DPNATPADPT
+198 DPNATPADP
-208 ATPAD
+208 AAAA
-213 PTAGNGSAPVAITA
+213 AGNGGAPVAITA

-239 IGQNAPNEVLSFDD
+239 AGQNAPNEVLSFDD
-253 NNIRPSTNRSV
+253 NGIRPSTNRSV
-264 PTVTVVDNLP
+264 PSVTVVDNLP
-274 GYTLIN
+274 GFTLIN

-313 LGRIRGNDTN
+313 LGRIKGNDTN

-329 GIEKTLTVNPNSELI
+329 GIEKS
-344 FEFNTMTTKN
+344 
-354 YQAQGNVIALGRIR
+354 
-368 GNDTNDHGDF
+368 
-378 NGIEKTLTVNPNS
+378 LTVNPNS

-404 YQGMT
+404 YQGVT
-409 NLIIKNADNDTVIGE
+409 NLIIKNADNDTVIAE
-424 KVVAYGPI
+424 KSVAYGPI
-432 WRLLKVPEN
+432 WRLFKVPEN

-516 ASFNTDDFVYKIQ
+516 ASFNTDDFVYKVQ

-539 SLTKDFPSGNSGVDI
+539 SLTKDFPSSNSGVDM
-554 NDMNVTY
+554 NDFNVTY
-561 DAANRI
+561 DAANRV
-567 ITIKSTGGGT
+567 ITIKSTGGGS

-614 YKTYSQDFINSPA
+614 YKTYTQDFINSPA

-667 IFNDLKRRAQTILDE
+667 IFNGLKRRAQTILDE

-695 ADIDSLANQMQHTLI
+695 ADIDSLTNQMQHTLI
-710 RSVDAENAVNRKVD
+710 RSVDAENAVNKKVD
-724 DMEDLVNQNDELTD
+724 QMEDLVNQNDELTD

-789 PNAKQAI
+789 PNAKKAI
-796 RDKAAKQREIIN
+796 RDKATKQREIIN
-808 HTPDATQDEI
+808 ATPDATEDEI
-818 QDALNQLTTDET
+818 QDAINQLATDET

-853 NTIGAVAPQ
+853 NTIGAVVPQ
-862 VTHKQAARDAI
+862 VTHKKAARDAI

-885 SNREATQEEKNAAL
+885 SNREATQEEKDAAL

-915 ATTNDDVDT
+915 ATTNADVDN

-974 AIEKV
+974 AIDKV
-979 NAAVAVANTNI
+979 NAAVTAANTNI
-990 LNANTNADVEQVKTN
+990 LNANTNANVEQVKTN
-1005 AIQGIQAIEP
+1005 AIQGIQAITP
-1015 ATKVKTDAKNAIDQ
+1015 ATKVKTDAKNAIDK
-1029 SAETQHNAIFNN
+1029 SAETQHNTIFNN

-1094 QVKTDARNAVNE
+1094 QVKTDARNAVND

-1134 TLKNRALNDIGVTS
+1134 TLKNRALTDIGVTS

-1178 GVLTDLATA
+1178 GVLNDLATA

-1211 QDLATAINNIN
+1211 QELATAINNIN

-1255 AQTNQHYSAKL
+1255 AQINQHYNAKL
-1266 VEINATPDATDD
+1266 AEINATPDATND

-1305 EVDQAATVAEN
+1305 EVDQATTVAEN

-1384 DATTNQAINAIDNV
+1384 DATTNQAVNAIDNV

-1425 SLDSTDNEKEVALQA
+1425 SLDSTDNEKEVASQTLT
-1440 LAKEKEKALAAIDQA
+1440 KEKEKALAAIDQA

-1474 IQPETKIKPAAR
+1474 IQPETKVKPAAR

-1498 QINQDKEATAEERQ
+1498 KINQDKEATAEERQ
-1512 AALDKIN
+1512 VALDKIN
-1519 DLVAKAM
+1519 EFVNQAM
-1526 TNITNDRTNQQV
+1526 TDITNNRTNQQV
-1538 NDSTNQALDDIALVT
+1538 DDTTSQALDSIALVT
-1553 PDHIVR
+1553 PEHIVR
-1559 AAARDAVK
+1559 AGARDAVK
-1567 QQYEAKKHEIE
+1567 QQYEAKKQEIE

-1594 LANNEKRALQNINQA
+1594 LANNEKLALQNINQA
-1609 IANNDVKRV
+1609 VTNNDVKRV
-1618 ESNGIAT
+1618 ETNGIAT
-1625 LKGVEPHI
+1625 LKGVQPHI
-1633 VVKPEAQEAIKASA
+1633 VIKPEAQQAIKASA
-1647 DNQVESIKDTPHA
+1647 ENQVESIKDTPHA
-1660 TTDEL
+1660 TVDEL
-1665 DEANQQ
+1665 DEANQL
-1671 INDTLKQGQQDID
+1671 ISDTLKKAQQEIE
-1684 NTTQDAAVNDVRN
+1684 NTNQDAAVTDVRN

-1739 DERNVAIAALNK
+1739 DERNVAIDALNK

-1840 DKTAQVNQNS
+1840 DKTAQVNQDS
-1850 IDAQNIISKIKPATT
+1850 INAQNIISKIKPATT

-1900 VQVEKELIKAKQQI
+1900 AQIEKELIKAKQQI
-1914 AGAVTNADVAYLLH
+1914 ASAVTNADVAYLLH
-1928 DGKNE
+1928 DEENE
-1933 IREIEPVINKKATA
+1933 IREIEPVINRKASA

-1953 LFNDKKQAIEANVQA
+1953 LFNDKKQAIEANIQA
-1968 TVEERNSILAQLQ
+1968 TIEERNSILAQLQ
-1981 NIYDTAIGQIDQDRS
+1981 NIYDTAIGQVDQDRS
-1996 NAQVDKTATLNLQ
+1996 NAQVDKTASLNLQ

-2035 THLVQNYRKVSD
+2035 TALVQNYRKVSD
-2047 RNKADALKAITAL
+2047 RNKADALNAITAL

-2125 AKVKALIDQYVADG
+2125 AKVKVLIDQYVADG
-2139 NRMVD
+2139 NRMID
-2144 EDATLNDIKKDTQLI
+2144 EDATLNDIKQHTQFI
-2159 IDEILAIKLPAE
+2159 VDEILAIKLPAE
-2171 VIKASPKVGQPAPK
+2171 ATKVLPKVGQPAPK

-2191 KEDKQEVRKVV
+2191 KEETHESRNVE
-2202 KELPNTGSEEMD
+2202 KELPNTGSEGMD
-2214 LPLKELALIT
+2214 LPLKEFALIT
-2224 GAALLARRRSKKE
+2224 GAALLARRRTKNE

>member
-53 PGNSQNTNA
+53 PGNSPNTNA

-70 DSQNTPNAHATDNT
+70 GSQNTPNAHATDNT
-84 STNQALTNHQNVDV
+84 STNQALTNHQNVGV
-98 ANQVGPAPIQ
+98 ANQVAPAPIQ
-108 PSASP
+108 PSTSSAS
-113 AQNNNNS
+113 NNNHS
-120 NANSTAT
+120 DANSTAT

-192 RRAAPT
+192 RRAAPA
-198 DPNATPADPT
+198 DPN

-227 PYTPTTDPNANN
+227 PFTPTTDPNANN
-239 IGQNAPNEVLSFDD
+239 IGQNAPNEVLTFDD

-313 LGRIRGNDTN
+313 LGRIKGNDTN
-323 DHGDFN
+323 DHG
-329 GIEKTLTVNPNSELI
+329 G
-344 FEFNTMTTKN
+344 
-354 YQAQGNVIALGRIR
+354 
-368 GNDTNDHGDF
+368 F

-604 RTVTFNDTLT
+604 RTVTFNDILT
-614 YKTYSQDFINSPA
+614 YKTYTQDFINSPA

-641 IMNKDALQAEV
+641 IMNKDVLQAEV

-667 IFNDLKRRAQTILDE
+667 IFNELKRRAQTILDE

-695 ADIDSLANQMQHTLI
+695 ADIDSLVNQMQHTLI

-789 PNAKQAI
+789 TNAKQAI

-808 HTPDATQDEI
+808 NTPDATQDEI

-840 TNADVETAKNNGI
+840 TYADVETAKNNGI

-979 NAAVAVANTNI
+979 NAAVAAANTNI

-1094 QVKTDARNAVNE
+1094 QVKTDARNAVND

-1198 TTEEKQVALNQVD
+1198 TDEEKQVALNQVD

-1246 NIVKKPAAL
+1246 NIVKKPTAL
-1255 AQTNQHYSAKL
+1255 AQINQHYNAKL
-1266 VEINATPDATDD
+1266 AEINATPDATDD

-1398 EAEVV
+1398 EAKVV

-1425 SLDSTDNEKEVALQA
+1425 SLDSTDNEKEVALLA

-1474 IQPETKIKPAAR
+1474 IQPETKVKPAAR

-1559 AAARDAVK
+1559 ATARDAVK

-1594 LANNEKRALQNINQA
+1594 LANNEKRALQNIDQA

-1914 AGAVTNADVAYLLH
+1914 ASAVTNADVAYLLH

-1953 LFNDKKQAIEANVQA
+1953 LFNDKKLAIEANVQA

-1996 NAQVDKTATLNLQ
+1996 NAQVDKTASLNLQ

-2139 NRMVD
+2139 IRMID
-2144 EDATLNDIKKDTQLI
+2144 EDATLNDIKQHTQFI
-2159 IDEILAIKLPAE
+2159 VDEILAIKLPAE
-2171 VIKASPKVGQPAPK
+2171 ATKVLPKVGQPAPK
-2185 VCTPIK
+2185 LCTSIK
-2191 KEDKQEVRKVV
+2191 KVDKQEVRKVV

-2224 GAALLARRRSKKE
+2224 GAALLARRRNKNE

>member
-31 NPNGAQALTTDHNV
+31 NPNGAQALTTDNNV
-45 QGGSNQAL
+45 QSDTNQAT
-53 PGNSQNTNA
+53 PVNSQ
-62 DTNRDIVN
+62 DTNVANNRGLAN
-70 DSQNTPNAHATDNT
+70 SAQNTPNQSATTNQ
-84 STNQALTNHQNVDV
+84 STNQALVNHNNGSI
-98 ANQVGPAPIQ
+98 ANQATPTSVQ
-108 PSASP
+108 SSTPS
-113 AQNNNNS
+113 AQNNNHTDGNTTATETVS
-120 NANSTAT
+120 NAN
-127 EPAANTNNNLA
+127 NKDVV
-138 SNNNTLNVPN
+138 SNNTTLNVPN
-148 NTDNNDSARHLTLKE
+148 KTNENGSGGHLTLKE

-176 LVAIAEEASN
+176 LVAIAEQASN

-192 RRAAPT
+192 RRAAPA
-198 DPNATPADPT
+198 DPNATPADP
-208 ATPAD
+208 AAAA
-213 PTAGNGSAPVAITA
+213 AGNGGAPVAITA

-239 IGQNAPNEVLSFDD
+239 AGQNAPNEVLSFDD
-253 NNIRPSTNRSV
+253 NGIRPSTNRSV
-264 PTVTVVDNLP
+264 PSVTVVDNLP
-274 GYTLIN
+274 GFTLIN

-313 LGRIRGNDTN
+313 LGRIKGNDTN

-329 GIEKTLTVNPNSELI
+329 GIEKS
-344 FEFNTMTTKN
+344 
-354 YQAQGNVIALGRIR
+354 
-368 GNDTNDHGDF
+368 
-378 NGIEKTLTVNPNS
+378 LTVNPNS

-404 YQGMT
+404 YQGVT
-409 NLIIKNADNDTVIGE
+409 NLIIKNADNDTVIAE
-424 KVVAYGPI
+424 KSVAYGPI
-432 WRLLKVPEN
+432 WRLFKVPEN

-516 ASFNTDDFVYKIQ
+516 ASFNTDDFVYKVQ

-539 SLTKDFPSGNSGVDI
+539 SLTKDFPSSNSGVDM
-554 NDMNVTY
+554 NDFNVTY
-561 DAANRI
+561 DAANRV
-567 ITIKSTGGGT
+567 ITIKSTGGGS

-614 YKTYSQDFINSPA
+614 YKTYTQDFINSPA

-667 IFNDLKRRAQTILDE
+667 IFNDLKRRGQTILDE

-695 ADIDSLANQMQHTLI
+695 ADIDSLTNQMQHTLI
-710 RSVDAENAVNRKVD
+710 RSVDAENAVNKKVD
-724 DMEDLVNQNDELTD
+724 QMEDLVNQNDELTD

-789 PNAKQAI
+789 PNAKKAI
-796 RDKAAKQREIIN
+796 RDKATKQREIIN
-808 HTPDATQDEI
+808 ATPDATEDEI
-818 QDALNQLTTDET
+818 QDALNQLATDET

-840 TNADVETAKNNGI
+840 TNADVEIAKNNGI
-853 NTIGAVAPQ
+853 NTIGAVVPQ

-915 ATTNDDVDT
+915 ATTN
-924 AKGDGLNA
+924 
-932 INPIAPVT
+932 
-940 VVKQAARDA
+940 
-949 VSHDAQQH
+949 
-957 IAEINAN
+957 
-964 PDATQEERQA
+964 
-974 AIEKV
+974 
-979 NAAVAVANTNI
+979 
-990 LNANTNADVEQVKTN
+990 ADVEQVKTN
-1005 AIQGIQAIEP
+1005 AIQGIQAITP
-1015 ATKVKTDAKNAIDQ
+1015 ATKVKTDAKNAIDK
-1029 SAETQHNAIFNN
+1029 SAETQHNTIFNN

-1094 QVKTDARNAVNE
+1094 QVKTDARNAVND

-1134 TLKNRALNDIGVTS
+1134 TLKNRALTDIGVTS

-1178 GVLTDLATA
+1178 GVLNDLATA

-1211 QDLATAINNIN
+1211 QELATAINNIN

-1255 AQTNQHYSAKL
+1255 AQINQHYNAKL
-1266 VEINATPDATDD
+1266 AEINATPDATND

-1361 NQINQLKDQAFNQI
+1361 NQINQLKDQAINQI

-1384 DATTNQAINAIDNV
+1384 DTTTNQAVNAIDNV

-1425 SLDSTDNEKEVALQA
+1425 SLDSTDNEKEVASQA

-1474 IQPETKIKPAAR
+1474 IQPETKVKPAAR

-1498 QINQDKEATAEERQ
+1498 KINQDKEATAEERQ
-1512 AALDKIN
+1512 VALDKIN
-1519 DLVAKAM
+1519 EFVNQAM
-1526 TNITNDRTNQQV
+1526 TDITNNRTNQQV
-1538 NDSTNQALDDIALVT
+1538 DDTTSQALDSIALVA
-1553 PDHIVR
+1553 PEHIVR

-1567 QQYEAKKHEIE
+1567 QQYEAKKQEIE

-1594 LANNEKRALQNINQA
+1594 LANNEKLALQNINQA
-1609 IANNDVKRV
+1609 VTNNDVKRV
-1618 ESNGIAT
+1618 ETNGIAT
-1625 LKGVEPHI
+1625 LKGVQPHI
-1633 VVKPEAQEAIKASA
+1633 VIKPEAQQAIKATA
-1647 DNQVESIKDTPHA
+1647 ENQVESIKDTPHA
-1660 TTDEL
+1660 TVDEL
-1665 DEANQQ
+1665 DEANQL
-1671 INDTLKQGQQDID
+1671 ISDTLKQAQQEIE
-1684 NTTQDAAVNDVRN
+1684 NTNQDAAVTDVRN

-1708 KVRRKRAALDNI
+1708 KVRRKRAALDSI
-1720 DESNNN
+1720 EENNKN

-1739 DERNVAIAALNK
+1739 DERDVAIDTLNK
-1751 IVNAIKNDIAQNKT
+1751 IVNTIKNDIAQNKT
-1765 NAEVDQTE
+1765 NAEVDRTE
-1773 ADGNNNI
+1773 TDGNDNI

-1791 AARQSVSAKAEAQN
+1791 AARQSVGVKAEAQN

-1840 DKTAQVNQNS
+1840 DKTAQVNQDS

-1887 NNEATDEEQNAAI
+1887 NNEATDEEQNIAI
-1900 VQVEKELIKAKQQI
+1900 AQVEKELIKAKQQI
-1914 AGAVTNADVAYLLH
+1914 ASAVTNADVAYLLH
-1928 DGKNE
+1928 DEKNE
-1933 IREIEPVINKKATA
+1933 IREIEPVINRKASA

-1953 LFNDKKQAIEANVQA
+1953 LFNDKKQAIEANIQA

-1996 NAQVDKTATLNLQ
+1996 NAQVDKTASLNLQ

-2035 THLVQNYRKVSD
+2035 TALVQNYRKVSN

-2082 RFNVALGDIEAVITE
+2082 RFNVALSDIEAVITE

-2125 AKVKALIDQYVADG
+2125 AKVKVLIDQYVADG
-2139 NRMVD
+2139 NRMID
-2144 EDATLNDIKKDTQLI
+2144 EDATLNDIKQHTQFI
-2159 IDEILAIKLPAE
+2159 VDEILAIKLPAE
-2171 VIKASPKVGQPAPK
+2171 ATKVSPKEIQPAPK

-2191 KEDKQEVRKVV
+2191 KEETHESRKVE
-2202 KELPNTGSEEMD
+2202 KELPNTGSEGMD
-2214 LPLKELALIT
+2214 LPLKEFALIT
-2224 GAALLARRRSKKE
+2224 GAALLARRRTKNE

>member
-31 NPNGAQALTTDHNV
+31 NPNGAQALTTDNNV
-45 QGGSNQAL
+45 QSDTNQAT
-53 PGNSQNTNA
+53 PVNSQ
-62 DTNRDIVN
+62 DTNVANNRGLAN
-70 DSQNTPNAHATDNT
+70 SAQNTPNQSATTNQ
-84 STNQALTNHQNVDV
+84 STNQALVNHNNGSI
-98 ANQVGPAPIQ
+98 ANQATPTSVQ
-108 PSASP
+108 SSTPS
-113 AQNNNNS
+113 AQNNNHTDGNTTATETVS
-120 NANSTAT
+120 NAN
-127 EPAANTNNNLA
+127 NKDVV
-138 SNNNTLNVPN
+138 SNNTTLNVPN
-148 NTDNNDSARHLTLKE
+148 KTNENGSGGHLTLKE

-176 LVAIAEEASN
+176 LVAIAEQASN

-192 RRAAPT
+192 RRAAPA
-198 DPNATPADPT
+198 DPNATPADP
-208 ATPAD
+208 AAAA
-213 PTAGNGSAPVAITA
+213 AGNGGAPVAITA

-239 IGQNAPNEVLSFDD
+239 AGQNAPNEVLSFDD
-253 NNIRPSTNRSV
+253 NGIRPSTNRSV
-264 PTVTVVDNLP
+264 PSVTVVDNLP
-274 GYTLIN
+274 GFTLIN

-313 LGRIRGNDTN
+313 LGRIKGNDTN

-329 GIEKTLTVNPNSELI
+329 GIEKS
-344 FEFNTMTTKN
+344 
-354 YQAQGNVIALGRIR
+354 
-368 GNDTNDHGDF
+368 
-378 NGIEKTLTVNPNS
+378 LTVNPNS

-404 YQGMT
+404 YQGVT
-409 NLIIKNADNDTVIGE
+409 NLIIKNADNDTVIAE
-424 KVVAYGPI
+424 KSVAYGPI
-432 WRLLKVPEN
+432 WRLFKVPEN

-516 ASFNTDDFVYKIQ
+516 ASFNTDDFVYKVQ

-539 SLTKDFPSGNSGVDI
+539 SLTKDFPSSNSGVDM
-554 NDMNVTY
+554 NDFNVTY
-561 DAANRI
+561 DAANRV
-567 ITIKSTGGGT
+567 ITIKSTGGGS

-614 YKTYSQDFINSPA
+614 YKTYTQDFINSPA

-695 ADIDSLANQMQHTLI
+695 ADIDSLTNQMQHTLI
-710 RSVDAENAVNRKVD
+710 RSVDAENAVNKKVD
-724 DMEDLVNQNDELTD
+724 QMEDLVNQNDELTD

-789 PNAKQAI
+789 PNAKKAI
-796 RDKAAKQREIIN
+796 RDKATKQREIIN
-808 HTPDATQDEI
+808 ATPDATEDEI
-818 QDALNQLTTDET
+818 QDALNQLATDET

-840 TNADVETAKNNGI
+840 TNADVEIAKNNGI
-853 NTIGAVAPQ
+853 NTIGAVVPQ

-915 ATTNDDVDT
+915 ATTNADVDN

-974 AIEKV
+974 AIDKV
-979 NAAVAVANTNI
+979 NAAVTAANTNI

-1005 AIQGIQAIEP
+1005 AIQGIQAITP
-1015 ATKVKTDAKNAIDQ
+1015 ATKVKTDAKNAIDK
-1029 SAETQHNAIFNN
+1029 SAETQHNTIFNN

-1094 QVKTDARNAVNE
+1094 QVKTDARNAVND

-1134 TLKNRALNDIGVTS
+1134 TLKNRALTDIGVTS

-1178 GVLTDLATA
+1178 GVLNDLATA

-1211 QDLATAINNIN
+1211 QELATAINNIN

-1255 AQTNQHYSAKL
+1255 AQINQHYNAKL
-1266 VEINATPDATDD
+1266 AEINATPDATND

-1361 NQINQLKDQAFNQI
+1361 NQINQLKDQAINQI

-1384 DATTNQAINAIDNV
+1384 DTTTNQAVNAIDNV

-1403 IKPKAIADIEKAVKE
+1403 IKPTAIADIEKAVKE

-1425 SLDSTDNEKEVALQA
+1425 SLDSTDNEKEVASQA

-1474 IQPETKIKPAAR
+1474 IQPETKVKPAAR

-1498 QINQDKEATAEERQ
+1498 KINQDKEATAEERQ
-1512 AALDKIN
+1512 VALDKIN
-1519 DLVAKAM
+1519 EFVNQAM
-1526 TNITNDRTNQQV
+1526 TDITNNRTNQQV
-1538 NDSTNQALDDIALVT
+1538 DDTTSQALDSIALVA
-1553 PDHIVR
+1553 PEHIVR

-1567 QQYEAKKHEIE
+1567 QQYEAKKQEIE

-1589 VALNQ
+1589 VALNK
-1594 LANNEKRALQNINQA
+1594 LANNEKLALQNINQA
-1609 IANNDVKRV
+1609 VTNNDVKRV
-1618 ESNGIAT
+1618 ETNGIAT
-1625 LKGVEPHI
+1625 LKGVQPHI
-1633 VVKPEAQEAIKASA
+1633 VIKPEAQQAIKATA
-1647 DNQVESIKDTPHA
+1647 ENQVESIKDTPHA
-1660 TTDEL
+1660 TVDEL
-1665 DEANQQ
+1665 DEANQL
-1671 INDTLKQGQQDID
+1671 ISDTLKQAQQEIE
-1684 NTTQDAAVNDVRN
+1684 NTNQDAAVTDVRN

-1708 KVRRKRAALDNI
+1708 KVRRKRAALDSI
-1720 DESNNN
+1720 EENNKN

-1739 DERNVAIAALNK
+1739 DERDVAIDTLNK
-1751 IVNAIKNDIAQNKT
+1751 IVNTIKNDIAQNKT
-1765 NAEVDQTE
+1765 NAEVDRTE
-1773 ADGNNNI
+1773 TDGNDNI

-1791 AARQSVSAKAEAQN
+1791 AARQSVGVKAEAQN

-1840 DKTAQVNQNS
+1840 DKTAQVNQDS

-1887 NNEATDEEQNAAI
+1887 NNEATDEEQNIAI
-1900 VQVEKELIKAKQQI
+1900 AQVEKELIKAKQQI
-1914 AGAVTNADVAYLLH
+1914 ASAVTNADVAYLLH
-1928 DGKNE
+1928 DEKNE
-1933 IREIEPVINKKATA
+1933 IREIEPVINRKASA

-1953 LFNDKKQAIEANVQA
+1953 LFNDKKQAIEANIQA

-1996 NAQVDKTATLNLQ
+1996 NAQVDKTASLNLQ

-2035 THLVQNYRKVSD
+2035 TALVQNYRKVSN

-2082 RFNVALGDIEAVITE
+2082 RFNVALSDIEAVITE

-2125 AKVKALIDQYVADG
+2125 AKVKVLIDQYVADG
-2139 NRMVD
+2139 NRMID
-2144 EDATLNDIKKDTQLI
+2144 EDATLNDIKQHTQFI
-2159 IDEILAIKLPAE
+2159 VDEILAIKLPAE
-2171 VIKASPKVGQPAPK
+2171 ATKVSPKEIQPAPK

-2191 KEDKQEVRKVV
+2191 KEETHESRKVE
-2202 KELPNTGSEEMD
+2202 KELPNTGSEGMD
-2214 LPLKELALIT
+2214 LPLKEFALIT
-2224 GAALLARRRSKKE
+2224 GAALLARRRTKNE

>member
-31 NPNGAQALTTDHNV
+31 NPNGAQALTTDNNV
-45 QGGSNQAL
+45 QSDTNQAT
-53 PGNSQNTNA
+53 PVNSQDKDVAN
-62 DTNRDIVN
+62 NRGLAN
-70 DSQNTPNAHATDNT
+70 SAQNTPNQSATTNQA
-84 STNQALTNHQNVDV
+84 TNQALVNHNNGSIV
-98 ANQVGPAPIQ
+98 NQATPTSVQ
-108 PSASP
+108 SSTPS
-113 AQNNNNS
+113 AQNNNHTDGNTTATETVS
-120 NANSTAT
+120 NAN
-127 EPAANTNNNLA
+127 NNDA
-138 SNNNTLNVPN
+138 VSNNTTLNVPN
-148 NTDNNDSARHLTLKE
+148 KTNENGSGGHLTLKE

-176 LVAIAEEASN
+176 LVAIAEPASN

-192 RRAAPT
+192 RRAAPA
-198 DPNATPADPT
+198 DPNATPADP
-208 ATPAD
+208 AAAA
-213 PTAGNGSAPVAITA
+213 AGNGGAPVAITA

-239 IGQNAPNEVLSFDD
+239 AGQNAPNEVLSFDD
-253 NNIRPSTNRSV
+253 NGIRPSTNRSV
-264 PTVTVVDNLP
+264 PSVTVVDNLP
-274 GYTLIN
+274 GFTLIN

-294 SMFDSGDAKNYQ
+294 SMFDSADAKNYQ

-313 LGRIRGNDTN
+313 LGRI
-323 DHGDFN
+323 
-329 GIEKTLTVNPNSELI
+329 K
-344 FEFNTMTTKN
+344 
-354 YQAQGNVIALGRIR
+354 

-404 YQGMT
+404 YQGVT
-409 NLIIKNADNDTVIGE
+409 NLIIKNADNDTVIAE
-424 KVVAYGPI
+424 KSVAYGPI
-432 WRLLKVPEN
+432 WRLFKVPEN

-516 ASFNTDDFVYKIQ
+516 ASFNTDDFVYQVQ

-539 SLTKDFPSGNSGVDI
+539 SLTKDFPSSNSGVDM
-554 NDMNVTY
+554 NDFNVTY
-561 DAANRI
+561 DAANRV
-567 ITIKSTGGGT
+567 ITIKSTGGGS

-614 YKTYSQDFINSPA
+614 YKTYTQDFINSPA

-695 ADIDSLANQMQHTLI
+695 ADIDSLTNQMQHTLI
-710 RSVDAENAVNRKVD
+710 RSVDAENAVNKKVD
-724 DMEDLVNQNDELTD
+724 QMEDLVNQNDELTD

-789 PNAKQAI
+789 PNAKKAI
-796 RDKAAKQREIIN
+796 RDKATKQREIIN
-808 HTPDATQDEI
+808 ATPDATEDEI
-818 QDALNQLTTDET
+818 QDALNQLATDET

-853 NTIGAVAPQ
+853 NTIGAVVPQ
-862 VTHKQAARDAI
+862 VTHKKAARDAI

-915 ATTNDDVDT
+915 AKTNADVDN

-974 AIEKV
+974 AIDKV
-979 NAAVAVANTNI
+979 NAAVTAANTNI

-1005 AIQGIQAIEP
+1005 AIQGIQAITP
-1015 ATKVKTDAKNAIDQ
+1015 ATKVKTDAKNAIDK
-1029 SAETQHNAIFNN
+1029 SAETQHNTIFNN

-1094 QVKTDARNAVNE
+1094 QVKTDARNVVND

-1134 TLKNRALNDIGVTS
+1134 TLKNRALTDIGVTS

-1178 GVLTDLATA
+1178 GVLNDLATA

-1211 QDLATAINNIN
+1211 QELATAINNIN

-1255 AQTNQHYSAKL
+1255 AQINQHYNAKL
-1266 VEINATPDATDD
+1266 AEINATPDATDD

-1297 IKQANTNA
+1297 VKQANTNA

-1384 DATTNQAINAIDNV
+1384 DTTTNQALNAIDNV

-1425 SLDSTDNEKEVALQA
+1425 SLDSTDNEKEVASQA

-1474 IQPETKIKPAAR
+1474 IQPETKVKPAAR
-1486 EKINQKANELRA
+1486 EKINQKVNELRA
-1498 QINQDKEATAEERQ
+1498 KINQDKEATAEERQ
-1512 AALDKIN
+1512 VALDKIN
-1519 DLVAKAM
+1519 EFVSQAM
-1526 TNITNDRTNQQV
+1526 TDITNNRTNQQV
-1538 NDSTNQALDDIALVT
+1538 DDTTSQALDSIALVA
-1553 PDHIVR
+1553 PEHIVR

-1567 QQYEAKKHEIE
+1567 QQYEAKKQEIE

-1594 LANNEKRALQNINQA
+1594 LANNEKLALQNINQA
-1609 IANNDVKRV
+1609 VTNNDVKRV
-1618 ESNGIAT
+1618 ETNGIAT
-1625 LKGVEPHI
+1625 LKGVQPHI
-1633 VVKPEAQEAIKASA
+1633 VIKPEAQQAIKASA
-1647 DNQVESIKDTPHA
+1647 ENQVESIKDTPHA
-1660 TTDEL
+1660 TVDEL
-1665 DEANQQ
+1665 DEANQL
-1671 INDTLKQGQQDID
+1671 ISDTLKQAQQEIE
-1684 NTTQDAAVNDVRN
+1684 NTNQDAAVTDVRN

-1708 KVRRKRAALDNI
+1708 KVRRKRAALDSI
-1720 DESNNN
+1720 EENNKN

-1739 DERNVAIAALNK
+1739 DERDVAIDTLNK
-1751 IVNAIKNDIAQNKT
+1751 IVNTIKNDIAQNKT
-1765 NAEVDQTE
+1765 NAEVDRTE
-1773 ADGNNNI
+1773 TDGNDNI

-1791 AARQSVSAKAEAQN
+1791 AARQSVGVKAEAQN

-1840 DKTAQVNQNS
+1840 DKTAQVNQDS

-1879 NKINLIKA
+1879 NKINLSKA
-1887 NNEATDEEQNAAI
+1887 NNEATDEEQNIAI
-1900 VQVEKELIKAKQQI
+1900 AQVEKELIKAKQQI
-1914 AGAVTNADVAYLLH
+1914 ASAVTNADVAYLLH
-1928 DGKNE
+1928 DEKNE
-1933 IREIEPVINKKATA
+1933 IREIEPVINRKASA

-1953 LFNDKKQAIEANVQA
+1953 LFNDKKQAIEANIQA

-1996 NAQVDKTATLNLQ
+1996 NAQVDKTASLNLQ

-2035 THLVQNYRKVSD
+2035 TALVQNYRKVSN

-2082 RFNVALGDIEAVITE
+2082 RFNVALSDIEAVITE

-2125 AKVKALIDQYVADG
+2125 AKVKVLIDQYVADG
-2139 NRMVD
+2139 NRMID
-2144 EDATLNDIKKDTQLI
+2144 EDATLNDIKQHTQFI
-2159 IDEILAIKLPAE
+2159 VDEILAIKLPAE
-2171 VIKASPKVGQPAPK
+2171 PTKVSPKVIQPAPK

-2191 KEDKQEVRKVV
+2191 KEETHESRKVE
-2202 KELPNTGSEEMD
+2202 KELPNTGSEGMD
-2214 LPLKELALIT
+2214 LPLKEFALIT
-2224 GAALLARRRSKKE
+2224 GAALLARRRTKNE

>member
-31 NPNGAQALTTDHNV
+31 NPNGAQALTTDNNV
-45 QGGSNQAL
+45 QSDTNQAT
-53 PGNSQNTNA
+53 PVNSQ
-62 DTNRDIVN
+62 DTNVANNRGLAN
-70 DSQNTPNAHATDNT
+70 SAQNTPNQSATTNQ
-84 STNQALTNHQNVDV
+84 STNQALVNHNNGSI
-98 ANQVGPAPIQ
+98 ANQATPAPIQ

-113 AQNNNNS
+113 AQNNNHS
-120 NANSTAT
+120 DANSTAT
-127 EPAANTNNNLA
+127 ETVSNANNNDVV
-138 SNNNTLNVPN
+138 SNNTTLNVPN
-148 NTDNNDSARHLTLKE
+148 RTNENGSGGHLTLKE

-176 LVAIAEEASN
+176 LVAIAEQASN

-192 RRAAPT
+192 RRAAPA
-198 DPNATPADPT
+198 DPNATPADP
-208 ATPAD
+208 AAAA
-213 PTAGNGSAPVAITA
+213 AGNGGAPVAITA

-239 IGQNAPNEVLSFDD
+239 AGQNAPNEVLSFDD
-253 NNIRPSTNRSV
+253 NGIRPSTNRSV
-264 PTVTVVDNLP
+264 PSVTVVDNLP
-274 GYTLIN
+274 GFTLIN

-313 LGRIRGNDTN
+313 LGRIKGNDTN

-329 GIEKTLTVNPNSELI
+329 GIEKS
-344 FEFNTMTTKN
+344 
-354 YQAQGNVIALGRIR
+354 
-368 GNDTNDHGDF
+368 
-378 NGIEKTLTVNPNS
+378 LTVNPNS

-404 YQGMT
+404 YQGVT
-409 NLIIKNADNDTVIGE
+409 NLIIKNADNDTVIAE
-424 KVVAYGPI
+424 KSVAYGPI
-432 WRLLKVPEN
+432 WRLFKVPDN

-516 ASFNTDDFVYKIQ
+516 ASFNTDDFVYKVQ

-539 SLTKDFPSGNSGVDI
+539 SLTKDFPSSNSGVDM
-554 NDMNVTY
+554 NDFNVTY
-561 DAANRI
+561 DAANRV
-567 ITIKSTGGGT
+567 ITIKSTGGGS

-614 YKTYSQDFINSPA
+614 YKTYTQDFINSPA

-667 IFNDLKRRAQTILDE
+667 IFNGLKRRAQTILDE

-695 ADIDSLANQMQHTLI
+695 ADIDSLTNQMQHTLI
-710 RSVDAENAVNRKVD
+710 RSVDAENAVNKKVD
-724 DMEDLVNQNDELTD
+724 QMEDLVNQNDELTD

-750 HKNEIIGNIGDQ
+750 HKNEIIGDIGDQ
-762 TTDDG
+762 TTDAG

-789 PNAKQAI
+789 PNAKKAI
-796 RDKAAKQREIIN
+796 RDKATKQREIIN
-808 HTPDATQDEI
+808 ATPDATEDEI
-818 QDALNQLTTDET
+818 QDAINQLATDET

-853 NTIGAVAPQ
+853 NTIGAVVPQ
-862 VTHKQAARDAI
+862 VTHKKAARDAI

-885 SNREATQEEKNAAL
+885 SNREATQEEKDAAL

-915 ATTNDDVDT
+915 ATTNADVDN

-974 AIEKV
+974 AIDKV
-979 NAAVAVANTNI
+979 NAAVTAANTNI
-990 LNANTNADVEQVKTN
+990 LNANTNANVEQVKTN
-1005 AIQGIQAIEP
+1005 AIQGIQAITP
-1015 ATKVKTDAKNAIDQ
+1015 ATKVKTDAKNAIDK
-1029 SAETQHNAIFNN
+1029 SAETQHNTIFN

-1094 QVKTDARNAVNE
+1094 QVKTDARNAVND

-1134 TLKNRALNDIGVTS
+1134 TLKNRALTDIGLTS

-1178 GVLTDLATA
+1178 GVLNDLATA

-1211 QDLATAINNIN
+1211 QELATAINNIN

-1255 AQTNQHYSAKL
+1255 AQINQHYNAKL
-1266 VEINATPDATDD
+1266 AEINATPDATND

-1384 DATTNQAINAIDNV
+1384 DATTNQAVNAIDNV

-1425 SLDSTDNEKEVALQA
+1425 SLDSTDNEKEVASQA
-1440 LAKEKEKALAAIDQA
+1440 LTKEKEKALAAIDQA

-1474 IQPETKIKPAAR
+1474 IQPETKVKPAAR

-1498 QINQDKEATAEERQ
+1498 KINQDKEATAEERQ
-1512 AALDKIN
+1512 VALDKIN
-1519 DLVAKAM
+1519 EFVNQAM
-1526 TNITNDRTNQQV
+1526 TDITNNRTNQQV
-1538 NDSTNQALDDIALVT
+1538 DDTTSQALDSIALVT
-1553 PDHIVR
+1553 PEHIVR
-1559 AAARDAVK
+1559 AGARDAVK
-1567 QQYEAKKHEIE
+1567 QQYEAKKQEIE

-1594 LANNEKRALQNINQA
+1594 LANNEKLALQNINQA
-1609 IANNDVKRV
+1609 VTNNDVKRV
-1618 ESNGIAT
+1618 ETNGIAT
-1625 LKGVEPHI
+1625 LKGVQPHI
-1633 VVKPEAQEAIKASA
+1633 VIKPEEQQAIKASA
-1647 DNQVESIKDTPHA
+1647 ENQVESIKDTPHA
-1660 TTDEL
+1660 TVDEL
-1665 DEANQQ
+1665 DEANQL
-1671 INDTLKQGQQDID
+1671 ISDTLKKAQQEIE
-1684 NTTQDAAVNDVRN
+1684 NTNQDAAVTDVRN

-1708 KVRRKRAALDNI
+1708 KVRRKRAALDSI
-1720 DESNNN
+1720 EENNKN

-1739 DERNVAIAALNK
+1739 DERDVAIDTLNK
-1751 IVNAIKNDIAQNKT
+1751 IVNTIKNDIAQNKT
-1765 NAEVDQTE
+1765 NAEVDRTE
-1773 ADGNNNI
+1773 TDGNDNI

-1791 AARQSVSAKAEAQN
+1791 AARQSVGVKAEAQN

-1840 DKTAQVNQNS
+1840 DKTAQVNQDS
-1850 IDAQNIISKIKPATT
+1850 INAQNIISKIKPATT

-1900 VQVEKELIKAKQQI
+1900 AQVEKELIKAKQQI
-1914 AGAVTNADVAYLLH
+1914 ASAVTNADVAYLLH
-1928 DGKNE
+1928 DEKNE
-1933 IREIEPVINKKATA
+1933 IREIEPVINRKASA

-1953 LFNDKKQAIEANVQA
+1953 LFNDKKQAIEANIQA

-1996 NAQVDKTATLNLQ
+1996 NAQVDKTASLNLQ

-2035 THLVQNYRKVSD
+2035 TALVQNYRKVSD

-2082 RFNVALGDIEAVITE
+2082 RFNVALSDIEAVITE

-2125 AKVKALIDQYVADG
+2125 AKVKVLIDQYVADG
-2139 NRMVD
+2139 NRMID
-2144 EDATLNDIKKDTQLI
+2144 EDATLNDIKQHTQFI
-2159 IDEILAIKLPAE
+2159 VDEILAIKLPAE
-2171 VIKASPKVGQPAPK
+2171 ATKVSPKVIQSAPK
-2185 VCTPIK
+2185 VCTPII
-2191 KEDKQEVRKVV
+2191 KEETHESRKVE
-2202 KELPNTGSEEMD
+2202 KELPNTGSEGMD
-2214 LPLKELALIT
+2214 LPLKEFALIT
-2224 GAALLARRRSKKE
+2224 GAALLARRRTKNE